1 MKKTKISG
9 IIGIALILSAVL
21 LIALTA
27 FFGVFDANRK
37 VNEFVDTL
45 PGNEENIETP
55 LPDEPE
61 TTLPDTP
68 DTPVTPDVTPSEP
81 PTVAEAAKAIS
92 QRLPSTVSNAGTYG
106 FPNNCWTSYN
116 KDSDGNDCDKCNP
129 SYGNSASN
137 LQGSGISATYTYV
150 TFKNT
155 HDRWIGSQDRYATFK
170 GSFTVNLSGKALNYA
185 RAGLLNC
192 TFGLEQKWSGG
203 GLNQSYTFKV
213 GSKSVSTNSSGEP
226 VSLNT
231 SSIDVAAVSSSS
243 SSFTVSF
250 SATMGAK
257 KNGNVSIG
265 YDFWIQISFDKDTT
279 KPNAYI
285 YASNSDGFST
295 VDPGS
300 NYFRATDNA
309 AGIKSV
315 KCTFTPFGSSAK
327 TSTKTIN
334 SDSLNAY
341 YTIKY
346 FFPSESNYFGTY
358 TFSVTD
364 NDGNTS
370 SNATIKYYK
379 ANVSFNA
386 DTGGSISNASAASN
400 LAVGATYNI
409 SATVTAN
416 EGYYFIGWDA
426 AGDGSPSDLGVGSYS
441 NGKWTNDSDS
451 FNVKAPSG
459 SVTGNI
465 TYTAKFRKISDISW
479 FSYTPNNSFVYA
491 YDTSRTNLNSYLN
504 ETDDFV
510 GNAFTVS
517 LTYTGTTDGGTAYDS
532 SDQPKYAGKYRAV
545 ITVSKDSIDF
555 AVIEANEFTITAKP
569 IYLVPN
575 LSSSSKYYDGST
587 DISIDSWVIYDDPAF
602 KTADNSDGLTV
613 PGTTGVNIRL
623 SSKNAGTQNIVSL
636 VNSENVK
643 ISHTNKDILN
653 SYSATVVTG
662 RAKFENNIITTY
674 TINKL
679 TVKITNMVIR
689 EKTAANASKVYAGK
703 VYDRTTALG
712 DNVVA
717 FVYTSL
723 DGAAEFNSLTQY
735 GAGTIGIGIKFDTN
749 DLTKVPDGE
758 NLSVQLVQNQ
768 SSVPET
774 DNTVYFTAPSFTGS
788 AVGTKLK
795 VGLPTTINNTSGNYM
810 MSSTAEQVDDL
821 EITKKPVSVSFS
833 LNTTLT
839 YDGSATVSG
848 NELTAT
854 LNGIIDGDNV
864 GVTGY
869 TGTLNDMNA
878 GDGRTITVS
887 DYTLSGTAAN
897 NYSISNTSFTISG
910 VTVGKRSV
918 TVSTYSYS
926 DPTKVYDGTVNA
938 EKDKL
943 SLSYSG
949 HVKGEDEN
957 NEGKKNNGV
966 GKIITGFSVKYSSAN
981 AGDVNII
988 ITVTPHSNYAIS
1000 QTQYSVTA
1008 TITAKPLNASGIA
1021 LALDNTSFVYS
1032 GDPYTPSLVTHTDVL
1047 GDGSKYTLVSGTDY
1061 SVSISPATAVGNNY
1075 YAVVEG
1081 IGNYSGSVSLNYSVT
1096 AGDYTVSLDKAATI
1110 TLPYGETLGGFGS
1123 YFIGNAVENQRG
1135 NAVPGSWSLDSSGIT
1150 YNKDGLDIYAAGN
1163 HTIYAVFTVD
1173 DSVKDNFKY
1182 ASKNIAVT
1190 LTVNKA
1196 DVTIT
1201 VDDMAYY
1208 YAGVYD
1214 FNFGSEYVVDRVTG
1228 MGSWGDHYTVS
1239 GVLSG
1244 DEENLYDL
1252 TFGFAASGDFDPE
1265 KGTLNGAG
1273 TYDGAI
1279 TLTGYSSANYIVT
1292 VEPGDVTIN
1301 PLPVTL
1307 TPVSGQYKYYGTA
1320 DPDLQY
1326 TLSTLE
1332 STLHGYTLNGNGEIE
1347 GSLLRTSGESVDYYN
1362 FDGSGLSSDNYALT
1376 VSINALISFR
1386 IIPLP
1391 ITIVPGNTEIY
1402 FGATFVSPSVD
1413 NGFSFT
1419 AEIDPAY
1426 ASDVMQ
1432 SGNTLVSELAGTN
1445 TLTIS
1450 FRTSAVQGS
1459 AAGEYPVTVEICS
1472 SADENGIN
1480 NFTFDLNAAGV
1491 YTIKAL
1497 PVQITANAVGKQF
1510 ADVDPGTAYYT
1521 ATILNGI
1528 QTDESFNLTTALKGN
1543 LARDPGENVGTYAW
1557 NIGTLTA
1564 EANPSFEITYD
1575 LSSAKFTVS
1584 RRNIA
1589 LQVSNINGIVYGESI
1604 PAILGTDGA
1613 GDGINSGEWSLAPG
1627 NTYYGT
1633 GFNTALY
1640 PDLDFTIVGGLKI
1653 VLTEGDFDS
1662 DGFLGTKRD
1671 EDGNAIAY
1679 DLAADSVLAE
1689 YLSADSDKNYFV
1701 TGITGLSKAFY
1712 VEPVKAVV
1720 YIDPTKSATFTFGTT
1735 TAEIN
1740 TALAGIYLIK
1750 DNRSDSLPL
1759 DPDEFTGLPVLA
1771 TTDGVAFADT
1781 YPKVGKYVMNVSNI
1795 EHINGGYDVEL
1806 LPDQYITVTA
1816 KTLTVTVTGGNTHE
1830 YGAATDSVI
1839 KYTLTGEVD
1848 GYRVTGAALSRDGA
1862 SDTFSKKMSAGSYV
1876 ITYGTLTNGN
1886 FPNYNFVFGA
1896 TYYYTITPRT
1906 ITVVPIAASSVYGDP
1921 EKVISYETYYNYGT
1935 ENQSAGLLNSD
1946 RLGGVLKRADS
1957 DNINVG
1963 EYAIERG
1970 TLNVQ
1975 GVNGYNANYSVTVMG
1990 GVYYSITRKAIQI
2003 FADTASSHAFG
2014 LTFYDP
2020 AVKGHRLN
2028 ITISSA
2034 GNFDVGLLNG
2044 SADIEISPEQ
2054 YSAANNVMLP
2064 GSYRIVQGTLTN
2076 ENNPNFNIT
2085 FVPRTPY
2092 YVVAKASVTYYVNS
2106 VEFNYGQ
2113 FDYDGNDLF
2122 NTPEFAAAVYVG
2134 GLVQSGVGNEY
2145 FGDFTGDISL
2155 YLQNADTGRLNAG
2168 NYGYSYE
2175 YLDTAYLPGQ
2185 SFETEYY
2192 VVNIS
2197 GANNALNVNAA
2208 PVTVSVQLDGE
2219 TLSENGNNVYSY
2231 NAAERVISLTY
2242 NGVIDGDDF
2251 AAQETVTVA
2260 FENAAA
2266 YAVTNGISA
2275 VGKYV
2280 VSVYVITDE
2289 RNYYI
2294 SGKGASSFNTLDI
2307 NVEIAKAE
2315 LSVSVDA
2322 LPETSFEKVYG
2333 SADPDFTAAVP
2344 GVGGESVTIAF
2355 VRQSGE
2361 DVGEYSFVS
2370 VNVGTEFAEN
2380 YNAVLSGSEKAFA
2393 VTPAKISADP
2403 DVLLADRLT
2412 KTYGDADPDFAA
2424 YADGVNGESV
2434 AVTFVRTSGEDAG
2447 EYQIASVTTENGNYT
2462 VTVTA
2467 AATFTVTPKAATVT
2481 ADNKSAIYDGND
2493 FSKTYSGLTYTVDGF
2508 INNDAPVGALA
2519 IASPA
2524 VNAGEY
2530 TIYAETAFENDNY
2543 EITFVPGTFTIE
2555 RRQITVTSSPMS
2567 GVEFLFDPELEY
2579 FYAADSFTYTVENIA
2594 DGEVLNGSLGDLR
2607 MQAGYG
2613 IAIPQG
2619 TLTDE
2624 NNPNYTITY
2633 IAGTIDVDKI
2643 TLLITPAAASSFYG
2657 EADTVIKYSVARED
2671 GKALPENFRLNGALS
2686 YAKISHTA
2694 FADVGNYVVTLGNLS
2709 EENPD
2714 YIIEFAEGAENVV
2727 YTVVQRPVT
2736 LTIDD
2741 AETVYGEALKE
2752 LTMVIGGMGLA
2763 TGETDFAVTLQKSD
2777 PDNRDV
2783 GEYVI
2788 YLADGYDTDN
2798 PNYAITVNEGKYTI
2812 VPRPITVHLLD
2823 QAADWNKD
2831 GIYTVD
2837 QKAYDVIEGNVVS
2850 GDDLGIV
2857 ISSEIGKQKRKYPIT
2872 AVSTNPNYAVTFN
2885 DDATFE
2891 VRKFRADIEVP
2902 SLTLEFIYS
2911 GEAFSIAATLNS
2923 GAEIVYTWEFGGTIY
2938 HDNAFVEVGRY
2949 VVTLSAGETE
2959 DYYAP
2964 ENVTVNLTIKRET
2977 LITEESGIEIVVDN
2991 EGGFNPE
2998 VELEVEKMDQ
3008 NDKDLNEVISGNETI
3023 VRAFNITTSDESSD
3037 ETTTI
3042 TVRVP
3047 EALKDLETVKVLVK
3061 QDGVYSVRM
3070 LNVDNGYVTIEAAE
3084 SVSAFAFVKE
3094 EASVNY
3100 LMIILI
3106 GGAALIIIVSTVMFM
3121 LKKRG

>member
-116 KDSDGNDCDKCNP
+116 KDSDGNDCGKCNP

-364 NDGNTS
+364 KDNNTS
-370 SNATIKYYK
+370 SSATVKYYK
-379 ANVSFNA
+379 AAVSFNA
-386 DTGGSISNASAASN
+386 DTGGSVSEASAATN
-400 LAVGATYNI
+400 LAVGATYNV
-409 SATVTAN
+409 SAKVTPN

-426 AGDGSPSDLGVGSYS
+426 AGDGSPLDLGVGSYS
-441 NGKWTNDSDS
+441 NGKWSNGS

-491 YDTSRTNLNSYLN
+491 YNTSRTNLSSYLN

-517 LTYTGTTDGGTAYDS
+517 LTYTGTTDGENNYNS

-545 ITVSKDSIDF
+545 ITVSKDSVKF
-555 AVIEANEFTITAKP
+555 AVIEANEFEITAKP
-569 IYLVPN
+569 VYLVPN
-575 LSSSSKYYDGST
+575 LSSSSKDYDGST
-587 DISIDSWVIYDDPAF
+587 DIPIGSWAIYDDAAL
-602 KTADNSDGLTV
+602 KTAVNSDGLTV

-623 SSKNAGTQNIVSL
+623 SSKDAGTQNIDSL
-636 VNSENVK
+636 VNSEKVT

-689 EKTAANASKVYAGK
+689 EKTSANASKVYTGK

-712 DNVVA
+712 ADVVA
-717 FVYTSL
+717 FVYTSS
-723 DGAAEFNSLTQY
+723 DGATEFNSLAQY

-788 AVGTKLK
+788 AVGTELK
-795 VGLPTTINNTSGNYM
+795 VGLPTNIYNTSGNYM
-810 MSSTAEQVDDL
+810 MSSTADRVGDL
-821 EITKKPVSVSFS
+821 IITEKPVSVSFS

-848 NELTAT
+848 NELTAR

-864 GVTGY
+864 AVSGY

-887 DYTLSGTAAN
+887 GYSLSN
-897 NYSISNTSFTISG
+897 DNYVLSNTTYQITG
-910 VTVGKRSV
+910 ITVAKRDVSV
-918 TVSTYSYS
+918 SAAYANPS
-926 DPTKVYDGTVNA
+926 KVYDGTTAALKENV
-938 EKDKL
+938 
-943 SLSYSG
+943 SLSYSNN
-949 HVKGEDEN
+949 VSGED
-957 NEGKKNNGV
+957 GNNGV
-966 GKIITGFSVKYSSAN
+966 DKIITGFSVQYSSAI
-981 AGDVNII
+981 AGDVYII
-988 ITVTPHSNYAIS
+988 ITVTPHSNYIITATEYRIA
-1000 QTQYSVTA
+1000 A
-1008 TITAKPLNASGIA
+1008 TITAKPLSASGIV
-1021 LALDNTSFVYS
+1021 LALDKTSFVYS
-1032 GDPYTPSLVTHTDVL
+1032 GDPYTPELDTHTDVL
-1047 GDGSKYTLVSGTDY
+1047 GDGSTYTLVSGTDY
-1061 SVSISPATAVGNNY
+1061 SVSISPATAVGNY
-1075 YAVVEG
+1075 SAVVTG
-1081 IGNYSGSVSLNYSVT
+1081 KGNYTGSKTLQYEVT
-1096 AGDYTVSLDKAATI
+1096 AGDYTISLDKAATI
-1110 TLPYGETLGGFGS
+1110 TLPYGEDLGGFDS
-1123 YFIGNAVENQRG
+1123 YFIGKAEENQHKNAVS
-1135 NAVPGSWSLDSSGIT
+1135 GSWTLDANGIT

-1163 HTIYAVFTVD
+1163 HTIYAVFTVAD
-1173 DSVKDNFKY
+1173 KIKNNFKV
-1182 ASKNIAVT
+1182 STKKVEVV

-1196 DVTIT
+1196 NVKIT
-1201 VDDMAYY
+1201 VDPMEYY

-1214 FNFGSEYVVDRVTG
+1214 LNFGSEYVEDRNTG
-1228 MGSWGDHYTVS
+1228 LGSWGDHYTVS

-1244 DEENLYDL
+1244 DEENLYGL
-1252 TFGFAASGDFDPE
+1252 TFGFAESDGFVPKNE
-1265 KGTLNGAG
+1265 TLNDARK
-1273 TYDGAI
+1273 YVGAI
-1279 TLTGYSSANYIVT
+1279 TLTEYSSPNYVVT
-1292 VEPGDVTIN
+1292 VVRGDVTIK

-1307 TPVSGQYKYYGTA
+1307 TPVSGQSKYYGTA
-1320 DPDLQY
+1320 DPVLQY

-1332 STLHGYTLNGNGEIE
+1332 RTLPGYTLNGNGEIK
-1347 GSLLRTSGESVDYYN
+1347 GSLLRTSGESAGYYN
-1362 FDGSGLSSDNYALT
+1362 FDGSGLSSVNYDLDVSDNK
-1376 VSINALISFR
+1376 LISFR
-1386 IIPLP
+1386 IMPLP

-1426 ASDVMQ
+1426 ASDVEQ
-1432 SGNTLVSELAGTN
+1432 SGNTLVSKIAGTN

-1450 FRTSAVQGS
+1450 FRTSAAQGS
-1459 AAGEYPVTVEICS
+1459 AAGEYSVRVERCS
-1472 SADENGIN
+1472 SADENGGKN
-1480 NFTFDLNAAGV
+1480 NFTFDLSAEGV
-1491 YTIKAL
+1491 YTVKPL
-1497 PVQITANAVGKQF
+1497 PVQITANAVRKQF
-1510 ADVDPGTAYYT
+1510 ADVDPATAYYT
-1521 ATILNGI
+1521 ATVLNGI
-1528 QTDESFNLTTALKGN
+1528 QTDESFNLATALKGN

-1557 NIGTLTA
+1557 NIGTLTE

-1575 LSSAKFTVS
+1575 LSSAKFTVY
-1584 RRNIA
+1584 RREIA
-1589 LQVSNINGIVYGESI
+1589 LQVSKINGIVYGESI
-1604 PAILGTDGA
+1604 PAILGEKGA

-1627 NTYYGT
+1627 NTYYGA

-1653 VLTEGDFDS
+1653 VLTEGDFDP
-1662 DGFLGTKRD
+1662 DGFLSTKRD
-1671 EDGNAIAY
+1671 EDDNAIGY

-1701 TGITGLSKAFY
+1701 TRIDGLSKAFF

-1720 YIDPTKSATFTFGTT
+1720 YIDPTKSATFTFGTSV
-1735 TAEIN
+1735 ADIN
-1740 TALAGIYLIK
+1740 TALKGMYLIK

-1759 DPDEFTGLPVLA
+1759 DLKEFTGFPVLD
-1771 TTDGVAFADT
+1771 TTDDEAFKGT
-1781 YPKVGKYVMNVSNI
+1781 YPTVGEYIMDVSNI
-1795 EHINGGYDVEL
+1795 EHIDDSYDVEL
-1806 LPDQYITVTA
+1806 LPDQFITVTA

-1830 YGAATDSVI
+1830 YGATKDSVI
-1839 KYTLTGEVD
+1839 EYSLTGVVD
-1848 GYRVTGAALSRDGA
+1848 GYPVTGAALSRDGA
-1862 SDTFSKKMSAGSYV
+1862 SGTFSEKMNAGSYV
-1876 ITYGTLTNGN
+1876 ITYGTLTNDR

-1906 ITVVPIAASSVYGDP
+1906 ITVVPVAASSVYGDP
-1921 EKVISYETYYNYGT
+1921 EKVISYQTYYNYGT

-1946 RLGGVLKRADS
+1946 RLGGSLQRANASVTDAG
-1957 DNINVG
+1957 DY
-1963 EYAIERG
+1963 EIEHG
-1970 TLNVQ
+1970 TLNLA
-1975 GVNGYNANYSVTVMG
+1975 GVNGYNPNYKVTVES
-1990 GVYYSITRKAIQI
+1990 GVYYTIKRKAITV

-2020 AVKGHRLN
+2020 AVKGHRLD

-2044 SADIEISPEQ
+2044 SADIEISSEQ
-2054 YSAANNVMLP
+2054 YSAANKVMLP

-2076 ENNPNFNIT
+2076 ENNPNFDIT

-2092 YVVAKASVTYYVNS
+2092 YVVAKATVTYYVNS

-2113 FDYDGNDLF
+2113 FEYDGNNLLE
-2122 NTPEFAAAVYVG
+2122 NPAFASAVYVG

-2175 YLDTAYLPGQ
+2175 YLGTSYLPGQ

-2219 TLSENGNNVYSY
+2219 TLSENGNVFNY

-2266 YAVTNGISA
+2266 YAVTNSISA

-2307 NVEIAKAE
+2307 NIEIAKAE

-2333 SADPDFTAAVP
+2333 SADPDFIAAVP

-2355 VRQSGE
+2355 VRKPGE
-2361 DVGEYSFVS
+2361 SVGEYSFVS

-2380 YNAVLSGSEKAFA
+2380 YNAVLIKSEKAFA
-2393 VTPAKISADP
+2393 VTPAQISVDP
-2403 DVLLADRLT
+2403 DVLLANRLT
-2412 KTYGDADPDFAA
+2412 KTYGDADPDFSA

-2434 AVTFVRTSGEDAG
+2434 AVTFVRTSGENAG
-2447 EYQIASVTTENGNYT
+2447 EYTIASVTTENGNYT

-2508 INNDAPVGALA
+2508 INDDAPVGALA
-2519 IASPA
+2519 IVSPA

-2567 GVEFLFDPELEY
+2567 GVEFLFDPALEC
-2579 FYAADSFTYTVENIA
+2579 FFAADSFVYTVENIV

-2643 TLLITPAAASSFYG
+2643 TLLITPTAASSVYG
-2657 EADTVIKYSVARED
+2657 EADTVIEYSVVRED
-2671 GKALPENFRLNGALS
+2671 GKALPENFSLNGALS
-2686 YAKISHTA
+2686 YAKISRTA

-2714 YIIEFAEGAENVV
+2714 YIIEFAEGAENIV

-2783 GEYVI
+2783 DEYVI
-2788 YLADGYDTDN
+2788 YLKEGYADDN

-2837 QKAYDVIEGNVVS
+2837 QKAYDVIKGNVVS
-2850 GDDLGIV
+2850 GDNLGIV

-2872 AVSTNPNYAVTFN
+2872 AVSTNRNYAVTFN

-2977 LITEESGIEIVVDN
+2977 LITEESGIEIVVDS
-2991 EGGFNPE
+2991 ESGFNPE

-3070 LNVDNGYVTIEAAE
+3070 LNVDNGYVTIESAE

>member
-1 MKKTKISG
+1 MNKTKLSG
-9 IIGIALILSAVL
+9 LIGIAIVLSAAL

-45 PGNEENIETP
+45 PGNKENIETP

-116 KDSDGNDCDKCNP
+116 KDSDGNDCGKCNP

-426 AGDGSPSDLGVGSYS
+426 SGDSKPSDLGVGSYS
-441 NGKWTNDSDS
+441 NGKWTNSS
-451 FNVKAPSG
+451 RTVPAPTAA
-459 SVTGNI
+459 VTGNI
-465 TYTAKFRKISDISW
+465 IYTAKFRKISDISW
-479 FSYTPNNSFVYA
+479 FSYTSNNSFVYA
-491 YDTSRTNLNSYLN
+491 YDTSRTNLSSYLN

-517 LTYTGTTDGGTAYDS
+517 LTYTGTTAGGNNYNS
-532 SDQPKYAGKYRAV
+532 SDQPKYAGTYRAV
-545 ITVSKDSIDF
+545 ITVSKDSVNF
-555 AVIEANEFTITAKP
+555 AVIEGQEFTITAKP
-569 IYLVPN
+569 VYLVPN
-575 LSSSSKYYDGST
+575 LSSSSKDYDGST
-587 DISIDSWVIYDDPAF
+587 DIPIGSWAIYDDAAL
-602 KTADNSDGLTV
+602 KTAVNSDGLTV

-623 SSKNAGTQNIVSL
+623 SSKDAGTQNIVSL
-636 VNSENVK
+636 VNSEKVT

-662 RAKFENNIITTY
+662 RAKFENNTITTY

-689 EKTAANASKVYAGK
+689 EKTAANASKVYTGK
-703 VYDRTTALG
+703 VYDKTTALG
-712 DNVVA
+712 GNVVA
-717 FVYTSL
+717 FVYTSS
-723 DGAAEFNSLTQY
+723 DGAAEFNATDY

-758 NLSVQLVQNQ
+758 NLSVQLVRNQ

-774 DNTVYFTAPSFTGS
+774 DNMVYFTAPSFTGS
-788 AVGTKLK
+788 AVGTELK
-795 VGLPTTINNTSGNYM
+795 VGLPTTIYNTSGNYI
-810 MSSTAEQVDDL
+810 MSSTAEQVGGL
-821 EITKKPVSVSFS
+821 AITKKPVSVSFK

-839 YDGSATVSG
+839 YDGSATVSDD
-848 NELTAT
+848 ELTAT
-854 LNGIIDGDNV
+854 LNGIIAGDNV

-887 DYTLSGTAAN
+887 GYSLSNVNSGTAAN
-897 NYSISNTSFTISG
+897 NYSISNTSFTISD
-910 VTVGKRSV
+910 VTVAARDVSV
-918 TVSTYSYS
+918 NASYTNPS
-926 DPTKVYDGTVNA
+926 KVYDGTTDA
-938 EKDKL
+938 EKDKV

-949 HVKGEDEN
+949 HVTGEDA
-957 NEGKKNNGV
+957 KNGV
-966 GKIITGFSVKYSSAN
+966 DKIITGYSVKYSSAS

-988 ITVTPHSNYAIS
+988 ITVTPHSNYTIS
-1000 QTQYSVTA
+1000 QTQYSIAA
-1008 TITAKPLNASGIA
+1008 TITAKPLDAKGIT
-1021 LALDNTSFVYS
+1021 LALNQTSFVYS
-1032 GDPYTPSLVTHTDVL
+1032 GDPYTPSLDTHTDVL
-1047 GDGSKYTLVSGTDY
+1047 GDGSPYTLVLETDY
-1061 SVSISPATAVGNNY
+1061 TVSIPSATTVDDYTATVTGK
-1075 YAVVEG
+1075 
-1081 IGNYSGSVSLNYSVT
+1081 GNYTGTVSLDYSVT

-1110 TLPYGETLGGFGS
+1110 TLPYGEDLDDFSS
-1123 YFIGNAVENQRG
+1123 YFSGKAVENKHGNAVS
-1135 NAVPGSWSLDSSGIT
+1135 GSWSLDANDIT

-1163 HTIYAVFTVD
+1163 HTIYAVFTVAD
-1173 DSVKDNFKY
+1173 EIKNNFKV
-1182 ASKNIAVT
+1182 STKKVEVV

-1201 VDDMAYY
+1201 VDDMEYY

-1214 FNFGSEYVVDRVTG
+1214 FNFGSEYVVDRG
-1228 MGSWGDHYTVS
+1228 LGSWGDHYSVS

-1244 DEENLYDL
+1244 DEENLYGL
-1252 TFGFAASGDFDPE
+1252 TFGFAESDGFVPE
-1265 KGTLNGAG
+1265 NETLNDAR
-1273 TYDGAI
+1273 TRAYVGAI
-1279 TLTGYSSANYIVT
+1279 TLTDYSSPNYVVT
-1292 VEPGDVTIN
+1292 VIPGDVTIK

-1307 TPVSGQYKYYGTA
+1307 TPVSGQSKYYGTA

-1332 STLHGYTLNGNGEIE
+1332 HTLPGYTLNGNGEIE
-1347 GSLLRTSGESVDYYN
+1347 GSLSRTSGESAGYYN
-1362 FDGSGLSSDNYALT
+1362 FDGSGLSSVNYDLT
-1376 VSINALISFR
+1376 VPDNALISFR
-1386 IIPLP
+1386 IMPLP

-1419 AEIDPAY
+1419 ATADNSVG
-1426 ASDVMQ
+1426 SDVVQ

-1459 AAGEYPVTVEICS
+1459 AAGEYSVRVERCS
-1472 SADENGIN
+1472 SADVNGIN
-1480 NFTFDLNAAGV
+1480 NFTFDLSALGV
-1491 YTIKAL
+1491 YTVKPL
-1497 PVQITANAVGKQF
+1497 PVQIAANAVSKQF
-1510 ADVDPGTAYYT
+1510 ADVDPATAYYT
-1521 ATILNGI
+1521 ATILNDI

-1543 LARDPGENVGTYAW
+1543 LERDPGENVGTYAW
-1557 NIGTLTA
+1557 NIGTLTE

-1575 LSSAKFTVS
+1575 LSSAEFTVS
-1584 RRNIA
+1584 RRKIA

-1604 PAILGTDGA
+1604 PAIFGEKGA

-1653 VLTEGDFDS
+1653 VLTEGDFDP
-1662 DGFLGTKRD
+1662 DGFLSTKRD
-1671 EDGNAIAY
+1671 ENNNAIGY

-1701 TGITGLSKAFY
+1701 TGIDGLSKAFF

-1735 TAEIN
+1735 VDDIN
-1740 TALAGIYLIK
+1740 GALKNIYLIK

-1759 DPDEFTGLPVLA
+1759 EISEFSGYPVLA
-1771 TTDGVAFADT
+1771 VADDVD
-1781 YPKVGKYVMNVSNI
+1781 YPAVGDKYIMDISDVR
-1795 EHINGGYDVEL
+1795 HKGGSYDVEL
-1806 LPDQYITVTA
+1806 LSNQYITITP

-1830 YGAATDSVI
+1830 YGAAKDSVI
-1839 KYTLTGEVD
+1839 EYSLTGEVD
-1848 GYRVTGAALSRDGA
+1848 VYRVTGAALSRDGA
-1862 SDTFSKKMSAGSYV
+1862 PGTFSEKMNAGSYV
-1876 ITYGTLTNGN
+1876 ITYGTLTNDR

-1906 ITVVPIAASSVYGDP
+1906 ITVVPVAASSVYGDP

-1946 RLGGVLKRADS
+1946 RLGGSLQRANASVTDAG
-1957 DNINVG
+1957 DY
-1963 EYAIERG
+1963 EIEHG
-1970 TLNVQ
+1970 TLNLA
-1975 GVNGYNANYSVTVMG
+1975 GVNGYNPNYKVTVES
-1990 GVYYSITRKAIQI
+1990 GVYYTIKRKAITV

-2020 AVKGHRLN
+2020 KVEGHRLD

-2034 GNFDVGLLNG
+2034 GNFDVGLLKG
-2044 SADIEISPEQ
+2044 TPDIKISSEQ
-2054 YSAANNVMLP
+2054 YSAENNVMLP
-2064 GSYRIVQGTLTN
+2064 GSYLIVQGTLTN
-2076 ENNPNFNIT
+2076 EKNPNFDIE
-2085 FVPRTPY
+2085 FVPRTTY
-2092 YVVAKASVTYYVNS
+2092 YVVSKASVTYYVNS
-2106 VEFNYGQ
+2106 VEFDYGQ
-2113 FDYDGNDLF
+2113 FDYDGNDLL
-2122 NTPEFAAAVYVG
+2122 TVPEIASAVYVG

-2168 NYGYSYE
+2168 NYSYSYK
-2175 YLDTAYLPGQ
+2175 YRDTAYLPGQ
-2185 SFETEYY
+2185 SFETDYY

-2266 YAVTNGISA
+2266 YAVTNSISA

-2294 SGKGASSFNTLDI
+2294 SGKGASSFNTLNI

-2315 LSVSVDA
+2315 LSVSADV

-2355 VRQSGE
+2355 VRKPGKN
-2361 DVGEYSFVS
+2361 VGEYPFVS

-2380 YNAVLSGSEKAFA
+2380 YNAVLINSEKVFA
-2393 VTPAKISADP
+2393 VTPAQISADP
-2403 DVLLADRLT
+2403 NVLLADRLT
-2412 KTYGDADPDFAA
+2412 KTYGEDDPDFSA

-2434 AVTFVRTSGEDAG
+2434 AVTFVRTSGEDAD
-2447 EYQIASVTTENGNYT
+2447 EYQITSVTTENGNYI

-2493 FSKTYSGLTYTVDGF
+2493 FSETYSGLTYTVDGF
-2508 INNDAPVGALA
+2508 ITGDAPVGALA

-2530 TIYAETAFENDNY
+2530 TIYAETAFVHDNY

-2555 RRQITVTSSPMS
+2555 RRQITVTSSPML

-2579 FYAADSFTYTVENIA
+2579 FYAADSFVYAVENIV

-2613 IAIPQG
+2613 IPIPQG

-2643 TLLITPAAASSFYG
+2643 TLLITPAAASSVYG
-2657 EADTVIKYSVARED
+2657 EADTVIDYSVVRAD
-2671 GKALPENFRLNGALS
+2671 DKPLPENFSLNGALS
-2686 YAKISHTA
+2686 YAKISRTA

-2714 YIIEFAEGAENVV
+2714 YIIGFAAGAENVG
-2727 YTVVQRPVT
+2727 YTVVKRSVT
-2736 LTIDD
+2736 LTISDV
-2741 AETVYGEALKE
+2741 ETVYGEALKE

-2777 PDNRDV
+2777 PDSVHV

-2850 GDDLGIV
+2850 GDNLGIV

-2872 AVSTNPNYAVTFN
+2872 AVATNPNYAVTFN

-2891 VRKFRADIEVP
+2891 VRKFRSDITVP

-2977 LITEESGIEIVVDN
+2977 LITEESGIEIVVDS
-2991 EGGFNPE
+2991 ESGFNPE

-3070 LNVDNGYVTIEAAE
+3070 LNVDNGYITIESAE

>member
-1 MKKTKISG
+1 MKKRALTSVCG
-9 IIGIALILSAVL
+9 LVLILAVL
-21 LIALTA
+21 LT
-27 FFGVFDANRK
+27 FVCVFTIYRDPI
-37 VNEFVDTL
+37 NEAVLNTL
-45 PGNEENIETP
+45 NDIGIDGTH
-55 LPDEPE
+55 LSAAPE
-61 TTLPDTP
+61 
-68 DTPVTPDVTPSEP
+68 SAS
-81 PTVAEAAKAIS
+81 VAEAAGS
-92 QRLPSTVSNAGTYG
+92 LSVSNAGKYW
-106 FPNNCWTSYN
+106 FPSGAWTASSAQSGPYKWTTGALWWKEEHTGYLKWTSA
-116 KDSDGNDCDKCNP
+116 DSGSHNGA
-129 SYGNSASN
+129 SFSHGFLRLENSANKTLSH
-137 LQGSGISATYTYV
+137 AFT
-150 TFKNT
+150 
-155 HDRWIGSQDRYATFK
+155 
-170 GSFTVNLSGKALNYA
+170 GSFTVKLSGKALNYA
-185 RAGLLNC
+185 KSGLLNC
-192 TFGLEQKWSGG
+192 SFGFNQYWSGG
-203 GLNQSYTFKV
+203 GTNQSYKFSIPNS
-213 GSKSVSTNSSGEP
+213 GNLSKTTTENGNGEVSTDSNL
-226 VSLNT
+226 SLKAA
-231 SSIDVAAVSSSS
+231 SISNN
-243 SSFTVSF
+243 SFTVNL
-250 SATMGAK
+250 SATLGAK
-257 KNGNVSIG
+257 KDGNVSIAH
-265 YDFWIQISFDKDTT
+265 DFWINLSFDKDTT
-279 KPNAYI
+279 KPT
-285 YASNSDGFST
+285 ASIAAASQPNGYST
-295 VDPGS
+295 VDPG
-300 NYFRATDNA
+300 NTYFKATDNA
-309 AGIKSV
+309 SGIKSV
-315 KCTFTPFGSSAK
+315 KCTFQAFGSSSSK
-327 TSTKTIN
+327 TATKNISTYSVST
-334 SDSLNAY
+334 S
-341 YTIKY
+341 YTIKN
-346 FFPSESNYFGTY
+346 FFSFSNHSDYFGTY

-364 NDGNTS
+364 NENYTS
-370 SNATIKYYK
+370 SSATVKYYK
-379 ANVSFNA
+379 AAVSFNA
-386 DTGGSISNASAASN
+386 DTGGSVSETSAAAN
-400 LAVGATYNI
+400 LAVGATYNV
-409 SATVTAN
+409 SAKVTAAD
-416 EGYYFIGWDA
+416 GYYFIGWDA
-426 AGDGSPSDLGVGSYS
+426 AGDGNPSDLGVGNYS

-465 TYTAKFRKISDISW
+465 TYTAKFQKISEITW
-479 FSYTPNNSFVYA
+479 FSHTANNSFVYA
-491 YDTSRTNLNSYLN
+491 YNTSRTNLNSYLN
-504 ETDDFV
+504 ETDDFG

-517 LTYTGTTDGGTAYDS
+517 LTYTGKTAGENNYNS

-545 ITVSKDSIDF
+545 ITVSKDSINF
-555 AVIEANEFTITAKP
+555 AVIEGTEFTITAKSV
-569 IYLVPN
+569 YLVPN
-575 LSSSSKYYDGST
+575 LSSSSKDYDGSI
-587 DISIDSWVIYDDPAF
+587 DIPIGSWVIYDDEAL

-623 SSKNAGTQNIVSL
+623 SSKDAGTQNIVSL
-636 VNSENVK
+636 VNSEKVT

-662 RAKFENNIITTY
+662 RAKFENDIITTY

-679 TVKITNMVIR
+679 TVKITNIVIR

-703 VYDRTTALG
+703 VYDKTTALG
-712 DNVVA
+712 GNVVA
-717 FVYTSL
+717 YVYSSS
-723 DGAAEFNSLTQY
+723 DGAAEFNATDY

-758 NLSVQLVQNQ
+758 NLSVQLVRNQ

-774 DNTVYFTAPSFTGS
+774 DNTVYFTAPSFTS
-788 AVGTKLK
+788 SVVGTDLK
-795 VGLPTTINNTSGNYM
+795 VGLPTTIYNTSGNYI
-810 MSSTAEQVDDL
+810 MSSTAEQVGGL
-821 EITKKPVSVSFS
+821 AITKKPVSVSFK

-839 YDGSATVSG
+839 YDGSATVSDD
-848 NELTAT
+848 ELTAT
-854 LNGIIDGDNV
+854 LNGIIAGDNV

-869 TGTLNDMNA
+869 TGTLNDKNA
-878 GDGRTITVS
+878 GDGRTINVSGYSLSNANYALSNDTYQITGITV
-887 DYTLSGTAAN
+887 A
-897 NYSISNTSFTISG
+897 
-910 VTVGKRSV
+910 KRDVSV
-918 TVSTYSYS
+918 SASYKNPS
-926 DPTKVYDGTVNA
+926 KVYDGTTVALKENV
-938 EKDKL
+938 
-943 SLSYSG
+943 SLSYSNN
-949 HVKGEDEN
+949 VSGEDA
-957 NEGKKNNGV
+957 KNGV
-966 GKIITGFSVKYSSAN
+966 KTIITGFTVVYSSAN
-981 AGDVNII
+981 AGDVYII
-988 ITVTPHSNYAIS
+988 ITVTPHSNYTITDTEYRIPAK
-1000 QTQYSVTA
+1000 
-1008 TITAKPLNASGIA
+1008 ITAKPLDAKGIT
-1021 LALDNTSFVYS
+1021 LALNQTSFVYS

-1047 GDGSKYTLVSGTDY
+1047 GDGRPYTLVSGKDY
-1061 SVSISPATAVGNNY
+1061 SVSISSVTAVGNY
-1075 YAVVEG
+1075 SAKVEG
-1081 IGNYSGSVSLNYSVT
+1081 INNYSGSVSLDYYVT

-1110 TLPYGETLGGFGS
+1110 TLPYGETLDGFGS
-1123 YFIGNAVENQRG
+1123 YFIGKAVETAVENQRD
-1135 NAVPGSWSLDSSGIT
+1135 NAVPGSWALDANGIT
-1150 YNKDGLDIYAAGN
+1150 YNKDGLHIYAAGN

-1173 DSVKDNFKY
+1173 DSVKDNFKD

-1196 DVTIT
+1196 VVTIT
-1201 VDDMAYY
+1201 VDDMEYY

-1228 MGSWGDHYTVS
+1228 LGSWGDHYNVS

-1244 DEENLYDL
+1244 DEENLYGL
-1252 TFGFAASGDFDPE
+1252 TFGFAESDGFDPKNE
-1265 KGTLNGAG
+1265 TRNDAR
-1273 TYDGAI
+1273 TYSGAI
-1279 TLTGYSSANYIVT
+1279 TLTAYSSPNYVVT
-1292 VEPGDVTIN
+1292 VVRGDVTIT

-1307 TPVSGQYKYYGTA
+1307 TPVSGQSKYYGTA
-1320 DPDLQY
+1320 DPVLQY

-1332 STLHGYTLNGNGEIE
+1332 RTLPEYTLNNGEIE
-1347 GSLLRTSGESVDYYN
+1347 GSLLRDSGESAGYYN
-1362 FDGSGLSSDNYALT
+1362 FDDSGLSSDNYALT
-1376 VSINALISFR
+1376 VSVNALISFR

-1419 AEIDPAY
+1419 ATADNSVG
-1426 ASDVMQ
+1426 SDVVQ
-1432 SGNTLVSELAGTN
+1432 SGNALVSELAGTN

-1459 AAGEYPVTVEICS
+1459 AAGEYSVRVERCS
-1472 SADENGIN
+1472 SADENGKN
-1480 NFTFDLNAAGV
+1480 NFTFDLSALGV
-1491 YTIKAL
+1491 YTVKPL
-1497 PVQITANAVGKQF
+1497 PVKITANAVGKQF
-1510 ADVDPGTAYYT
+1510 ADIDPGTAYYT

-1564 EANPSFEITYD
+1564 EANPSFKITYD
-1575 LSSAKFTVS
+1575 LLSAKFTVY
-1584 RRNIA
+1584 RRKIA
-1589 LQVSNINGIVYGESI
+1589 LQVSKINGIVYGESI
-1604 PAILGTDGA
+1604 PAILGEKGA

-1662 DGFLGTKRD
+1662 DGFLRTKR
-1671 EDGNAIAY
+1671 EDGNAIGY

-1701 TGITGLSKAFY
+1701 TGIDGLSKAFF

-1735 TAEIN
+1735 VDDIN
-1740 TALAGIYLIK
+1740 GALKNIYLIK

-1759 DPDEFTGLPVLA
+1759 EISEFSGYPVLA
-1771 TTDGVAFADT
+1771 TTDGKAFKGT
-1781 YPKVGKYVMNVSNI
+1781 YPTVGEYIMDVSNI
-1795 EHINGGYDVEL
+1795 EHIDDSYDVEL
-1806 LPDQYITVTA
+1806 LPDQFITVTA

-1830 YGAATDSVI
+1830 YGAAKDSVI
-1839 KYTLTGEVD
+1839 EYSLTGEVD
-1848 GYRVTGAALSRDGA
+1848 VYRVTGAALSRDGA
-1862 SDTFSKKMSAGSYV
+1862 PGTFSEKMNAGSYV
-1876 ITYGTLTNGN
+1876 ITYGTLTNDR

-1906 ITVVPIAASSVYGDP
+1906 ITVVPVAASSVYGDP

-1946 RLGGVLKRADS
+1946 RLGGSLQRANASVTDAG
-1957 DNINVG
+1957 DY
-1963 EYAIERG
+1963 EIEHG
-1970 TLNVQ
+1970 TLNLA
-1975 GVNGYNANYSVTVMG
+1975 GVNGYNPNYKVTVES
-1990 GVYYSITRKAIQI
+1990 GVYYTIKRKAITV

-2020 AVKGHRLN
+2020 KVEGHRLD

-2034 GNFDVGLLNG
+2034 GNFDVGLLKG
-2044 SADIEISPEQ
+2044 TPDIKISSEQ
-2054 YSAANNVMLP
+2054 YSAENNVMLP
-2064 GSYRIVQGTLTN
+2064 GSYLIVQGTLTN
-2076 ENNPNFNIT
+2076 ENNPNFDIT
-2085 FVPRTPY
+2085 FVSRTPY

-2113 FDYDGNDLF
+2113 FDYDGNDLL
-2122 NTPEFAAAVYVG
+2122 TVPAFASAVYVG

-2175 YLDTAYLPGQ
+2175 YLGTAYLPGQ
-2185 SFETEYY
+2185 SFETDYY

-2219 TLSENGNNVYSY
+2219 TLSENGNVFNY

-2266 YAVTNGISA
+2266 YAVTNSISA

-2307 NVEIAKAE
+2307 NIEIAKAE

-2344 GVGGESVTIAF
+2344 GVGGESVNVTF
-2355 VRQSGE
+2355 VRETGE
-2361 DVGEYSFVS
+2361 DVDEYSFVS

-2393 VTPAKISADP
+2393 VTPAQISADP
-2403 DVLLADRLT
+2403 NVLLADRLT

-2434 AVTFVRTSGEDAG
+2434 AVTFVRTSGEDAR
-2447 EYQIASVTTENGNYT
+2447 EYQITSVTTENRNYT

-2508 INNDAPVGALA
+2508 INDDAPVGALA
-2519 IASPA
+2519 IVSPA

-2530 TIYAETAFENDNY
+2530 TIYAETAFVHDNY

-2579 FYAADSFTYTVENIA
+2579 FYAADSFTYTVENIV

-2613 IAIPQG
+2613 IPIPQG

-2643 TLLITPAAASSFYG
+2643 TLLITPMAASSVYG
-2657 EADTVIKYSVARED
+2657 EADTVIKYSVVRED
-2671 GKALPENFRLNGALS
+2671 GKALPENFSLNGALS
-2686 YAKISHTA
+2686 YAKLSRTA
-2694 FADVGNYVVTLGNLS
+2694 FADVGDYVVTLGNLS

-2714 YIIEFAEGAENVV
+2714 YIIEFAEGAENVR
-2727 YTVVQRPVT
+2727 YTVVKRPVT

-2763 TGETDFAVTLQKSD
+2763 AGETDFAVTLQKSD
-2777 PDNRDV
+2777 PDNVHVD
-2783 GEYVI
+2783 EYVI
-2788 YLADGYDTDN
+2788 YLKEGYADDN

-2850 GDDLGIV
+2850 GDNLGIV

-2872 AVSTNPNYAVTFN
+2872 AVATNPNYAVTFN

-2891 VRKFRADIEVP
+2891 VRKFRSDITVP

-2911 GEAFSIAATLNS
+2911 GEAFSIEATLNS

-2977 LITEESGIEIVVDN
+2977 LITEESGIEIVVDS
-2991 EGGFNPE
+2991 ESGFNPE

-3070 LNVDNGYVTIEAAE
+3070 LNVDNGYVTIESAE

>member
-9 IIGIALILSAVL
+9 IIGIAIVLSAAL

-27 FFGVFDANRK
+27 FFGVFDFNRK

-45 PGNEENIETP
+45 PGNEEDIATP

-61 TTLPDTP
+61 TTLPD
-68 DTPVTPDVTPSEP
+68 VTPNIPSSEP
-81 PTVAEAAKAIS
+81 PTVAEAAS
-92 QRLPSTVSNAGTYG
+92 YSVSNLDTVTYLG
-106 FPNNCWTSYN
+106 RHEFT
-116 KDSDGNDCDKCNP
+116 
-129 SYGNSASN
+129 
-137 LQGSGISATYTYV
+137 TY
-150 TFKNT
+150 FSK
-155 HDRWIGSQDRYATFK
+155 K
-170 GSFTVNLSGKALNYA
+170 GSTKDDYEKITIDKT
-185 RAGLLNC
+185 LLNAARG
-192 TFGLEQKWSGG
+192 FGLKLIVTVKFNNATGQGTQDSWIAVK
-203 GLNQSYTFKV
+203 Y
-213 GSKSVSTNSSGEP
+213 TNSSGNLAELSKIYLP
-226 VSLNT
+226 NEKSASDGTSKDYEFDLFNSSIQNKVSTTNGTLAFSSYGYEGRFATFDIELSATISKNDFSAPDFNIATNTTTSVPTFTVTDNVAGLNRVSYTYNGTSKGDIYSAGDRKISTTITIPAGAPGEYVFTAYDNLNNSRSIAVKYCEIDLKLSAYTNGTATT
-231 SSIDVAAVSSSS
+231 SSDNKTVTTAGGKITTTSTVTGLNSGETATYSVTVNPGYVFVGFNYSTNTESTNSYMTGTALSNFTVTVQNVVSAATTTHTVCGYFIQIGISSPTGAVYNTTEQPATASVNSTNITNTKNVAPNGIDTFINTLFPNNVPSSSYFSITYSGTTAGGTTTTAVPKYAGTYTPTVKCTYNNTVYGTYTAAAFKISPMTVYIAPSVSSSS
-243 SSFTVSF
+243 
-250 SATMGAK
+250 
-257 KNGNVSIG
+257 
-265 YDFWIQISFDKDTT
+265 
-279 KPNAYI
+279 
-285 YASNSDGFST
+285 
-295 VDPGS
+295 
-300 NYFRATDNA
+300 
-309 AGIKSV
+309 
-315 KCTFTPFGSSAK
+315 K
-327 TSTKTIN
+327 T
-334 SDSLNAY
+334 
-341 YTIKY
+341 
-346 FFPSESNYFGTY
+346 
-358 TFSVTD
+358 
-364 NDGNTS
+364 
-370 SNATIKYYK
+370 
-379 ANVSFNA
+379 
-386 DTGGSISNASAASN
+386 
-400 LAVGATYNI
+400 
-409 SATVTAN
+409 
-416 EGYYFIGWDA
+416 
-426 AGDGSPSDLGVGSYS
+426 
-441 NGKWTNDSDS
+441 
-451 FNVKAPSG
+451 
-459 SVTGNI
+459 
-465 TYTAKFRKISDISW
+465 
-479 FSYTPNNSFVYA
+479 
-491 YDTSRTNLNSYLN
+491 
-504 ETDDFV
+504 
-510 GNAFTVS
+510 
-517 LTYTGTTDGGTAYDS
+517 
-532 SDQPKYAGKYRAV
+532 
-545 ITVSKDSIDF
+545 
-555 AVIEANEFTITAKP
+555 
-569 IYLVPN
+569 
-575 LSSSSKYYDGST
+575 YDGSDT
-587 DISIDSWVIYDDPAF
+587 VSPSGWAIY
-602 KTADNSDGLTV
+602 SDANINTSYSGESELSV
-613 PGTTGVNIRL
+613 AGTSGAYIRL
-623 SSKNAGTQNIVSL
+623 SSANVGQPTISL
-636 VNSENVK
+636 VNHSNIKVF
-643 ISHTNKDILN
+643 HTNKDILN

-662 RAKFENNIITTY
+662 RAKFEKNVITTY
-674 TINKL
+674 TINKRP
-679 TVKITNMVIR
+679 VNIVGMVIR
-689 EKTAANASKVYAGK
+689 EKTAANASKVYTGK
-703 VYDRTTALG
+703 VYDGTNALG
-712 DNVVA
+712 ANVVA
-717 FVYTSL
+717 YVYSSS
-723 DGAAEFNSLTQY
+723 DGATEFNSLTQY
-735 GAGTIGIGIKFDTN
+735 GAGTVGIGIKLGNLVSGESLNIAFTPSSETVSFD
-749 DLTKVPDGE
+749 KPVFA
-758 NLSVQLVQNQ
+758 S
-768 SSVPET
+768 SSVKAYNIYLT
-774 DNTVYFTAPSFTGS
+774 NVTV
-788 AVGTKLK
+788 
-795 VGLPTTINNTSGNYM
+795 NSGNYSKG
-810 MSSTAEQVDDL
+810 SSGISVRDL
-821 EITKKPVSVSFS
+821 NITEKPVSVSFS
-833 LNTTLT
+833 LNTALT

-854 LNGIIDGDNV
+854 LNGIIDGDTV
-864 GVTGY
+864 AVSGY
-869 TGTLNDMNA
+869 TGTLNDKNA
-878 GDGRTITVS
+878 GDGRTISVS
-887 DYTLSGTAAN
+887 GYTLSGTAAN
-897 NYSISNTSFTISG
+897 NYSISNTSFTLSD

-918 TVSTYSYS
+918 TLSTYSYS
-926 DPTKVYDGTVNA
+926 DPTKVYDGTTDA
-938 EKDKL
+938 DTDKVF
-943 SLSYSG
+943 LSYSG
-949 HVKGEDEN
+949 HVAGEEN
-957 NEGKKNNGV
+957 NNGV
-966 GKIITGFSVKYSSAN
+966 GKIITGYSVKYSSAN
-981 AGDVNII
+981 AGNVNIV

-1047 GDGSKYTLVSGTDY
+1047 GDGSTYTLVSGTDY
-1061 SVSISPATAVGNNY
+1061 SVSISPATAVGNY
-1075 YAVVEG
+1075 SAVVTG
-1081 IGNYSGSVSLNYSVT
+1081 IGNYSGTVSLNYSVT

-1110 TLPYGETLGGFGS
+1110 TLPYGEALDGFGS
-1123 YFIGNAVENQRG
+1123 YFIGNAVENQHN
-1135 NAVPGSWSLDSSGIT
+1135 NAVPGSWALDANSIT
-1150 YNKDGLDIYAAGN
+1150 YNKDGLNIYAAGN

-1173 DSVKDNFKY
+1173 DSVKNNFNY
-1182 ASKNIAVT
+1182 ASKNITVT

-1228 MGSWGDHYTVS
+1228 LGSWGDHYNVS

-1244 DEENLYDL
+1244 DEENLYGL
-1252 TFGFAASGDFDPE
+1252 TFGFAESDGFVPE
-1265 KGTLNGAG
+1265 KETLNDAR
-1273 TYDGAI
+1273 TYVGAI
-1279 TLTGYSSANYIVT
+1279 TLTAYSSPNYVVT
-1292 VEPGDVTIN
+1292 VVSGDVTIN

-1307 TPVSGQYKYYGTA
+1307 TPVSGQSKYYGTA

-1332 STLHGYTLNGNGEIE
+1332 LTLPGYTLNGNGEIE
-1347 GSLLRTSGESVDYYN
+1347 GSLLRTSGESAGYYN
-1362 FDGSGLSSDNYALT
+1362 FDESGLSSDNYDLT
-1376 VSINALISFR
+1376 VSVNALISFR
-1386 IIPLP
+1386 IMPLP

-1426 ASDVMQ
+1426 ASDVEQ
-1432 SGNTLVSELAGTN
+1432 SGNTLVSKLAGTKAGTN

-1450 FRTSAVQGS
+1450 FRTSAAQGS
-1459 AAGEYPVTVEICS
+1459 AAGEYSVRVERCS
-1472 SADENGIN
+1472 SADENDIN
-1480 NFTFDLNAAGV
+1480 NFTFDLDALGV
-1491 YTIKAL
+1491 YTVKPL
-1497 PVQITANAVGKQF
+1497 PVKITANAVGKQF

-1528 QTDESFNLTTALKGN
+1528 QTDESFNLATALKGN
-1543 LARDPGENVGTYAW
+1543 LARDPGENVGPYAW

-1575 LSSAKFTVS
+1575 LSSAKFTVY
-1584 RRNIA
+1584 RRKIA
-1589 LQVSNINGIVYGESI
+1589 LQASKINGIVYGESI
-1604 PAILGTDGA
+1604 PAILGEKGA

-1671 EDGNAIAY
+1671 EYGNAIAY

-1701 TGITGLSKAFY
+1701 TGITGLTEAFF

-1720 YIDPTKSATFTFGTT
+1720 YIDPTKSATFTFGTSA
-1735 TAEIN
+1735 AEIN

-1771 TTDGVAFADT
+1771 VADGVT
-1781 YPKVGKYVMNVSNI
+1781 YPTVGEYVMDISAVK
-1795 EHINGGYDVEL
+1795 HINGSYDVEL
-1806 LPDQYITVTA
+1806 LPDQFITVTA
-1816 KTLTVTVTGGNTHE
+1816 KTLTITVTGGNTHE

-1839 KYTLTGEVD
+1839 EYSLQGEIPGFEVD
-1848 GYRVTGAALSRDGA
+1848 DSATLSRDGA
-1862 SDTFSKKMSAGSYV
+1862 SGTFSEKMNAGSYV
-1876 ITYGTLTNGN
+1876 ITYGTLTNGK
-1886 FPNYNFVFGA
+1886 FPNYNFVFDA
-1896 TYYYTITPRT
+1896 TYYYTITPRK
-1906 ITVVPIAASSVYGDP
+1906 ITVVPSDDASSVYGDP
-1921 EKVISYETYYNYGT
+1921 EKVISYETYYNYDPKTGT
-1935 ENQSAGLLNSD
+1935 GETGLLGTD

-1963 EYAIERG
+1963 KYEIERG

-1975 GVNGYNANYSVTVMG
+1975 GVNGYNANYSVTVLD
-1990 GVYYSITRKAIQI
+1990 GVYYSITRKAIKI

-2014 LTFYDP
+2014 LTFYD
-2020 AVKGHRLN
+2020 RLD
-2028 ITISSA
+2028 ITISSV
-2034 GNFDVGLLNG
+2034 DVDVKLLKG
-2044 SADIEISPEQ
+2044 SANIYIKPDSN
-2054 YSAANNVMLP
+2054 SVVNGVLLP
-2064 GSYRIVQGTLTN
+2064 GSYPIVQGTLTN
-2076 ENNPNFNIT
+2076 ENNPNFDIE
-2085 FVPRTPY
+2085 FVPRTSY

-2106 VEFNYGQ
+2106 VEFNYGK
-2113 FDYDGNDLF
+2113 FEYDGNNLL
-2122 NTPEFAAAVYVG
+2122 PEFADSVYVS
-2134 GLVQSGVGNEY
+2134 GLVQTGEDNKY

-2175 YLDTAYLPGQ
+2175 YLGTSYLPGQ
-2185 SFETEYY
+2185 SFETDYY

-2219 TLSENGNNVYSY
+2219 TLSENGNVFNY

-2266 YAVTNGISA
+2266 YAVTNSISA

-2294 SGKGASSFNTLDI
+2294 SGKGASSFNTLNI
-2307 NVEIAKAE
+2307 NVEIVKAK
-2315 LSVSVDA
+2315 LSVSADV

-2344 GVGGESVTIAF
+2344 GVGGESVNVTF
-2355 VRQSGE
+2355 VRATGE

-2380 YNAVLSGSEKAFA
+2380 YNAVLINSEKAFA
-2393 VTPAKISADP
+2393 VTPAQISADP
-2403 DVLLADRLT
+2403 NVLLADRLT

-2434 AVTFVRTSGEDAG
+2434 AVTFVRASGENAG
-2447 EYQIASVTTENGNYT
+2447 EYTIASVTTENGNYT

-2481 ADNKSAIYDGND
+2481 ADNKSAIYDGSD

-2508 INNDAPVGALA
+2508 INGDAPVGALA

-2530 TIYAETAFENDNY
+2530 TIYAETAFENANY

-2579 FYAADSFTYTVENIA
+2579 FYAADSFVYTVENIV

-2607 MQAGYG
+2607 MQAGYD

-2643 TLLITPAAASSFYG
+2643 TLLITPTAAYSVYG
-2657 EADTVIKYSVARED
+2657 EADTVIGYSVVRED
-2671 GKALPENFRLNGALS
+2671 GKALPENFSLNGALS
-2686 YAKISHTA
+2686 YAKISRTA

-2714 YIIEFAEGAENVV
+2714 YIIEFAEGAENIV

-2736 LTIDD
+2736 LTISDV
-2741 AETVYGEALKE
+2741 ETVYGEALKE
-2752 LTMVIGGMGLA
+2752 LTMEIGGMGLA
-2763 TGETDFAVTLQKSD
+2763 TGETDFAVTLQKSY
-2777 PDNRDV
+2777 PDNVHV

-2788 YLADGYDTDN
+2788 CLKEGYADDN

-2923 GAEIVYTWEFGGTIY
+2923 GAEIVYTWELGGTIY

-2964 ENVTVNLTIKRET
+2964 ENVTVNLTIKREA
-2977 LITEESGIEIVVDN
+2977 LVAEESGIEIVVDS

-3070 LNVDNGYVTIEAAE
+3070 LNVDNGYVTIESAE

>member
-1 MKKTKISG
+1 MKKRALTSVCG
-9 IIGIALILSAVL
+9 LVLILAVL
-21 LIALTA
+21 LT
-27 FFGVFDANRK
+27 FVCVFTIYRDSI
-37 VNEFVDTL
+37 NEAVLNTL
-45 PGNEENIETP
+45 NDIGIDGTH
-55 LPDEPE
+55 LSAAPE
-61 TTLPDTP
+61 
-68 DTPVTPDVTPSEP
+68 SAS
-81 PTVAEAAKAIS
+81 VAEAAES
-92 QRLPSTVSNAGTYG
+92 LPADGVKDAGTYW
-106 FPNNCWTSYN
+106 FPSGSWTGCSNDTDDTDCN
-116 KDSDGNDCDKCNP
+116 KCKK
-129 SYGNSASN
+129 SYGDTASN
-137 LQGSGISATYTYV
+137 LPKDGVNPEHTYIS
-150 TFKNT
+150 FKNE
-155 HDRWIGSQDRYATFK
+155 HNRLIGSQDRYGTFK
-170 GSFTVNLSGKALNYA
+170 GSFTVKLSKKALNYA
-185 RAGLLNC
+185 KEGLLKC
-192 TFGLEQKWSGG
+192 SFGFNQYWSGD
-203 GLNQSYTFKV
+203 GLTQSYTFSIPDS
-213 GSKSVSTNSSGEP
+213 GDLSKTTTENSNQEVSTDSDLSLRAASISSDG
-226 VSLNT
+226 
-231 SSIDVAAVSSSS
+231 
-243 SSFTVSF
+243 SFTVNL
-250 SATMGAK
+250 SATLGAK
-257 KNGNVSIG
+257 KKNHAFAYNFFIN
-265 YDFWIQISFDKDTT
+265 ISFDKDTT
-279 KPNAYI
+279 KPT
-285 YASNSDGFST
+285 ASIAADQTNGYST

-300 NYFRATDNA
+300 TYFEAADNVS
-309 AGIKSV
+309 GIKSV
-315 KCTFTPFGSSAK
+315 ACTFQEFGSS
-327 TSTKTIN
+327 SSDTKTKDIN
-334 SDSLNAY
+334 EYSLSKS
-341 YTIKY
+341 YTIKD
-346 FFPSESNYFGTY
+346 FFSFDEDSKYFGTY

-364 NDGNTS
+364 NDNNTS
-370 SNATIKYYK
+370 SSQTVKYYK
-379 ANVSFNA
+379 VAVSFKA
-386 DTGGSISNASAASN
+386 DPEEGSVSETSAAAN
-400 LAVGATYNI
+400 LAVGATYNV
-409 SATVTAN
+409 SAKVTAAD
-416 EGYYFIGWDA
+416 GYYFIGWEA
-426 AGDGSPSDLGVGSYS
+426 AGDGSPSNLGVGSYS
-441 NGKWTNDSDS
+441 NGKWTNGPID
-451 FNVKAPSG
+451 VEEPSG

-465 TYTAKFRKISDISW
+465 TYTAKFKKISEITW
-479 FSYTPNNSFVYA
+479 FSHTANNSFVYA
-491 YDTSRTNLNSYLN
+491 YNTSRTNLNSYLN
-504 ETDDFV
+504 ETGDLV

-517 LTYTGTTDGGTAYDS
+517 LTYTGTTAGETAYNS

-545 ITVSKDSIDF
+545 ITVSKDSINF
-555 AVIEANEFTITAKP
+555 AVIEGTEFTITAKSV
-569 IYLVPN
+569 YLVPN
-575 LSSSSKYYDGST
+575 LSSSSKDYDGST
-587 DISIDSWVIYDDPAF
+587 DIPIDSWVIYDDDQAF

-613 PGTTGVNIRL
+613 SGTTGVNIRL
-623 SSKNAGTQNIVSL
+623 SSKDAGTQNIDSL
-636 VNSENVK
+636 VNSEKVT

-653 SYSATVVTG
+653 SYSAKVVTG
-662 RAKFENNIITTY
+662 RAKCGNSVITTY
-674 TINKL
+674 TINKRP
-679 TVKITNMVIR
+679 VNIVGMVIR
-689 EKTAANASKVYAGK
+689 EKTAANASEVYTGK
-703 VYDRTTALG
+703 VYDRTNALG
-712 DNVVA
+712 ANVVA
-717 FVYTSL
+717 YVYSSS
-723 DGAAEFNSLTQY
+723 DGAAEFNATDY
-735 GAGTIGIGIKFDTN
+735 GAGTVGIGIKLSN
-749 DLTKVPDGE
+749 LIAGE
-758 NLSVQLVQNQ
+758 NLSA
-768 SSVPET
+768 SFSAAAET
-774 DNTVYFTAPSFTGS
+774 IYFS
-788 AVGTKLK
+788 
-795 VGLPTTINNTSGNYM
+795 LPTFQNANAGSKPNITLNNVNVNSVNYSKGSVSATATGLTI
-810 MSSTAEQVDDL
+810 A
-821 EITKKPVSVSFS
+821 KKQVSVSFS
-833 LNTTLT
+833 LSGSLT
-839 YDGSATVSG
+839 YDGSADVTGDLSPSID
-848 NELTAT
+848 
-854 LNGIIDGDNV
+854 GIIAGDNV
-864 GVTGY
+864 AVSGY
-869 TGTLNDMNA
+869 TGTLNDKNA

-887 DYTLSGTAAN
+887 GYSLSNANYALSNATYQITGITVKKRAASVNASYTNPS
-897 NYSISNTSFTISG
+897 
-910 VTVGKRSV
+910 
-918 TVSTYSYS
+918 
-926 DPTKVYDGTVNA
+926 KVYDGTTVALKENV
-938 EKDKL
+938 
-943 SLSYSG
+943 SLSYSNN
-949 HVKGEDEN
+949 VSGEDA
-957 NEGKKNNGV
+957 KNGV
-966 GKIITGFSVKYSSAN
+966 GTIITGFTVVYSSAI

-988 ITVTPHSNYAIS
+988 ITVTPHSNYKI
-1000 QTQYSVTA
+1000 TTTEYSVA
-1008 TITAKPLNASGIA
+1008 AKIYPKPLTSAGIS
-1021 LALDNTSFVYS
+1021 LALDENSFVYS
-1032 GDPYTPSLVTHTDVL
+1032 GNKYLPKLTTHTDVL
-1047 GDGSKYTLVSGTDY
+1047 GDGSTYTLVSGTDY
-1061 SVSISPATAVGNNY
+1061 TVSIPSATTVDDYTATVTG
-1075 YAVVEG
+1075 E
-1081 IGNYSGSVSLNYSVT
+1081 GNYTGSKTLQYEVT
-1096 AGDYTVSLDKAATI
+1096 AGDYTLDLGADAKI
-1110 TLPYGETLGGFGS
+1110 ILDYGETLKSVLAHFADLS
-1123 YFIGNAVENQRG
+1123 VVENQQGNAVNGAWAFDYG
-1135 NAVPGSWSLDSSGIT
+1135 NLT
-1150 YNKDGLDIYAAGN
+1150 YNKNGIRSRYTAGN
-1163 HTIYAVFTVD
+1163 YTIYAVFTVAD
-1173 DSVKDNFKY
+1173 EIKNNFKV
-1182 ASKNIAVT
+1182 STKKVEVV

-1196 DVTIT
+1196 DATIT

-1214 FNFGSEYVVDRVTG
+1214 LNFGSEYTVDKNTNIG
-1228 MGSWGDHYTVS
+1228 KWGNHYTVE
-1239 GVLSG
+1239 GIPEG
-1244 DEENLYDL
+1244 DEANLYGL
-1252 TFGFAASGDFDPE
+1252 TFGFAESDGFVPE
-1265 KGTLNGAG
+1265 KKTLNDAR
-1273 TYDGAI
+1273 TYSGAI
-1279 TLTGYSSANYIVT
+1279 TLTEYSSPNYNVT
-1292 VEPGDVTIN
+1292 VVPGDVTIK

-1320 DPDLQY
+1320 DPVLQY

-1332 STLHGYTLNGNGEIE
+1332 LTLPGYTLNGNGEIV
-1347 GSLLRTSGESVDYYN
+1347 GSLSRDSGESAGYYN
-1362 FDGSGLSSDNYALT
+1362 FNESGLSSDNYALD
-1376 VSINALISFR
+1376 VSINSLISFR

-1419 AEIDPAY
+1419 ATADNSVG
-1426 ASDVMQ
+1426 SDVVQ
-1432 SGNTLVSELAGTN
+1432 SGNTLVSKLAGTN

-1459 AAGEYPVTVEICS
+1459 AAGEYSVTVERCS
-1472 SADENGIN
+1472 SADENGKN
-1480 NFTFDLNAAGV
+1480 NFTFDLSAAGV
-1491 YTIKAL
+1491 YTVKPL
-1497 PVQITANAVGKQF
+1497 PVKITANAVSKQF

-1521 ATILNGI
+1521 ATILDGI
-1528 QTDESFNLTTALKGN
+1528 QTDESFNLATALKGN
-1543 LARDPGENVGTYAW
+1543 LERDPGENVGTYAW
-1557 NIGTLTA
+1557 NIGTLTK

-1575 LSSAKFTVS
+1575 LSSAEFTVY

-1604 PAILGTDGA
+1604 PAILGEKGA

-1671 EDGNAIAY
+1671 ESGNAIAY

-1701 TGITGLSKAFY
+1701 TGIDGLTEAFF

-1740 TALAGIYLIK
+1740 AALAGIYLIK

-1771 TTDGVAFADT
+1771 VADDVV
-1781 YPKVGKYVMNVSNI
+1781 YPTVGEYVMDISAVK
-1795 EHINGGYDVEL
+1795 HINGSYDVEL
-1806 LPDQYITVTA
+1806 LSDQFITVTA

-1830 YGAATDSVI
+1830 YGAETDSVI
-1839 KYTLTGEVD
+1839 KYSLQGEIPGFEVD
-1848 GYRVTGAALSRDGA
+1848 DSATLSRDGA
-1862 SDTFSKKMSAGSYV
+1862 SGTFSEKMNAGSYV

-1886 FPNYNFVFGA
+1886 FSNYNFVFGA

-1906 ITVVPIAASSVYGDP
+1906 ITVVPIATSSVYGDP

-1963 EYAIERG
+1963 KYEIECG

-1975 GVNGYNANYSVTVMG
+1975 GVNGYNANYSVTVLG
-1990 GVYYSITRKAIQI
+1990 GVYYSITRKDIQI

-2020 AVKGHRLN
+2020 EVEGHRLD
-2028 ITISSA
+2028 ITISA
-2034 GNFDVGLLNG
+2034 VGNFDVGLLKG
-2044 SADIEISPEQ
+2044 TPDIEISTEE
-2054 YSAANNVMLP
+2054 YSDANNVMLP
-2064 GSYRIVQGTLTN
+2064 GSYPIVQGTLTN

-2092 YVVAKASVTYYVNS
+2092 YVVSKASVTYYVNS

-2113 FDYDGNDLF
+2113 FEYDGNNLLEI
-2122 NTPEFAAAVYVG
+2122 PAFASAVYVG

-2185 SFETEYY
+2185 SFETDYY

-2219 TLSENGNNVYSY
+2219 TLSENGNVFNY
-2231 NAAERVISLTY
+2231 NAAERIIGIVYKGIIEGDEFITIENIDIGVFNGTKYQVTDVI
-2242 NGVIDGDDF
+2242 N
-2251 AAQETVTVA
+2251 
-2260 FENAAA
+2260 
-2266 YAVTNGISA
+2266 A
-2275 VGKYV
+2275 VGQYI
-2280 VSVYVITDE
+2280 VSVYVKSDNI
-2289 RNYYI
+2289 NYYI
-2294 SGKGASSFNTLDI
+2294 AGKGSSVTNTLDI
-2307 NVEIAKAE
+2307 NIEIVKAE
-2315 LSVSVDA
+2315 LSVSADV

-2344 GVGGESVTIAF
+2344 GVGGESVNVTF
-2355 VRQSGE
+2355 VRKTGE

-2380 YNAVLSGSEKAFA
+2380 YNAVLINSEKAFA
-2393 VTPAKISADP
+2393 VTRAKISADP
-2403 DVLLADRLT
+2403 NVLLANRLT

-2434 AVTFVRTSGEDAG
+2434 AVTFVRASGEDAG

-2481 ADNKSAIYDGND
+2481 ADNKSAIYEGND
-2493 FSKTYSGLTYTVDGF
+2493 FSKTYPGLTYTVDGF
-2508 INNDAPVGALA
+2508 IDGDAPVGALA
-2519 IASPA
+2519 IVSPA

-2579 FYAADSFTYTVENIA
+2579 FYAADSFTYTVENIVE
-2594 DGEVLNGSLGDLR
+2594 GEVLNGSLGDLR

-2643 TLLITPAAASSFYG
+2643 TLLITPTAASSVYG
-2657 EADTVIKYSVARED
+2657 EADTVIKYSVVRED
-2671 GKALPENFRLNGALS
+2671 GKALPENFSLNGALS
-2686 YAKISHTA
+2686 YAKISRTA

-2714 YIIEFAEGAENVV
+2714 YIIEFAEGAENIG

-2741 AETVYGEALKE
+2741 VETVYGEALKE

-2777 PDNRDV
+2777 PDNVHVD
-2783 GEYVI
+2783 EYVI
-2788 YLADGYDTDN
+2788 YLQEGYADDN

-2837 QKAYDVIEGNVVS
+2837 QKAYDVIKGDVVS
-2850 GDDLGIV
+2850 GDNLGIV

-2872 AVSTNPNYAVTFN
+2872 AVATNPNYAVTFN

-2891 VRKFRADIEVP
+2891 VRKFRSDITVP

-3023 VRAFNITTSDESSD
+3023 VRAFNITTSEESSD

-3070 LNVDNGYVTIEAAE
+3070 LNVDNGYVTIESAE

-3106 GGAALIIIVSTVMFM
+3106 GGAALIIIVSTAMFM

>member
-1 MKKTKISG
+1 MNKTKLSG
-9 IIGIALILSAVL
+9 LIGIAIVLSAAL

-27 FFGVFDANRK
+27 FFGVFDFNRK

-45 PGNEENIETP
+45 PGNEENIATP

-61 TTLPDTP
+61 TTLPDATP
-68 DTPVTPDVTPSEP
+68 NVPSSES
-81 PTVAEAAKAIS
+81 PTVAEAANETWPTADNPVKATFGTYKISSASWSKSKISSGSEFKYYSISVTLNNGGSNIPNLAYAIS
-92 QRLPSTVSNAGTYG
+92 GGAVNAYFSLDILNQCDDENMELHCSIDNNTDYKLSGSQKSGTINSTETTLTKTSFTVYFKMKLCWGSWWDEGKIGNLYITLVKNDSTAPDFNIATNTTTSVPTFTVTDNVAGLNRVSYTYNGTSKGDIYSAGDRKISTTITIPAGAPGEYVFTAYDNLNNSRSIAVKYCEIDLKLSAYTNGTATTSSDNKTVTTAGGKITTTSTVTGLNSGETATYSVTVNPG
-106 FPNNCWTSYN
+106 YVFVGFNYSTNTESTNSYMTSTALSGIKVTVQNIVSYDKTTHSVCGYFIQIGISSPTGAVYNTTERPATASVSATNITNTKNVAPNGIDTFINTLFPNNV
-116 KDSDGNDCDKCNP
+116 P
-129 SYGNSASN
+129 
-137 LQGSGISATYTYV
+137 
-150 TFKNT
+150 
-155 HDRWIGSQDRYATFK
+155 
-170 GSFTVNLSGKALNYA
+170 
-185 RAGLLNC
+185 
-192 TFGLEQKWSGG
+192 
-203 GLNQSYTFKV
+203 
-213 GSKSVSTNSSGEP
+213 
-226 VSLNT
+226 
-231 SSIDVAAVSSSS
+231 SSSY
-243 SSFTVSF
+243 F
-250 SATMGAK
+250 S
-257 KNGNVSIG
+257 
-265 YDFWIQISFDKDTT
+265 
-279 KPNAYI
+279 
-285 YASNSDGFST
+285 
-295 VDPGS
+295 
-300 NYFRATDNA
+300 
-309 AGIKSV
+309 
-315 KCTFTPFGSSAK
+315 
-327 TSTKTIN
+327 
-334 SDSLNAY
+334 
-341 YTIKY
+341 
-346 FFPSESNYFGTY
+346 
-358 TFSVTD
+358 
-364 NDGNTS
+364 
-370 SNATIKYYK
+370 
-379 ANVSFNA
+379 
-386 DTGGSISNASAASN
+386 
-400 LAVGATYNI
+400 
-409 SATVTAN
+409 
-416 EGYYFIGWDA
+416 
-426 AGDGSPSDLGVGSYS
+426 
-441 NGKWTNDSDS
+441 
-451 FNVKAPSG
+451 
-459 SVTGNI
+459 I
-465 TYTAKFRKISDISW
+465 TYS
-479 FSYTPNNSFVYA
+479 
-491 YDTSRTNLNSYLN
+491 
-504 ETDDFV
+504 
-510 GNAFTVS
+510 
-517 LTYTGTTDGGTAYDS
+517 GTTDGGTTTTAV
-532 SDQPKYAGKYRAV
+532 PKYAGTYTP
-545 ITVSKDSIDF
+545 TVKCTYNNTVYGTYTGAAFKISPMTVYIAPS
-555 AVIEANEFTITAKP
+555 V
-569 IYLVPN
+569 
-575 LSSSSKYYDGST
+575 SSSSKTYDGSDT
-587 DISIDSWVIYDDPAF
+587 VSPSGWAIY
-602 KTADNSDGLTV
+602 SDANINTSYSGESELSV
-613 PGTTGVNIRL
+613 AGTSGAYIRL
-623 SSKNAGTQNIVSL
+623 SSANVGQPTISL
-636 VNSENVK
+636 VNHSNIKVF
-643 ISHTNKDILN
+643 HTNKDILN

-662 RAKFENNIITTY
+662 RAKFEKNVITTY
-674 TINKL
+674 TINKRP
-679 TVKITNMVIR
+679 VNIVGMVIR
-689 EKTAANASKVYAGK
+689 EKTAANASKVYTGK
-703 VYDRTTALG
+703 VYDGTNALG
-712 DNVVA
+712 ANVVA
-717 FVYTSL
+717 YVYSSS
-723 DGAAEFNSLTQY
+723 DGATEFNSLTQY
-735 GAGTIGIGIKFDTN
+735 GAGTVGIGIKLGNLVSGESLNIAFTPSSETVSFD
-749 DLTKVPDGE
+749 KPVFA
-758 NLSVQLVQNQ
+758 S
-768 SSVPET
+768 SSVKAYNIYLT
-774 DNTVYFTAPSFTGS
+774 NVTV
-788 AVGTKLK
+788 
-795 VGLPTTINNTSGNYM
+795 NSGNYSKG
-810 MSSTAEQVDDL
+810 SSGISVRDL
-821 EITKKPVSVSFS
+821 NITEKPVSVSFS
-833 LNTTLT
+833 LNTALT

-854 LNGIIDGDNV
+854 LNGIIDGDTV
-864 GVTGY
+864 AVSGY
-869 TGTLNDMNA
+869 TGTLNDKNA
-878 GDGRTITVS
+878 GSGRTISVS
-887 DYTLSGTAAN
+887 GYTLSGTAAN

-926 DPTKVYDGTVNA
+926 DPTKVYDGTSNA
-938 EKDKL
+938 DTDKVF
-943 SLSYSG
+943 LSYSG
-949 HVKGEDEN
+949 HVAGEEN
-957 NEGKKNNGV
+957 NNGV
-966 GKIITGFSVKYSSAN
+966 GKIITGYSVQYSSAN
-981 AGDVNII
+981 AGNVTII

-1000 QTQYSVTA
+1000 NTQYSVAA
-1008 TITAKPLNASGIA
+1008 TITAKPLNAGGIA
-1021 LALDNTSFVYS
+1021 LALDKTSFVYS

-1047 GDGSKYTLVSGTDY
+1047 GDESTYTLVSGTDY
-1061 SVSISPATAVGNNY
+1061 SVSISPATAVGNY
-1075 YAVVEG
+1075 SAVVTG
-1081 IGNYSGSVSLNYSVT
+1081 IGNYSGTVSLNYSVT

-1123 YFIGNAVENQRG
+1123 YFIGNAVENQYG
-1135 NAVPGSWSLDSSGIT
+1135 NAVPGSWALDSNGIT
-1150 YNKDGLDIYAAGN
+1150 YNKDGLNIYAAGN

-1173 DSVKDNFKY
+1173 DSVKNNFNS
-1182 ASKNIAVT
+1182 ASKKIAVT

-1201 VDDMAYY
+1201 VDDMEYY

-1214 FNFGSEYVVDRVTG
+1214 FNFGSEYVV
-1228 MGSWGDHYTVS
+1228 GSWGDHYTVS

-1252 TFGFAASGDFDPE
+1252 TFGFAESDGFVPE
-1265 KGTLNGAG
+1265 KKTLNDVRTR
-1273 TYDGAI
+1273 TYVGAI
-1279 TLTGYSSANYIVT
+1279 TLTAYSSPNYIVT
-1292 VEPGDVTIN
+1292 VIPGDVTIN

-1307 TPVSGQYKYYGTA
+1307 TPVSGQSKYYGTA
-1320 DPDLQY
+1320 DPVLQY

-1332 STLHGYTLNGNGEIE
+1332 LTLPGYTLNGNGEIV
-1347 GSLLRTSGESVDYYN
+1347 GSLSRDSGESAGYYN
-1362 FDGSGLSSDNYALT
+1362 FNESGLSSDNYALT

-1386 IIPLP
+1386 IMPLP

-1419 AEIDPAY
+1419 AEIDRAY
-1426 ASDVMQ
+1426 ASDVEQ
-1432 SGNTLVSELAGTN
+1432 QGNALVSERAGTN

-1450 FRTSAVQGS
+1450 FRTSAAQGS
-1459 AAGEYPVTVEICS
+1459 AAGEYSVRVERCS

-1480 NFTFDLNAAGV
+1480 NFTFDLSAEGV
-1491 YTIKAL
+1491 YTVKRL

-1510 ADVDPGTAYYT
+1510 ADVDPATAYYT

-1557 NIGTLTA
+1557 NIGTLTE
-1564 EANPSFEITYD
+1564 EANPSFKISYD
-1575 LSSAKFTVS
+1575 LSSAEFTVS

-1589 LQVSNINGIVYGESI
+1589 LQVSKINGIVYGESI
-1604 PAILGTDGA
+1604 PAILGEKGA

-1640 PDLDFTIVGGLKI
+1640 PDLDFTIVGGLRI

-1662 DGFLGTKRD
+1662 DGFLSTKRD
-1671 EDGNAIAY
+1671 EDDNAIAY
-1679 DLAADSVLAE
+1679 NLAADSVLAE
-1689 YLSADSDKNYFV
+1689 YLSADSDKNYYV
-1701 TGITGLSKAFY
+1701 TGIDGLSKAFF

-1759 DPDEFTGLPVLA
+1759 DLKKFTGLPILA
-1771 TTDGVAFADT
+1771 TTEGKAFAGT
-1781 YPKVGKYVMNVSNI
+1781 YPTVGKYIMDVSNI
-1795 EHINGGYDVEL
+1795 KHIDDGYDVEL
-1806 LPDQYITVTA
+1806 LPDQFITVTA

-1839 KYTLTGEVD
+1839 EYSLQGEIPGFEVD
-1848 GYRVTGAALSRDGA
+1848 DSATLSRDGA
-1862 SDTFSKKMSAGSYV
+1862 FGTFSEKMNAGSYV

-1886 FPNYNFVFGA
+1886 SPNYNFVFGA

-1906 ITVVPIAASSVYGDP
+1906 ITVVPIATSSVYGDP

-1946 RLGGVLKRADS
+1946 RLGGSLQRANS
-1957 DNINVG
+1957 DKINVG
-1963 EYAIERG
+1963 DYEIERG

-1975 GVNGYNANYSVTVMG
+1975 GVNGYNANYSVTVLD
-1990 GVYYSITRKAIQI
+1990 GVYYSITRKAIRI

-2014 LTFYDP
+2014 LTFYEP
-2020 AVKGHRLN
+2020 AVEGHRLD
-2028 ITISSA
+2028 ITISSV

-2044 SADIEISPEQ
+2044 SADIEISSEQ
-2054 YSAANNVMLP
+2054 YSSENNVMLP

-2076 ENNPNFNIT
+2076 ENNPNFDIT

-2092 YVVAKASVTYYVNS
+2092 YVVAKATVTYYVNS

-2113 FDYDGNDLF
+2113 FEYDGNNLLE
-2122 NTPEFAAAVYVG
+2122 NPAFASAVYVG

-2145 FGDFTGDISL
+2145 FGDFTGNISL

-2175 YLDTAYLPGQ
+2175 YRGTAYLPGQ
-2185 SFETEYY
+2185 SFETDYY

-2219 TLSENGNNVYSY
+2219 TLSENGNVFNY

-2266 YAVTNGISA
+2266 YAVTNSISA

-2294 SGKGASSFNTLDI
+2294 SGKGASSFNTLNI

-2315 LSVSVDA
+2315 LSVSADA

-2355 VRQSGE
+2355 VRKSGE
-2361 DVGEYSFVS
+2361 NVGEYSFVS

-2393 VTPAKISADP
+2393 VTPAQISADP
-2403 DVLLADRLT
+2403 NVLLADRLT
-2412 KTYGDADPDFAA
+2412 KTYGDADPDFSA

-2434 AVTFVRTSGEDAG
+2434 AVTFVRASGEDAG

-2493 FSKTYSGLTYTVDGF
+2493 FSKTSFGLTYTVDGF
-2508 INNDAPVGALA
+2508 INGDAPVGALA

-2524 VNAGEY
+2524 VDAGEY

-2543 EITFVPGTFTIE
+2543 EITFVPGKFTIE
-2555 RRQITVTSSPMS
+2555 RRQITVTSSPML

-2579 FYAADSFTYTVENIA
+2579 FYAADSFTYTVENIV

-2613 IAIPQG
+2613 IPIPQG

-2633 IAGTIDVDKI
+2633 IAGTIDVEKI
-2643 TLLITPAAASSFYG
+2643 TLLITPAAASSVYG
-2657 EADTVIKYSVARED
+2657 EADTVIDYSVVRAD
-2671 GKALPENFRLNGALS
+2671 GKALPENFSLNGALS
-2686 YAKISHTA
+2686 YAKISRTA

-2714 YIIEFAEGAENVV
+2714 YIIEFAEGAENVG

-2788 YLADGYDTDN
+2788 YLKEGYADEN

-2812 VPRPITVHLLD
+2812 VPRPINVHLLD

-2837 QKAYDVIEGNVVS
+2837 QKAYDVIEGGVVS

-2911 GEAFSIAATLNS
+2911 GEAFSIEATLNS

-2964 ENVTVNLTIKRET
+2964 ENVTVNLTIKREA
-2977 LITEESGIEIVVDN
+2977 LVTEESGIEIVVDN

-3070 LNVDNGYVTIEAAE
+3070 LNVDNGYVTIESAE

>member
-1 MKKTKISG
+1 MKKRALTSVCG
-9 IIGIALILSAVL
+9 LVLILAVL
-21 LIALTA
+21 LT
-27 FFGVFDANRK
+27 FVCVFTIYRDPI
-37 VNEFVDTL
+37 NEAVLNTL
-45 PGNEENIETP
+45 NDIGIDGTH
-55 LPDEPE
+55 LSAAPE
-61 TTLPDTP
+61 
-68 DTPVTPDVTPSEP
+68 SAS
-81 PTVAEAAKAIS
+81 VAEAAGSLSVPDA
-92 QRLPSTVSNAGTYG
+92 RTYD
-106 FPNNCWTSYN
+106 FPNGSWT
-116 KDSDGNDCDKCNP
+116 GCVNDENNCDKCK
-129 SYGNSASN
+129 SKYGDTASN
-137 LQGSGISATYTYV
+137 LPEDGVNPKHTYIS
-150 TFKNT
+150 FKNE
-155 HDRWIGSQDRYATFK
+155 HNRWFGSQDRYGTFT
-170 GSFTVNLSGKALNYA
+170 GSFTVKLSGKALNYA
-185 RAGLLNC
+185 KEGLLKC
-192 TFGLEQKWSGG
+192 SFGWTQKWSGG
-203 GLNQSYTFKV
+203 GLNQSYTFSIPDS
-213 GSKSVSTNSSGEP
+213 GNLSKTSTENSNRGVSTDSTL
-226 VSLNT
+226 SLKAA
-231 SSIDVAAVSSSS
+231 SISNN
-243 SSFTVSF
+243 SFTVNL
-250 SATMGAK
+250 SAKLGAK
-257 KNGNVSIG
+257 KKNHAFA
-265 YDFWIQISFDKDTT
+265 YDFWIKISFDKDTT
-279 KPNAYI
+279 NPGASIAADSQPNGY
-285 YASNSDGFST
+285 ST
-295 VDPGS
+295 VDPG
-300 NYFRATDNA
+300 NTYFKATDNA
-309 AGIKSV
+309 SGIKSV
-315 KCTFTPFGSSAK
+315 KCTFQAFGSSSS
-327 TSTKTIN
+327 TTKTKNI
-334 SDSLNAY
+334 STYSVSTS
-341 YTIKY
+341 YTIKN
-346 FFPSESNYFGTY
+346 FFSFSNHSDYFGTY

-364 NDGNTS
+364 NDNNTS
-370 SNATIKYYK
+370 SAAVKYYK
-379 ANVSFNA
+379 ATVSFNA
-386 DTGGSISNASAASN
+386 DTGGSVSETSAATD
-400 LAVGATYNI
+400 LAVGATYNV
-409 SATVTAN
+409 SAKVTPN

-426 AGDGSPSDLGVGSYS
+426 AGDGSPLDLGVGSYS
-441 NGKWTNDSDS
+441 NGKWSNGS
-451 FNVKAPSG
+451 FDVKAPSD
-459 SVTGNI
+459 SAVTGNI

-479 FSYTPNNSFVYA
+479 FSYTSNNSFVYA
-491 YDTSRTNLNSYLN
+491 YNTSRTNLSSYLDK
-504 ETDDFV
+504 TDDFV

-517 LTYTGTTDGGTAYDS
+517 LTYTGTTAGGNNYNS
-532 SDQPKYAGKYRAV
+532 SDQPKYAGTYRAV
-545 ITVSKDSIDF
+545 ITVSKDSVKF
-555 AVIEANEFTITAKP
+555 AVIEANEFEITAKP
-569 IYLVPN
+569 VYLVPN
-575 LSSSSKYYDGST
+575 LSSSSKDYDGST
-587 DISIDSWVIYDDPAF
+587 DIPIGSWAIYDDAAL
-602 KTADNSDGLTV
+602 KTAVNSDGLTV

-623 SSKNAGTQNIVSL
+623 SSKDAGTQNIVSL

-653 SYSATVVTG
+653 SYSASVVTG
-662 RAKFENNIITTY
+662 RAKFENNTITTY

-703 VYDRTTALG
+703 VYDKTTALG

-717 FVYTSL
+717 FVYTSS
-723 DGAAEFNSLTQY
+723 DGATEFNNLTQY
-735 GAGTIGIGIKFDTN
+735 GAGTIGIGIKFATN

-788 AVGTKLK
+788 AVGTELK
-795 VGLPTTINNTSGNYM
+795 VGLPTTIYNTSGNYS
-810 MSSTAEQVDDL
+810 MSSTADRVGDL
-821 EITKKPVSVSFS
+821 AITKKPVSVSFS
-833 LNTTLT
+833 LNTALT

-854 LNGIIDGDNV
+854 LNGIIYGDTV
-864 GVTGY
+864 AVSGY

-878 GDGRTITVS
+878 GDGRTISVSGYSLSNANYALSNLTYQITGITVAKRDVS
-887 DYTLSGTAAN
+887 VSAAYAN
-897 NYSISNTSFTISG
+897 PS
-910 VTVGKRSV
+910 
-918 TVSTYSYS
+918 
-926 DPTKVYDGTVNA
+926 KVYDGTTVALKENV
-938 EKDKL
+938 
-943 SLSYSG
+943 SLSYSNN
-949 HVKGEDEN
+949 VSGED
-957 NEGKKNNGV
+957 GNNGV
-966 GKIITGFSVKYSSAN
+966 GTIITGFTVVYSSAK
-981 AGDVNII
+981 AEDVNII
-988 ITVTPHSNYAIS
+988 ITVTPHSNYTIS
-1000 QTQYSVTA
+1000 QTQYSIAA
-1008 TITAKPLNASGIA
+1008 TITAKPLDAKGIT
-1021 LALDNTSFVYS
+1021 LALNQTSFVYS

-1047 GDGSKYTLVSGTDY
+1047 GDGSTYTLVSGTDY
-1061 SVSISPATAVGNNY
+1061 SVSISPATAVGNY
-1075 YAVVEG
+1075 YADVTG

-1096 AGDYTVSLDKAATI
+1096 AGDYTISLDKAATI
-1110 TLPYGETLGGFGS
+1110 TLPYGEDLGGFDS
-1123 YFIGNAVENQRG
+1123 YFIGKAEENQHNNAVS
-1135 NAVPGSWSLDSSGIT
+1135 GSWTLDANGIT

-1182 ASKNIAVT
+1182 ASKNIAVE

-1196 DVTIT
+1196 NVKIT

-1228 MGSWGDHYTVS
+1228 QGSWGDHYNVS

-1244 DEENLYDL
+1244 DEENLDGL
-1252 TFGFAASGDFDPE
+1252 TFGFAESDGFDPE
-1265 KGTLNGAG
+1265 KKTLNDAG
-1273 TYDGAI
+1273 TYVGAI
-1279 TLTGYSSANYIVT
+1279 TLTAYSSTNYVVT
-1292 VEPGDVTIN
+1292 VDAGDVTIN

-1307 TPVSGQYKYYGTA
+1307 TPVSGQSKYYGVA
-1320 DPDLQY
+1320 DPVLQY

-1332 STLHGYTLNGNGEIE
+1332 RTLPGYTLNGNGEIV
-1347 GSLLRTSGESVDYYN
+1347 GSLSRDSGESAGYYN
-1362 FDGSGLSSDNYALT
+1362 FNKSGLSSVNYALD
-1376 VSINALISFR
+1376 VSINSLISFR
-1386 IIPLP
+1386 IMPLP

-1419 AEIDPAY
+1419 ATADNSVG
-1426 ASDVMQ
+1426 SDVVQ

-1450 FRTSAVQGS
+1450 FRTSAAQGS
-1459 AAGEYPVTVEICS
+1459 AAGKYSVTTDICF
-1472 SADENGIN
+1472 AEDENDIN
-1480 NFTFDLNAAGV
+1480 NFTFDLSAAGV

-1497 PVQITANAVGKQF
+1497 PVQITANAVSKQF
-1510 ADVDPGTAYYT
+1510 ADVDPATAYYT

-1528 QTDESFNLTTALKGN
+1528 ETDKSFNLTTALKGN
-1543 LARDPGENVGTYAW
+1543 LERDPGENVGTYAW

-1564 EANPSFEITYD
+1564 EANPSFKISYD
-1575 LSSAKFTVS
+1575 LSSAEFTVY

-1604 PAILGTDGA
+1604 PAILGEKGA

-1671 EDGNAIAY
+1671 KDGNAIGY

-1701 TGITGLSKAFY
+1701 TDIKGLTEAFF

-1735 TAEIN
+1735 VDDIN
-1740 TALAGIYLIK
+1740 GALKNIYLIK

-1759 DPDEFTGLPVLA
+1759 EISEFSGYPVLA
-1771 TTDGVAFADT
+1771 TTDGKAFKGT
-1781 YPKVGKYVMNVSNI
+1781 YPTVGEYIMDVSGI
-1795 EHINGGYDVEL
+1795 KHKNGSYDVEL
-1806 LPDQYITVTA
+1806 LPDQFITVTA

-1830 YGAATDSVI
+1830 YGTATDSEI
-1839 KYTLTGEVD
+1839 EYTLTGVVD
-1848 GYRVTGAALSRDGA
+1848 GYPVTGAALSRDGA
-1862 SDTFSKKMSAGSYV
+1862 SGTFSEKMNAGSYV

-1906 ITVVPIAASSVYGDP
+1906 ITVVPIATSSVYGDP

-1963 EYAIERG
+1963 EYEIERG

-1975 GVNGYNANYSVTVMG
+1975 GVNGYNANYSVTVLG

-2020 AVKGHRLN
+2020 EVEGHRLD

-2034 GNFDVGLLNG
+2034 GNFDVGLLKG
-2044 SADIEISPEQ
+2044 TPDIEISSEQ

-2076 ENNPNFNIT
+2076 ENNPNFDIT

-2092 YVVAKASVTYYVNS
+2092 YVVAKATVTYYVNS

-2113 FDYDGNDLF
+2113 FEYDGKNLLE
-2122 NTPEFAAAVYVG
+2122 NPAFASAVYVG
-2134 GLVQSGVGNEY
+2134 GLVQSGKGNEY

-2175 YLDTAYLPGQ
+2175 YRGTAYLPGQ
-2185 SFETEYY
+2185 SFETDYY

-2231 NAAERVISLTY
+2231 NAAERVITLTY

-2266 YAVTNGISA
+2266 YAVTNSISA

-2294 SGKGASSFNTLDI
+2294 SGKGASSFNTLNI
-2307 NVEIAKAE
+2307 NVEIVKAE

-2355 VRQSGE
+2355 VREPGE
-2361 DVGEYSFVS
+2361 DVGKYSFVS

-2393 VTPAKISADP
+2393 VTRAKISADP
-2403 DVLLADRLT
+2403 NVLLADRLT
-2412 KTYGDADPDFAA
+2412 KTYGEADPDFSA

-2434 AVTFVRTSGEDAG
+2434 AVTFVRASGEDAG
-2447 EYQIASVTTENGNYT
+2447 EYQIASVTTENVNYT

-2493 FSKTYSGLTYTVDGF
+2493 FSETYSGLTYTVDGF
-2508 INNDAPVGALA
+2508 INGDAPVGALA
-2519 IASPA
+2519 IVSPA
-2524 VNAGEY
+2524 VDAGEY
-2530 TIYAETAFENDNY
+2530 TIYAETAFENANY

-2579 FYAADSFTYTVENIA
+2579 FYAADSFTYTVENIVG
-2594 DGEVLNGSLGDLR
+2594 GEVLNGSLGDLR

-2613 IAIPQG
+2613 IPIPQG

-2643 TLLITPAAASSFYG
+2643 TLLITPAAASSVYG
-2657 EADTVIKYSVARED
+2657 EADTVIDYSVVRAD
-2671 GKALPENFRLNGALS
+2671 GKALPENFSLNGALS
-2686 YAKISHTA
+2686 YAKISRTA

-2714 YIIEFAEGAENVV
+2714 YIIEFAEGAENVG

-2788 YLADGYDTDN
+2788 YLKEGYADEN

-2812 VPRPITVHLLD
+2812 VPRPINVHLLD

-2837 QKAYDVIEGNVVS
+2837 QKAYDVIEGGVVS

-2991 EGGFNPE
+2991 EDGFNPE

-3070 LNVDNGYVTIEAAE
+3070 LNVDNGYVTIESAE

>member
-45 PGNEENIETP
+45 PRNEEDIATP

-61 TTLPDTP
+61 TTLPD
-68 DTPVTPDVTPSEP
+68 VTPNIPSSEP
-81 PTVAEAAKAIS
+81 PTVAEAASYSVSNLGVETDLGKHEFTNYNIFGGDKQEDHNHGTITLDRSLLNAARGGGLTLKLRVKLNNPSGEGPQDSWILVKYTNSNNSLTDWIRQYLPNEDQVSDGTEKTYSFTLFDSSTQSKAHTTNGTLEFWSHGREKGAGEFKIQLWATIS
-92 QRLPSTVSNAGTYG
+92 KNDSTAPSFSISTNTTTSVRTFTVSDNVSGLNKVSYTYNGTSKGNIYSTGNREISTTITIPAGAPGEYVFTAYDNLNNSKSIAVNYCEIDLKLSAYTNGTATTSSDNKTVTTTGGTITTASTVTGLNSGETATYSVTVNPGYVFVGFNYSTNTESTNSYMTSTALSGIKVTVQNIVSSAKTTHTVCGYFIQIGISSPTGAVYNTTEQPATASVNSTNITNTKNVAPNGIDTFINTLFPNNVPSSSYFSITYSGTTAGGTTTTAVPKYAGTYT
-106 FPNNCWTSYN
+106 PTVKCTYNNTV
-116 KDSDGNDCDKCNP
+116 
-129 SYGNSASN
+129 YG
-137 LQGSGISATYTYV
+137 TYTAAA
-150 TFKNT
+150 FK
-155 HDRWIGSQDRYATFK
+155 ISPM
-170 GSFTVNLSGKALNYA
+170 TVYIAPS
-185 RAGLLNC
+185 
-192 TFGLEQKWSGG
+192 
-203 GLNQSYTFKV
+203 
-213 GSKSVSTNSSGEP
+213 
-226 VSLNT
+226 
-231 SSIDVAAVSSSS
+231 VSSSS
-243 SSFTVSF
+243 
-250 SATMGAK
+250 
-257 KNGNVSIG
+257 
-265 YDFWIQISFDKDTT
+265 
-279 KPNAYI
+279 
-285 YASNSDGFST
+285 
-295 VDPGS
+295 
-300 NYFRATDNA
+300 
-309 AGIKSV
+309 
-315 KCTFTPFGSSAK
+315 K
-327 TSTKTIN
+327 T
-334 SDSLNAY
+334 
-341 YTIKY
+341 
-346 FFPSESNYFGTY
+346 
-358 TFSVTD
+358 
-364 NDGNTS
+364 
-370 SNATIKYYK
+370 
-379 ANVSFNA
+379 
-386 DTGGSISNASAASN
+386 
-400 LAVGATYNI
+400 
-409 SATVTAN
+409 
-416 EGYYFIGWDA
+416 
-426 AGDGSPSDLGVGSYS
+426 
-441 NGKWTNDSDS
+441 
-451 FNVKAPSG
+451 
-459 SVTGNI
+459 
-465 TYTAKFRKISDISW
+465 
-479 FSYTPNNSFVYA
+479 
-491 YDTSRTNLNSYLN
+491 
-504 ETDDFV
+504 
-510 GNAFTVS
+510 
-517 LTYTGTTDGGTAYDS
+517 
-532 SDQPKYAGKYRAV
+532 
-545 ITVSKDSIDF
+545 
-555 AVIEANEFTITAKP
+555 
-569 IYLVPN
+569 
-575 LSSSSKYYDGST
+575 YDGSDT
-587 DISIDSWVIYDDPAF
+587 VYPSGWAIY
-602 KTADNSDGLTV
+602 SDANINTSYSGESGLSV
-613 PGTTGVNIRL
+613 AGMSGAYIRL
-623 SSKNAGTQNIVSL
+623 SSANVGQPTISL
-636 VNSENVK
+636 VNHSNIKV
-643 ISHTNKDILN
+643 SHTNKDILN

-662 RAKFENNIITTY
+662 RAKCGNSVITTY
-674 TINKL
+674 TINKRP
-679 TVKITNMVIR
+679 VNIVGMVIR
-689 EKTAANASKVYAGK
+689 EKTAANASEVYTGK
-703 VYDRTTALG
+703 VYDRTNALG
-712 DNVVA
+712 TNVVA
-717 FVYTSL
+717 FVYTSS
-723 DGAAEFNSLTQY
+723 DGATEFNSLTQY
-735 GAGTIGIGIKFDTN
+735 GAGTVGIGIKLGNLVSGESLNIAFTPSSETVSFD
-749 DLTKVPDGE
+749 KPVFA
-758 NLSVQLVQNQ
+758 S
-768 SSVPET
+768 SSVKAYSISLT
-774 DNTVYFTAPSFTGS
+774 NVTV
-788 AVGTKLK
+788 
-795 VGLPTTINNTSGNYM
+795 NSGNYSKGSSG
-810 MSSTAEQVDDL
+810 MSVSGL
-821 EITKKPVSVSFS
+821 NITKKPVSVSFS

-854 LNGIIDGDNV
+854 LSGIIDGDNV
-864 GVTGY
+864 AVSGY
-869 TGTLNDMNA
+869 TGTLNDKNA
-878 GDGRTITVS
+878 GDSRTISVS
-887 DYTLSGTAAN
+887 GYTLSGTAAN
-897 NYSISNTSFTISG
+897 NYSISNTSFTISD

-926 DPTKVYDGTVNA
+926 DPTKVYDGTANA
-938 EKDKL
+938 DTDKVF
-943 SLSYSG
+943 LSYSG
-949 HVKGEDEN
+949 HVAGEEN
-957 NEGKKNNGV
+957 NNGV
-966 GKIITGFSVKYSSAN
+966 GKIITGYSVKYSSAN
-981 AGDVNII
+981 AGNVNIV

-1008 TITAKPLNASGIA
+1008 TITAKPLNAGGIA

-1047 GDGSKYTLVSGTDY
+1047 GNGSTYTLVSGTDY
-1061 SVSISPATAVGNNY
+1061 SVSISPATAVGNY
-1075 YAVVEG
+1075 SAVVTG
-1081 IGNYSGSVSLNYSVT
+1081 IGNYSGTVSLDYSVT
-1096 AGDYTVSLDKAATI
+1096 TGDYTISLDKAATI

-1123 YFIGNAVENQRG
+1123 YFIGNAVENQHG
-1135 NAVPGSWSLDSSGIT
+1135 NAVPGSWTLDANGIT
-1150 YNKDGLDIYAAGN
+1150 YNEDGLDIYAAGN

-1173 DSVKDNFKY
+1173 DSVKDNFDY
-1182 ASKNIAVT
+1182 ASKNIAVK

-1201 VDDMAYY
+1201 VDDMEYY

-1228 MGSWGDHYTVS
+1228 LGSWGDHYSVS

-1244 DEENLYDL
+1244 DEENLYGL
-1252 TFGFAASGDFDPE
+1252 TFGFAESDGFVPE
-1265 KGTLNGAG
+1265 KKTLNDAG
-1273 TYDGAI
+1273 TYGGAI
-1279 TLTGYSSANYIVT
+1279 TLTTYSSPNYVVT
-1292 VEPGDVTIN
+1292 VIPGDVTIN

-1307 TPVSGQYKYYGTA
+1307 TPVSGQSKYYGTA
-1320 DPDLQY
+1320 DPVLQY
-1326 TLSTLE
+1326 KLSTLE
-1332 STLHGYTLNGNGEIE
+1332 RTLPEHTLNGNGEIE
-1347 GSLLRTSGESVDYYN
+1347 GSLLRTSGESAGYYK
-1362 FDGSGLSSDNYALT
+1362 FEGSGLSSVNYALT
-1376 VSINALISFR
+1376 VSADNALISFR
-1386 IIPLP
+1386 IMPLP
-1391 ITIVPGNTEIY
+1391 VTILPGNTEIY

-1426 ASDVMQ
+1426 GSDVVQ
-1432 SGNTLVSELAGTN
+1432 SGNTLVSKIAGTN

-1450 FRTSAVQGS
+1450 FRTSAAQGS
-1459 AAGEYPVTVEICS
+1459 AAGEYSVTTDKCFATDEN
-1472 SADENGIN
+1472 ENGIN
-1480 NFTFDLNAAGV
+1480 NFTFDLSAKGI
-1491 YTIKAL
+1491 YTIKPL

-1528 QTDESFNLTTALKGN
+1528 QTDESFNLATALKGN
-1543 LARDPGENVGTYAW
+1543 LERDPGENVGTYAW
-1557 NIGTLTA
+1557 NIGTLTE
-1564 EANPSFEITYD
+1564 EANPSFKITYD
-1575 LSSAKFTVS
+1575 LFSAKFTVY
-1584 RRNIA
+1584 RREIA
-1589 LQVSNINGIVYGESI
+1589 LQVSKINGIVYGESI
-1604 PAILGTDGA
+1604 PAILGEKGA

-1662 DGFLGTKRD
+1662 DGFLRTKR
-1671 EDGNAIAY
+1671 EDGNAIGY

-1701 TGITGLSKAFY
+1701 TGITGLSEAFF

-1735 TAEIN
+1735 VDDIN
-1740 TALAGIYLIK
+1740 GALKNIYLIK

-1759 DPDEFTGLPVLA
+1759 EISEFSGYPVLA
-1771 TTDGVAFADT
+1771 VADDVD
-1781 YPKVGKYVMNVSNI
+1781 YPAVGDKYIMDISDVR
-1795 EHINGGYDVEL
+1795 HKGGSYDVEL
-1806 LPDQYITVTA
+1806 LSNQYITITP

-1830 YGAATDSVI
+1830 YGATKDSVI
-1839 KYTLTGEVD
+1839 KYSLTGVVD
-1848 GYRVTGAALSRDGA
+1848 GYPVKDAALSRDGA
-1862 SDTFSKKMSAGSYV
+1862 SDTFSKKMNAGSYV
-1876 ITYGTLTNGN
+1876 ITYGTLTNDK

-1906 ITVVPIAASSVYGDP
+1906 ITVVPVATSSVYGDP
-1921 EKVISYETYYNYGT
+1921 EKVISYETYYNYDPKTGT
-1935 ENQSAGLLNSD
+1935 GEKGLLGTD

-1963 EYAIERG
+1963 EYKIERG

-1975 GVNGYNANYSVTVMG
+1975 GVNGYNANYSVTVLD
-1990 GVYYSITRKAIQI
+1990 GVYYSITPKAIQI

-2020 AVKGHRLN
+2020 AVEGHRLD

-2034 GNFDVGLLNG
+2034 GNFDVGLLKG
-2044 SADIEISPEQ
+2044 SADIEISTEQ
-2054 YSAANNVMLP
+2054 YSAENNVMLP

-2076 ENNPNFNIT
+2076 ENNPNFDIT
-2085 FVPRTPY
+2085 FVSRTPY
-2092 YVVAKASVTYYVNS
+2092 YVVSKATVTYYVNS
-2106 VEFNYGQ
+2106 VEFDYGQ
-2113 FDYDGNDLF
+2113 FEYDGKNLL
-2122 NTPEFAAAVYVG
+2122 EKKAFADSVYVS
-2134 GLVQSGVGNEY
+2134 GLVQTGKGNEY

-2155 YLQNADTGRLNAG
+2155 YLQNAGTGRLNAG

-2175 YLDTAYLPGQ
+2175 YLGTAYLPGQ
-2185 SFETEYY
+2185 SFETDYY

-2219 TLSENGNNVYSY
+2219 TLSENGNVFNY

-2266 YAVTNGISA
+2266 YAVTNSISA

-2315 LSVSVDA
+2315 LSVSADV

-2355 VRQSGE
+2355 VRESGE
-2361 DVGEYSFVS
+2361 SVGEYSFVS

-2393 VTPAKISADP
+2393 VTPAQISADP
-2403 DVLLADRLT
+2403 NVLLADRLI
-2412 KTYGDADPDFAA
+2412 KTYGEADPDFSA

-2493 FSKTYSGLTYTVDGF
+2493 FSKTYSGLTYAVDGF
-2508 INNDAPVGALA
+2508 INGDAPVGALA

-2530 TIYAETAFENDNY
+2530 TIYAEAAFENANY
-2543 EITFVPGTFTIE
+2543 EITFVPGKFTIE

-2579 FYAADSFTYTVENIA
+2579 FYAADSFVYTVENIV

-2607 MQAGYG
+2607 MQAGYD

-2633 IAGTIDVDKI
+2633 IAGTIVVDKI
-2643 TLLITPAAASSFYG
+2643 TLLITPTAASSVYG
-2657 EADTVIKYSVARED
+2657 EADAVIDYSVVRED
-2671 GKALPENFRLNGALS
+2671 GKALPENFSLNGALS
-2686 YAKISHTA
+2686 YAKISRTA

-2714 YIIEFAEGAENVV
+2714 YIIEFAEGAENVG

-2736 LTIDD
+2736 LTISDV
-2741 AETVYGEALKE
+2741 ETVYGEALKE
-2752 LTMVIGGMGLA
+2752 LTMEIGGMGLA

-2777 PDNRDV
+2777 PDNVHV
-2783 GEYVI
+2783 GKYVI
-2788 YLADGYDTDN
+2788 YLKEGYADEN

-2812 VPRPITVHLLD
+2812 VPRPINVHLLD

-2850 GDDLGIV
+2850 GDNLGIV

-2872 AVSTNPNYAVTFN
+2872 AVATNPNYAVTFN

-3008 NDKDLNEVISGNETI
+3008 NDKDLNEVISGNETV

-3070 LNVDNGYVTIEAAE
+3070 LNVDNGYVTIESAE

-3106 GGAALIIIVSTVMFM
+3106 GGAALIIIVSTAMFM

>member
-116 KDSDGNDCDKCNP
+116 KDSDGNDCGKCNP

-185 RAGLLNC
+185 KAGLLNC
-192 TFGLEQKWSGG
+192 SFGLEQKWSGG

-426 AGDGSPSDLGVGSYS
+426 SGDSKPSDLGVGSYS
-441 NGKWTNDSDS
+441 NGKWTNSS
-451 FNVKAPSG
+451 RTVPAPTAA
-459 SVTGNI
+459 VTGNI

-479 FSYTPNNSFVYA
+479 FSYTSNNSFVYA
-491 YDTSRTNLNSYLN
+491 YDTSRTNLSSYLDK
-504 ETDDFV
+504 TDDFV

-517 LTYTGTTDGGTAYDS
+517 LTYTGTTAGGNNYNS
-532 SDQPKYAGKYRAV
+532 SDQPKYAGTYRAV
-545 ITVSKDSIDF
+545 ITVSKDSVNF
-555 AVIEANEFTITAKP
+555 AVIEGQEFTITAKSV
-569 IYLVPN
+569 YLVPN
-575 LSSSSKYYDGST
+575 LSSSSKDYDGST
-587 DISIDSWVIYDDPAF
+587 DIPISSWVIYDDEAL

-623 SSKNAGTQNIVSL
+623 SSKNAGEQNIVSL

-653 SYSATVVTG
+653 SYSAKVVTG

-689 EKTAANASKVYAGK
+689 EKTTATASKVYTGK

-712 DNVVA
+712 ANVVA
-717 FVYTSL
+717 YVYSSS

-735 GAGTIGIGIKFDTN
+735 DAGTIGIGIKFDTN

-758 NLSVQLVQNQ
+758 NLSVQLVRNQ
-768 SSVPET
+768 SNVPET
-774 DNTVYFTAPSFTGS
+774 DNTVYFTAPSFTS
-788 AVGTKLK
+788 SVVGTKLK
-795 VGLPTTINNTSGNYM
+795 VGLPTTISNTSGNYS
-810 MSSTAEQVDDL
+810 MSSTAEQVGDL
-821 EITKKPVSVSFS
+821 EITKKPVSVSFR

-854 LNGIIDGDNV
+854 LNGIIAGDNV
-864 GVTGY
+864 GVSGY
-869 TGTLNDMNA
+869 TGTLNNMNA
-878 GDGRTITVS
+878 GDGRTISVS
-887 DYTLSGTAAN
+887 GYSLSNAN
-897 NYSISNTSFTISG
+897 YALSNTTYQIPG
-910 VTVGKRSV
+910 ITVAKRDVSV
-918 TVSTYSYS
+918 SAAYANPS
-926 DPTKVYDGTVNA
+926 KVYDGTTVALKENV
-938 EKDKL
+938 
-943 SLSYSG
+943 SLSYSNN
-949 HVKGEDEN
+949 VSGED
-957 NEGKKNNGV
+957 GNNGV
-966 GKIITGFSVKYSSAN
+966 GTIITGFTVVYSSAN

-988 ITVTPHSNYAIS
+988 ITVTPHSNYTIS
-1000 QTQYSVTA
+1000 QTQYSIAA
-1008 TITAKPLNASGIA
+1008 TITAKPLDAKGIT
-1021 LALDNTSFVYS
+1021 LALNQTSFVYS

-1047 GDGSKYTLVSGTDY
+1047 GDKSEYTLDGDDY
-1061 SVSISPATAVGNNY
+1061 DVDIPTAVGKGKY
-1075 YAVVEG
+1075 TAKITG
-1081 IGNYSGSVSLNYSVT
+1081 KGNYTGSKTLQYEVT
-1096 AGDYTVSLDKAATI
+1096 AGDYTVSLNKAATI
-1110 TLPYGETLGGFGS
+1110 TLPYGEDLDGFDS
-1123 YFIGNAVENQRG
+1123 YFIGNAVENQHN
-1135 NAVPGSWSLDSSGIT
+1135 NAVPGSWSLDANGIT
-1150 YNKDGLDIYAAGN
+1150 YNKDGLHIYAAGN

-1173 DSVKDNFKY
+1173 DSVIDNFDS
-1182 ASKNIAVT
+1182 ASKNIAVK

-1196 DVTIT
+1196 HVKIT
-1201 VDDMAYY
+1201 VDPMEYY

-1228 MGSWGDHYTVS
+1228 LGSWGDHYSVS

-1252 TFGFAASGDFDPE
+1252 TFGFAESDGFDPE
-1265 KGTLNGAG
+1265 KKTLNDAR
-1273 TYDGAI
+1273 TYVGAI
-1279 TLTGYSSANYIVT
+1279 TLTDYSSPNYVVT
-1292 VEPGDVTIN
+1292 VVPGDVTIK

-1307 TPVSGQYKYYGTA
+1307 TPVSGQSKYYGAA
-1320 DPDLQY
+1320 DPELQY
-1326 TLSTLE
+1326 DLST
-1332 STLHGYTLNGNGEIE
+1332 SATTLPGYTLNNGEIE
-1347 GSLLRTSGESVDYYN
+1347 GSLLRTSGESAGYYN
-1362 FDGSGLSSDNYALT
+1362 FDGSGLSSVNYDLT
-1376 VSINALISFR
+1376 VPDNALISFR
-1386 IIPLP
+1386 IMPLP

-1413 NGFSFT
+1413 NGFSIT

-1426 ASDVMQ
+1426 GSDVEQ

-1450 FRTSAVQGS
+1450 FRTSAAQGS
-1459 AAGEYPVTVEICS
+1459 AAGEYSVTTDKCF
-1472 SADENGIN
+1472 ATDENGININ
-1480 NFTFDLNAAGV
+1480 NFTFDLSAKGV
-1491 YTIKAL
+1491 YTVKRL
-1497 PVQITANAVGKQF
+1497 PIQIAANAVGKQF
-1510 ADVDPGTAYYT
+1510 ADVDPATAYYT

-1528 QTDESFNLTTALKGN
+1528 ETDESFNLTTALKGN

-1564 EANPSFEITYD
+1564 EANPSFKITYD
-1575 LSSAKFTVS
+1575 LSSAKFTVY

-1604 PAILGTDGA
+1604 PAFLGEKGA

-1653 VLTEGDFDS
+1653 DLTEGDFDP
-1662 DGFLGTKRD
+1662 DGFLSTKRD
-1671 EDGNAIAY
+1671 EDNSAIGY
-1679 DLAADSVLAE
+1679 DLAADSVLSE
-1689 YLSADSDKNYFV
+1689 YLDENSDKNYFV
-1701 TGITGLSKAFY
+1701 TDITGLTRAFF

-1740 TALAGIYLIK
+1740 TALAGMYLIK

-1759 DPDEFTGLPVLA
+1759 DPVEFTGLPVLA
-1771 TTDGVAFADT
+1771 VKDDVI
-1781 YPKVGKYVMNVSNI
+1781 YPTVGSKYIMDVSGI
-1795 EHINGGYDVEL
+1795 KHKNGGYDVEL

-1839 KYTLTGEVD
+1839 EYSLQGEIPGFEVD
-1848 GYRVTGAALSRDGA
+1848 DSATLSRDGA
-1862 SDTFSKKMSAGSYV
+1862 FGTFSEKMNAGSYV

-1886 FPNYNFVFGA
+1886 SPNYNFVFGA
-1896 TYYYTITPRT
+1896 TYYYTITPRK

-1921 EKVISYETYYNYGT
+1921 EKVITYETYYNYGT

-1957 DNINVG
+1957 DNIDVG
-1963 EYAIERG
+1963 KYEIERG

-1975 GVNGYNANYSVTVMG
+1975 GVNGYNANYSVTVLE

-2020 AVKGHRLN
+2020 AVKGHRLD
-2028 ITISSA
+2028 ITISSV

-2054 YSAANNVMLP
+2054 YSAANKVMLP
-2064 GSYRIVQGTLTN
+2064 GSYPIVQGTLTN
-2076 ENNPNFNIT
+2076 ENNPNFDIE
-2085 FVPRTPY
+2085 FVPRTSY
-2092 YVVAKASVTYYVNS
+2092 YVVSKATVTYYVNS
-2106 VEFNYGQ
+2106 VEFDYGQ
-2113 FDYDGNDLF
+2113 FKYDGNNLLE
-2122 NTPEFAAAVYVG
+2122 NPAFASAVYVG

-2155 YLQNADTGRLNAG
+2155 HLQTADTGRLNAG
-2168 NYGYSYE
+2168 NYGYSYK
-2175 YLDTAYLPGQ
+2175 YKGTAYLPGQ
-2185 SFETEYY
+2185 SFETDYY

-2260 FENAAA
+2260 FENASA
-2266 YAVTNGISA
+2266 YAVTNSISA

-2294 SGKGASSFNTLDI
+2294 SGKGASSFNTLNI
-2307 NVEIAKAE
+2307 NVEIVKAK
-2315 LSVSVDA
+2315 LSVSADA

-2344 GVGGESVTIAF
+2344 GVGGESVNVTF
-2355 VRQSGE
+2355 VRKTGE

-2380 YNAVLSGSEKAFA
+2380 YNAVLINSEKVFA
-2393 VTPAKISADP
+2393 VTRAKISADP
-2403 DVLLADRLT
+2403 NVLLADRLT

-2434 AVTFVRTSGEDAG
+2434 AVTFVRTPGDDAD

-2508 INNDAPVGALA
+2508 INGDAPVGALA

-2555 RRQITVTSSPMS
+2555 RRQITVTSSPML

-2579 FYAADSFTYTVENIA
+2579 FYAADSFTYTVENIV

-2643 TLLITPAAASSFYG
+2643 TLLITPAAASSVYG
-2657 EADTVIKYSVARED
+2657 EADTVIGYSVVRAD
-2671 GKALPENFRLNGALS
+2671 GKALPENFSLNGALS
-2686 YAKISHTA
+2686 YAKISRTA

-2714 YIIEFAEGAENVV
+2714 YIIEFAEGAENIV

-2736 LTIDD
+2736 LTISDV
-2741 AETVYGEALKE
+2741 ETVYGEALKE
-2752 LTMVIGGMGLA
+2752 LTMKIGGMGLA
-2763 TGETDFAVTLQKSD
+2763 AGETDFAVTLQKSD

-2788 YLADGYDTDN
+2788 YLQEGYADEN

-2812 VPRPITVHLLD
+2812 VPRPINVHLLD

-2837 QKAYDVIEGNVVS
+2837 QKAYDVIKGNVVS
-2850 GDDLGIV
+2850 GDNLGIV

-2872 AVSTNPNYAVTFN
+2872 AVSTNRNYAVTFN

-2891 VRKFRADIEVP
+2891 VRKFRADITVP

-2977 LITEESGIEIVVDN
+2977 LITEESGIEIVVDS
-2991 EGGFNPE
+2991 ESGFNPE

-3070 LNVDNGYVTIEAAE
+3070 LNVDNGYVTIESAE

-3106 GGAALIIIVSTVMFM
+3106 GGAALIIIVGTVMFM

>member
-1 MKKTKISG
+1 MNKTKLSG
-9 IIGIALILSAVL
+9 LIGIAIVLSAAL

-27 FFGVFDANRK
+27 FFGVFDFNRK

-45 PGNEENIETP
+45 PGNEEDIATP

-61 TTLPDTP
+61 TTLPD
-68 DTPVTPDVTPSEP
+68 VTPNIPSSEP
-81 PTVAEAAKAIS
+81 PTVAEAASYSVSNLGVETDLGKHEFTNANIFGGDKQEDHNHGTITLDRSLLNAARGGGLTLKLRVKLNNPSGEGSQDSWILVKYTNSNNSLTDWIKQYLPNEDQVSDGTEKTYSFTLFDSSTQSKAHTTNGTLEFWSHGREKGAGQFKIQLWATIS
-92 QRLPSTVSNAGTYG
+92 KNDSTAPSFSISTNTTTSVRTFTVSDNVAGLNKVSYTYNGTSKGDIYSTSNREQSTTITIPAGAPGKYVFTAYDNLNNSKSITVNYCEIDLKLSAYTNGTATTSSDNKTVTTAGGKITTSSTVTGLNSGETATYSVTVNPGYVFVGFNYSTNTESTNSYMTSTALSGIKVTVQNIVSSAKTTHTVCGYFIQIGISSPTGAVYNTTEQPATASVSSTNITNTKNVAPNGIDTFINTLFPNNVPSSSYFSITYSGTTAGGTTTTAVPKYAGTYT
-106 FPNNCWTSYN
+106 PTVKCTYNNTV
-116 KDSDGNDCDKCNP
+116 
-129 SYGNSASN
+129 YG
-137 LQGSGISATYTYV
+137 TYTAAA
-150 TFKNT
+150 FK
-155 HDRWIGSQDRYATFK
+155 ISPM
-170 GSFTVNLSGKALNYA
+170 TVYIAPS
-185 RAGLLNC
+185 
-192 TFGLEQKWSGG
+192 
-203 GLNQSYTFKV
+203 
-213 GSKSVSTNSSGEP
+213 
-226 VSLNT
+226 
-231 SSIDVAAVSSSS
+231 VSSSS
-243 SSFTVSF
+243 
-250 SATMGAK
+250 
-257 KNGNVSIG
+257 
-265 YDFWIQISFDKDTT
+265 
-279 KPNAYI
+279 
-285 YASNSDGFST
+285 
-295 VDPGS
+295 
-300 NYFRATDNA
+300 
-309 AGIKSV
+309 
-315 KCTFTPFGSSAK
+315 K
-327 TSTKTIN
+327 T
-334 SDSLNAY
+334 
-341 YTIKY
+341 
-346 FFPSESNYFGTY
+346 
-358 TFSVTD
+358 
-364 NDGNTS
+364 
-370 SNATIKYYK
+370 
-379 ANVSFNA
+379 
-386 DTGGSISNASAASN
+386 
-400 LAVGATYNI
+400 
-409 SATVTAN
+409 
-416 EGYYFIGWDA
+416 
-426 AGDGSPSDLGVGSYS
+426 
-441 NGKWTNDSDS
+441 
-451 FNVKAPSG
+451 
-459 SVTGNI
+459 
-465 TYTAKFRKISDISW
+465 
-479 FSYTPNNSFVYA
+479 
-491 YDTSRTNLNSYLN
+491 
-504 ETDDFV
+504 
-510 GNAFTVS
+510 
-517 LTYTGTTDGGTAYDS
+517 
-532 SDQPKYAGKYRAV
+532 
-545 ITVSKDSIDF
+545 
-555 AVIEANEFTITAKP
+555 
-569 IYLVPN
+569 
-575 LSSSSKYYDGST
+575 YDGSDT
-587 DISIDSWVIYDDPAF
+587 VSPSGWAIY
-602 KTADNSDGLTV
+602 SDANINTSYSGESGLSV
-613 PGTTGVNIRL
+613 AGMSGAYIRL
-623 SSKNAGTQNIVSL
+623 SSANVGQPTISL
-636 VNSENVK
+636 VNHSNIKV
-643 ISHTNKDILN
+643 SHTNKDILN

-662 RAKFENNIITTY
+662 RAKFGNSVITTY
-674 TINKL
+674 TINKRP
-679 TVKITNMVIR
+679 VNIVGMVIR
-689 EKTAANASKVYAGK
+689 EKTAANASKVYTGK
-703 VYDRTTALG
+703 VYDRTNALG
-712 DNVVA
+712 TNVVA
-717 FVYTSL
+717 FVYTSS
-723 DGAAEFNSLTQY
+723 DGATEFNSLTQY
-735 GAGTIGIGIKFDTN
+735 GAGTVGIGIKLGNLVSGESLNIAFTPSSETVSFDKPVFASSNVKAYSISLTN
-749 DLTKVPDGE
+749 V
-758 NLSVQLVQNQ
+758 
-768 SSVPET
+768 
-774 DNTVYFTAPSFTGS
+774 TV
-788 AVGTKLK
+788 
-795 VGLPTTINNTSGNYM
+795 NSGNYSKGSSG
-810 MSSTAEQVDDL
+810 MSVSGL
-821 EITKKPVSVSFS
+821 NITKKPVSVSFS

-854 LNGIIDGDNV
+854 LNGIIAGDNL

-869 TGTLNDMNA
+869 IGTLNDKNA
-878 GDGRTITVS
+878 GDGRTISVS
-887 DYTLSGTAAN
+887 GYTLSGTAAN
-897 NYSISNTSFTISG
+897 NYSISNNSFTISG
-910 VTVGKRSV
+910 ATVGKRSV

-926 DPTKVYDGTVNA
+926 DPTKVYDGTANA
-938 EKDKL
+938 DTDKVF
-943 SLSYSG
+943 LSYSG
-949 HVKGEDEN
+949 HVSGEEN
-957 NEGKKNNGV
+957 NNGV
-966 GKIITGFSVKYSSAN
+966 GKIITGYSVKYSSAN
-981 AGDVNII
+981 AGNVTII

-1000 QTQYSVTA
+1000 NTQYSVAA

-1047 GDGSKYTLVSGTDY
+1047 GNGNTYTLVSGTDY
-1061 SVSISPATAVGNNY
+1061 SVSISPATAVGNY
-1075 YAVVEG
+1075 SAVVTG

-1096 AGDYTVSLDKAATI
+1096 AGDYTISLDKAATI
-1110 TLPYGETLGGFGS
+1110 TLPYGEALGDFSS
-1123 YFIGNAVENQRG
+1123 YFSGKAEENQRK
-1135 NAVPGSWSLDSSGIT
+1135 NAVSGSWALDANDIT
-1150 YNKDGLDIYAAGN
+1150 YNKDGLHKYAAGN
-1163 HTIYAVFTVD
+1163 HTIYAVFTVAD
-1173 DSVKDNFKY
+1173 EIKNNFKV
-1182 ASKNIAVT
+1182 STKKVEVV

-1201 VDDMAYY
+1201 VDDMTYY

-1214 FNFGSEYVVDRVTG
+1214 FNFGSEYTVDKNTNIG
-1228 MGSWGDHYTVS
+1228 KWGNHYTVE
-1239 GVLSG
+1239 GILEG

-1252 TFGFAASGDFDPE
+1252 TFGFAESDGFDPE
-1265 KGTLNGAG
+1265 KKTLNDARKYG
-1273 TYDGAI
+1273 GAI
-1279 TLTGYSSANYIVT
+1279 TLTAYSSPNYVVT
-1292 VEPGDVTIN
+1292 VVPGDVTIK

-1307 TPVSGQYKYYGTA
+1307 TPVSDQSKYYGTA
-1320 DPDLQY
+1320 DPVLQY
-1326 TLSTLE
+1326 KLSTLE
-1332 STLHGYTLNGNGEIE
+1332 LILPVHTLNGNGEIK
-1347 GSLLRTSGESVDYYN
+1347 GSLLRTSGESAGYYN
-1362 FDGSGLSSDNYALT
+1362 FDGSGLSSVNYDLDVSDNK
-1376 VSINALISFR
+1376 LISFR
-1386 IIPLP
+1386 IMPLP

-1426 ASDVMQ
+1426 ASDVEQ
-1432 SGNTLVSELAGTN
+1432 SGNTLVSKLAGTKAGTN

-1450 FRTSAVQGS
+1450 FRTSAAQGS
-1459 AAGEYPVTVEICS
+1459 AAGEYSVTVERCS
-1472 SADENGIN
+1472 SADKNDIN
-1480 NFTFDLNAAGV
+1480 NFTFDLSAKGV
-1491 YTIKAL
+1491 YTVKRL
-1497 PVQITANAVGKQF
+1497 PVQIAANAVSKQF

-1528 QTDESFNLTTALKGN
+1528 ETDESFNLATALKGN
-1543 LARDPGENVGTYAW
+1543 LERDPGENVGTYAW
-1557 NIGTLTA
+1557 NIGTLTE
-1564 EANPSFEITYD
+1564 EANPSFKITYD
-1575 LSSAKFTVS
+1575 LSSAKFTVY
-1584 RRNIA
+1584 RRKIA
-1589 LQVSNINGIVYGESI
+1589 LQVSKINGIVYGESI
-1604 PAILGTDGA
+1604 PAILGEKGA

-1653 VLTEGDFDS
+1653 VLTEDDFDS
-1662 DGFLGTKRD
+1662 DGFLRTKR
-1671 EDGNAIAY
+1671 EDGNAIGY

-1701 TGITGLSKAFY
+1701 TGIDDLSKAFF

-1720 YIDPTKSATFTFGTT
+1720 YIDPTKSATFTFGTS
-1735 TAEIN
+1735 AADIN
-1740 TALAGIYLIK
+1740 TALKGIYLIK

-1759 DPDEFTGLPVLA
+1759 NPNEFTGLPVLA
-1771 TTDGVAFADT
+1771 TTDGKAFKGT
-1781 YPKVGKYVMNVSNI
+1781 YPTVGEYIMDVSGI
-1795 EHINGGYDVEL
+1795 KHKNGSYDVEL
-1806 LPDQYITVTA
+1806 LPDQFITVTA

-1839 KYTLTGEVD
+1839 EYTLTGEVD
-1848 GYRVTGAALSRDGA
+1848 GYPVTGAALSRDGA
-1862 SDTFSKKMSAGSYV
+1862 SGTFSEKMNAGSYV
-1876 ITYGTLTNGN
+1876 ITYGTLTNGD

-1906 ITVVPIAASSVYGDP
+1906 ITVVPNAASSVYGDP
-1921 EKVISYETYYNYGT
+1921 EKVISYETYYNYDPETGT
-1935 ENQSAGLLNSD
+1935 GKIGLLGTD
-1946 RLGGVLKRADS
+1946 RLGGVLKRANS

-1975 GVNGYNANYSVTVMG
+1975 GVNGYNANYSVTVLG

-2020 AVKGHRLN
+2020 AVKGHRLD

-2054 YSAANNVMLP
+2054 YSAANKVMLP

-2076 ENNPNFNIT
+2076 ENNPNFDIT
-2085 FVPRTPY
+2085 FVSRTPY

-2113 FDYDGNDLF
+2113 FKYDGNDLL
-2122 NTPEFAAAVYVG
+2122 TVPEIASAVYVG

-2155 YLQNADTGRLNAG
+2155 YLQNAGTGRLNAG

-2175 YLDTAYLPGQ
+2175 YLGTSYLPGQ
-2185 SFETEYY
+2185 SFETDYY

-2231 NAAERVISLTY
+2231 NAAERVITLTY
-2242 NGVIDGDDF
+2242 NGIIDGDDF

-2344 GVGGESVTIAF
+2344 GVGGESVNVTF
-2355 VRQSGE
+2355 VRETGE
-2361 DVGEYSFVS
+2361 DVDEYSFVS

-2380 YNAVLSGSEKAFA
+2380 YNAVLINSEKAFA
-2393 VTPAKISADP
+2393 VTPAQISADP
-2403 DVLLADRLT
+2403 NVLLADRLT
-2412 KTYGDADPDFAA
+2412 KTYGEDDPDFSA

-2434 AVTFVRTSGEDAG
+2434 AVTFVRASGEDAD
-2447 EYQIASVTTENGNYT
+2447 EYQIDSVTTENGNYT

-2579 FYAADSFTYTVENIA
+2579 FYAADSFVYTVENIV

-2607 MQAGYG
+2607 MQAGYD

-2643 TLLITPAAASSFYG
+2643 TLLITPVATSSVYG
-2657 EADTVIKYSVARED
+2657 EADTVIEYSVVRED
-2671 GKALPENFRLNGALS
+2671 GKALPENFSLNGALS
-2686 YAKISHTA
+2686 YAKISRTA

-2714 YIIEFAEGAENVV
+2714 YIIDFAEGAENVG
-2727 YTVVQRPVT
+2727 YTVVQRPII
-2736 LTIDD
+2736 LTIYDVK
-2741 AETVYGEALKE
+2741 AVYGEALKE
-2752 LTMVIGGMGLA
+2752 LTMKIGGMGLA

-2798 PNYAITVNEGKYTI
+2798 PNYDITVNEGKYTI

-2837 QKAYDVIEGNVVS
+2837 QKAYDVIEGGVVP

-2891 VRKFRADIEVP
+2891 VRKFRSDIEVP

-2977 LITEESGIEIVVDN
+2977 LITEESGIEIVVDS
-2991 EGGFNPE
+2991 ESGFNPE

-3061 QDGVYSVRM
+3061 QDGVYSVRI
-3070 LNVDNGYVTIEAAE
+3070 LSVDNGYVTIESAE

-3094 EASVNY
+3094 EAPVNY

>member
-116 KDSDGNDCDKCNP
+116 KDSDGNDCGKCNP

-364 NDGNTS
+364 KDNNTS
-370 SNATIKYYK
+370 SSATVKYYK
-379 ANVSFNA
+379 AAVSFNA
-386 DTGGSISNASAASN
+386 DTGGSVSEASAATN
-400 LAVGATYNI
+400 LAVGATYNV
-409 SATVTAN
+409 SAKVTPN

-426 AGDGSPSDLGVGSYS
+426 AGDGSPLDLGVGSYS
-441 NGKWTNDSDS
+441 NGKWSNGS

-491 YDTSRTNLNSYLN
+491 YNTSRTNLSSYLN

-517 LTYTGTTDGGTAYDS
+517 LTYTGTTDGENNYNS

-545 ITVSKDSIDF
+545 ITVSKDSVKF
-555 AVIEANEFTITAKP
+555 AVIEANEFEITAKP
-569 IYLVPN
+569 VYLVPN
-575 LSSSSKYYDGST
+575 LSSSSKDYDGST
-587 DISIDSWVIYDDPAF
+587 DIPIGSWAIYDDAAL
-602 KTADNSDGLTV
+602 KTAVNSDGLTV

-623 SSKNAGTQNIVSL
+623 SSKDAGTQNIDSL
-636 VNSENVK
+636 VNSEKVT

-689 EKTAANASKVYAGK
+689 EKTSANASKVYTGK

-712 DNVVA
+712 ADVVA
-717 FVYTSL
+717 FVYTSS
-723 DGAAEFNSLTQY
+723 DGATEFNSLAQY

-788 AVGTKLK
+788 AVGTELK
-795 VGLPTTINNTSGNYM
+795 VGLPTNIYNTSGNYM
-810 MSSTAEQVDDL
+810 MSSTADRVGDL
-821 EITKKPVSVSFS
+821 IITEKPVSVSFS

-848 NELTAT
+848 NELTAR

-864 GVTGY
+864 AVSGY

-887 DYTLSGTAAN
+887 GYSLSN
-897 NYSISNTSFTISG
+897 DNYVLSNTTYQITG
-910 VTVGKRSV
+910 ITVAKRDVSV
-918 TVSTYSYS
+918 SAAYANPS
-926 DPTKVYDGTVNA
+926 KVYDGTTAALKENV
-938 EKDKL
+938 
-943 SLSYSG
+943 SLSYSNN
-949 HVKGEDEN
+949 VSGED
-957 NEGKKNNGV
+957 GNNGV
-966 GKIITGFSVKYSSAN
+966 DKIITGFSVQYSSAI
-981 AGDVNII
+981 AGDVYII
-988 ITVTPHSNYAIS
+988 ITVTPHSNYIITATEYRIA
-1000 QTQYSVTA
+1000 A
-1008 TITAKPLNASGIA
+1008 TITAKPLDAKGIT
-1021 LALDNTSFVYS
+1021 LALNQTSFVYS

-1047 GDGSKYTLVSGTDY
+1047 GNGSTYTLVSGTDY
-1061 SVSISPATAVGNNY
+1061 SVSISPATAVGNY
-1075 YAVVEG
+1075 SAVVTG
-1081 IGNYSGSVSLNYSVT
+1081 IGNYSGSVSLSYSVT
-1096 AGDYTVSLDKAATI
+1096 AGDYTISLDKAATI
-1110 TLPYGETLGGFGS
+1110 TLPYGEALGGFDS
-1123 YFIGNAVENQRG
+1123 YFIGNAVENQYG
-1135 NAVPGSWSLDSSGIT
+1135 NAVPGSWALDANGIT
-1150 YNKDGLDIYAAGN
+1150 YNKDGLNIYAAGN

-1173 DSVKDNFKY
+1173 DSVKNNFNS

-1228 MGSWGDHYTVS
+1228 LGSWGDHYTVS

-1244 DEENLYDL
+1244 DEENLYGL
-1252 TFGFAASGDFDPE
+1252 TFGFAKSDGFDPKNE
-1265 KGTLNGAG
+1265 TRNDAR
-1273 TYDGAI
+1273 TYSGAI
-1279 TLTGYSSANYIVT
+1279 TLTTYSSPNYIVT
-1292 VEPGDVTIN
+1292 VVPGDVTIS

-1307 TPVSGQYKYYGTA
+1307 TPVSGQSKYYGTA
-1320 DPDLQY
+1320 DPVLQY

-1332 STLHGYTLNGNGEIE
+1332 LTLPGYTLNGNGEIV
-1347 GSLLRTSGESVDYYN
+1347 GSLSRDSGESAGYYN
-1362 FDGSGLSSDNYALT
+1362 FNESGLSSVNYALD
-1376 VSINALISFR
+1376 VSINSLISFR

-1426 ASDVMQ
+1426 GSDVEQ

-1459 AAGEYPVTVEICS
+1459 AAGEYSVTVERCS
-1472 SADENGIN
+1472 SVDVNGIN
-1480 NFTFDLNAAGV
+1480 NFTFDLSAAGV
-1491 YTIKAL
+1491 YTIKPL
-1497 PVQITANAVGKQF
+1497 PVQIAANAVGKQF

-1521 ATILNGI
+1521 ATILDGI
-1528 QTDESFNLTTALKGN
+1528 ETDKSFNLTTALKGN
-1543 LARDPGENVGTYAW
+1543 LERDPGENVGTYAW
-1557 NIGTLTA
+1557 NIGTLTE
-1564 EANPSFEITYD
+1564 EANPSFKITYD
-1575 LSSAKFTVS
+1575 LSSAEFTVY

-1604 PAILGTDGA
+1604 PAILGEKGA

-1671 EDGNAIAY
+1671 ESGNAIAY
-1679 DLAADSVLAE
+1679 DLAADSVLSE
-1689 YLSADSDKNYFV
+1689 YLDENSDKNYFV
-1701 TGITGLSKAFY
+1701 TGITGLSEAFF

-1740 TALAGIYLIK
+1740 TALAGMYLIK

-1759 DPDEFTGLPVLA
+1759 DPNEFTGLPVLA
-1771 TTDGVAFADT
+1771 VADDVV
-1781 YPKVGKYVMNVSNI
+1781 YPTVGEYVMDVSGI
-1795 EHINGGYDVEL
+1795 KHINGSYDVEL
-1806 LPDQYITVTA
+1806 LSDQFITVTA

-1830 YGAATDSVI
+1830 YGTVSDSEI
-1839 KYTLTGEVD
+1839 EYTLTGEVD
-1848 GYRVTGAALSRDGA
+1848 DYPVTGAALSRDGA
-1862 SDTFSKKMSAGSYV
+1862 SGTFSEKMNAGSYV

-1896 TYYYTITPRT
+1896 TYYYTITPRK
-1906 ITVVPIAASSVYGDP
+1906 ITVVPVAAESVYGNR
-1921 EKVISYETYYNYGT
+1921 ETAISYNTYYNYDPETGT
-1935 ENQSAGLLNSD
+1935 GETGLLGTD

-1963 EYAIERG
+1963 KYKIERG

-1975 GVNGYNANYSVTVMG
+1975 GVNGYNANYSVTVLG
-1990 GVYYSITRKAIQI
+1990 GVYYSITPKAIQI

-2020 AVKGHRLN
+2020 AV
-2028 ITISSA
+2028 
-2034 GNFDVGLLNG
+2034 
-2044 SADIEISPEQ
+2044 
-2054 YSAANNVMLP
+2054 
-2064 GSYRIVQGTLTN
+2064 
-2076 ENNPNFNIT
+2076 
-2085 FVPRTPY
+2085 
-2092 YVVAKASVTYYVNS
+2092 
-2106 VEFNYGQ
+2106 
-2113 FDYDGNDLF
+2113 
-2122 NTPEFAAAVYVG
+2122 
-2134 GLVQSGVGNEY
+2134 
-2145 FGDFTGDISL
+2145 
-2155 YLQNADTGRLNAG
+2155 
-2168 NYGYSYE
+2168 
-2175 YLDTAYLPGQ
+2175 
-2185 SFETEYY
+2185 
-2192 VVNIS
+2192 
-2197 GANNALNVNAA
+2197 
-2208 PVTVSVQLDGE
+2208 
-2219 TLSENGNNVYSY
+2219 
-2231 NAAERVISLTY
+2231 
-2242 NGVIDGDDF
+2242 
-2251 AAQETVTVA
+2251 
-2260 FENAAA
+2260 
-2266 YAVTNGISA
+2266 
-2275 VGKYV
+2275 
-2280 VSVYVITDE
+2280 
-2289 RNYYI
+2289 
-2294 SGKGASSFNTLDI
+2294 
-2307 NVEIAKAE
+2307 
-2315 LSVSVDA
+2315 
-2322 LPETSFEKVYG
+2322 
-2333 SADPDFTAAVP
+2333 
-2344 GVGGESVTIAF
+2344 
-2355 VRQSGE
+2355 
-2361 DVGEYSFVS
+2361 
-2370 VNVGTEFAEN
+2370 
-2380 YNAVLSGSEKAFA
+2380 
-2393 VTPAKISADP
+2393 
-2403 DVLLADRLT
+2403 
-2412 KTYGDADPDFAA
+2412 
-2424 YADGVNGESV
+2424 
-2434 AVTFVRTSGEDAG
+2434 
-2447 EYQIASVTTENGNYT
+2447 
-2462 VTVTA
+2462 
-2467 AATFTVTPKAATVT
+2467 
-2481 ADNKSAIYDGND
+2481 
-2493 FSKTYSGLTYTVDGF
+2493 
-2508 INNDAPVGALA
+2508 
-2519 IASPA
+2519 
-2524 VNAGEY
+2524 
-2530 TIYAETAFENDNY
+2530 
-2543 EITFVPGTFTIE
+2543 
-2555 RRQITVTSSPMS
+2555 
-2567 GVEFLFDPELEY
+2567 
-2579 FYAADSFTYTVENIA
+2579 
-2594 DGEVLNGSLGDLR
+2594 
-2607 MQAGYG
+2607 
-2613 IAIPQG
+2613 
-2619 TLTDE
+2619 
-2624 NNPNYTITY
+2624 
-2633 IAGTIDVDKI
+2633 
-2643 TLLITPAAASSFYG
+2643 
-2657 EADTVIKYSVARED
+2657 
-2671 GKALPENFRLNGALS
+2671 
-2686 YAKISHTA
+2686 
-2694 FADVGNYVVTLGNLS
+2694 
-2709 EENPD
+2709 
-2714 YIIEFAEGAENVV
+2714 
-2727 YTVVQRPVT
+2727 
-2736 LTIDD
+2736 
-2741 AETVYGEALKE
+2741 
-2752 LTMVIGGMGLA
+2752 
-2763 TGETDFAVTLQKSD
+2763 
-2777 PDNRDV
+2777 
-2783 GEYVI
+2783 
-2788 YLADGYDTDN
+2788 
-2798 PNYAITVNEGKYTI
+2798 
-2812 VPRPITVHLLD
+2812 
-2823 QAADWNKD
+2823 
-2831 GIYTVD
+2831 
-2837 QKAYDVIEGNVVS
+2837 
-2850 GDDLGIV
+2850 
-2857 ISSEIGKQKRKYPIT
+2857 
-2872 AVSTNPNYAVTFN
+2872 
-2885 DDATFE
+2885 
-2891 VRKFRADIEVP
+2891 
-2902 SLTLEFIYS
+2902 
-2911 GEAFSIAATLNS
+2911 
-2923 GAEIVYTWEFGGTIY
+2923 
-2938 HDNAFVEVGRY
+2938 
-2949 VVTLSAGETE
+2949 
-2959 DYYAP
+2959 
-2964 ENVTVNLTIKRET
+2964 
-2977 LITEESGIEIVVDN
+2977 
-2991 EGGFNPE
+2991 
-2998 VELEVEKMDQ
+2998 
-3008 NDKDLNEVISGNETI
+3008 
-3023 VRAFNITTSDESSD
+3023 
-3037 ETTTI
+3037 
-3042 TVRVP
+3042 
-3047 EALKDLETVKVLVK
+3047 
-3061 QDGVYSVRM
+3061 
-3070 LNVDNGYVTIEAAE
+3070 
-3084 SVSAFAFVKE
+3084 
-3094 EASVNY
+3094 
-3100 LMIILI
+3100 
-3106 GGAALIIIVSTVMFM
+3106 
-3121 LKKRG
+3121 

>member
-1 MKKTKISG
+1 MKKRAITSVCG
-9 IIGIALILSAVL
+9 LVLILAVL
-21 LIALTA
+21 LT
-27 FFGVFDANRK
+27 FVCVFTIYRDPI
-37 VNEFVDTL
+37 NEAVLNTL
-45 PGNEENIETP
+45 NDIGIDGTH
-55 LPDEPE
+55 LSAAPE
-61 TTLPDTP
+61 
-68 DTPVTPDVTPSEP
+68 SAS
-81 PTVAEAAKAIS
+81 VAEAAGSLSIS
-92 QRLPSTVSNAGTYG
+92 GTGQRSFPSGA
-106 FPNNCWTSYN
+106 WT
-116 KDSDGNDCDKCNP
+116 KSDGKKTY
-129 SYGNSASN
+129 SWTTGAWFWEETKYGDLLWKSGDSGTNNGTSFSN
-137 LQGSGISATYTYV
+137 GFLRLENKANNTYTH
-150 TFKNT
+150 TFT
-155 HDRWIGSQDRYATFK
+155 
-170 GSFTVNLSGKALNYA
+170 GSFTVTLSGKALNYA
-185 RAGLLNC
+185 KSGLLNC
-192 TFGLEQKWSGG
+192 SFGFNQYWSGG
-203 GLNQSYTFKV
+203 GTNQSYTFSIPNS
-213 GSKSVSTNSSGEP
+213 GNLSKTTTENGNGEVSTDSNL
-226 VSLNT
+226 SLKAA
-231 SSIDVAAVSSSS
+231 SISNN
-243 SSFTVSF
+243 SFTVNL
-250 SATMGAK
+250 SATLGAK
-257 KNGNVSIG
+257 KDGNVSIAH
-265 YDFWIQISFDKDTT
+265 DFWINISFDKDNT
-279 KPNAYI
+279 KPT
-285 YASNSDGFST
+285 ASIAADSEPNGYST
-295 VDPGS
+295 VDPG
-300 NYFRATDNA
+300 NTYFKATDNA
-309 AGIKSV
+309 SGIKSV
-315 KCTFTPFGSSAK
+315 KCTFQAFGSSSSK
-327 TSTKTIN
+327 TATKNISNYSVST
-334 SDSLNAY
+334 S
-341 YTIKY
+341 YTIKN
-346 FFPSESNYFGTY
+346 FFSFSNHSDYFGTY

-364 NDGNTS
+364 NENYTS
-370 SNATIKYYK
+370 SSVTVNYYK
-379 ANVSFNA
+379 AAVSFNA
-386 DTGGSISNASAASN
+386 DTGGSVSETSAATN
-400 LAVGATYNI
+400 LAVGATYNV
-409 SATVTAN
+409 SAKVTAN
-416 EGYYFIGWDA
+416 SGYYFIGWDA

-441 NGKWTNDSDS
+441 NGKWSNGS

-465 TYTAKFRKISDISW
+465 TYTAKFQKISDISW

-491 YDTSRTNLNSYLN
+491 YDTSRTNLSSYLN

-517 LTYTGTTDGGTAYDS
+517 LTYTGTTAGGNNYNS
-532 SDQPKYAGKYRAV
+532 SVQPEYAGTYRAV
-545 ITVSKDSIDF
+545 ITVSKNNVKF
-555 AVIEANEFTITAKP
+555 AVIEANEFKITAKP
-569 IYLVPN
+569 VYLVPN
-575 LSSSSKYYDGST
+575 LSSSSKDYDGST
-587 DISIDSWVIYDDPAF
+587 DIPIGSWAIYDDAAL
-602 KTADNSDGLTV
+602 KTAVNSDGLTV

-636 VNSENVK
+636 INSDNVI
-643 ISHTNKDILN
+643 ISHSDKDILN

-689 EKTAANASKVYAGK
+689 EKTSANASKVYTGK

-712 DNVVA
+712 GNVVA
-717 FVYTSL
+717 FVYSSS

-735 GAGTIGIGIKFDTN
+735 GARTIGIGIKFDSEN
-749 DLTKVPDGE
+749 LAKVPEGE
-758 NLSVQLVQNQ
+758 NLSVQIVQNLN
-768 SSVPET
+768 SVPET

-795 VGLPTTINNTSGNYM
+795 VSLPTTIYNTSGNYS
-810 MSSTAEQVDDL
+810 MSSTAEKVGDL
-821 EITKKPVSVSFS
+821 AITKKPVSVSFS

-848 NELTAT
+848 NELTAK
-854 LNGIIDGDNV
+854 LNDIIAGDNV
-864 GVTGY
+864 AVSGY
-869 TGTLNDMNA
+869 TGTLNDKNA

-887 DYTLSGTAAN
+887 GYSLSNANYALSNATYQITGITVKKRAASVNASYTN
-897 NYSISNTSFTISG
+897 
-910 VTVGKRSV
+910 
-918 TVSTYSYS
+918 
-926 DPTKVYDGTVNA
+926 PEKVFDGTTNA
-938 EKDKL
+938 I
-943 SLSYSG
+943 
-949 HVKGEDEN
+949 KGNVQFGFVDQVEGEEN
-957 NEGKKNNGV
+957 NNGV
-966 GKIITGFSVKYSSAN
+966 GKIITGYSVKYSSAN
-981 AGDVNII
+981 AGDVTII
-988 ITVTPHSNYAIS
+988 ITVTPHSNYTIS
-1000 QTQYSVTA
+1000 NTQYSVA
-1008 TITAKPLNASGIA
+1008 AKITAKPLNANGIA
-1021 LALDNTSFVYS
+1021 LALNNTSFVYS
-1032 GDPYTPSLVTHTDVL
+1032 GDPYTPSLDTHTDVL
-1047 GDGSKYTLVSGTDY
+1047 GDRSTYTLVSGKDY
-1061 SVSISPATAVGNNY
+1061 SVSISPATDVGNY
-1075 YAVVEG
+1075 SAVVTG
-1081 IGNYSGSVSLNYSVT
+1081 INNYSGSVSLNYYVT

-1110 TLPYGETLGGFGS
+1110 TLPYGETLDGFGS
-1123 YFIGNAVENQRG
+1123 YFIGNAVENQHK
-1135 NAVPGSWSLDSSGIT
+1135 NAVPGSWALDANDIK
-1150 YNKDGLDIYAAGN
+1150 YNKDGLNIYSAGN

-1173 DSVKDNFKY
+1173 DSVKANFKY
-1182 ASKNIAVT
+1182 ASKNIAVE

-1228 MGSWGDHYTVS
+1228 LGSWGDHYNVS

-1244 DEENLYDL
+1244 DEENLCAL
-1252 TFGFAASGDFDPE
+1252 TFGFAKSDGFVPKNE
-1265 KGTLNGAG
+1265 TLNDAR
-1273 TYDGAI
+1273 TYVGAI
-1279 TLTGYSSANYIVT
+1279 TLTAYSSTNYIVT
-1292 VEPGDVTIN
+1292 VDPGDVTIR

-1307 TPVSGQYKYYGTA
+1307 TPVSGQFKYYGAA
-1320 DPDLQY
+1320 DPVLQY

-1332 STLHGYTLNGNGEIE
+1332 LTLPGYTLNGNGEIE
-1347 GSLLRTSGESVDYYN
+1347 GSLLRASGESAGYYS
-1362 FDGSGLSSDNYALT
+1362 FDETGLSSDNYALT

-1426 ASDVMQ
+1426 ASDVVQ
-1432 SGNTLVSELAGTN
+1432 SGNALVSELAGTN
-1445 TLTIS
+1445 TLAIS

-1459 AAGEYPVTVEICS
+1459 AAGEYSVTVERCS
-1472 SADENGIN
+1472 SADGNGIN
-1480 NFTFDLNAAGV
+1480 NFTFDLNALGV
-1491 YTIKAL
+1491 YTVKPL
-1497 PVQITANAVGKQF
+1497 PVKITANAVGKQF

-1521 ATILNGI
+1521 ATIPDGI
-1528 QTDESFNLTTALKGN
+1528 QTDKSFNLATALKGN

-1557 NIGTLTA
+1557 NIGTLTE

-1575 LSSAKFTVS
+1575 LSSAEFTVY

-1589 LQVSNINGIVYGESI
+1589 LQVSKINGIVYGESI
-1604 PAILGTDGA
+1604 PAILGEKGA

-1653 VLTEGDFDS
+1653 VLTASDFDS
-1662 DGFLGTKRD
+1662 NGFLGTKRD
-1671 EDGNAIAY
+1671 ESGNAIAY
-1679 DLAADSVLAE
+1679 NLAADSVLAE

-1701 TGITGLSKAFY
+1701 TGITGLSEAFF

-1720 YIDPTKSATFTFGTT
+1720 YIDPTKSATFTFGTSA
-1735 TAEIN
+1735 AEIN

-1771 TTDGVAFADT
+1771 TEDGVT
-1781 YPKVGKYVMNVSNI
+1781 YPTVGKYVMDVSNI

-1806 LPDQYITVTA
+1806 LRDQYITVTA

-1830 YGAATDSVI
+1830 YGATTDSVI
-1839 KYTLTGEVD
+1839 EYSLTGEVD

-1862 SDTFSKKMSAGSYV
+1862 SGTFSEKMNVGSYV

-1963 EYAIERG
+1963 KYEIERG
-1970 TLNVQ
+1970 TLNVL
-1975 GVNGYNANYSVTVMG
+1975 GVNGYNANYFVTVLG
-1990 GVYYSITRKAIQI
+1990 DVYYSITRKDIQI

-2020 AVKGHRLN
+2020 KVEGHRLD
-2028 ITISSA
+2028 ITISSV

-2044 SADIEISPEQ
+2044 SADIEISVDQ
-2054 YSAANNVMLP
+2054 YSAANKVMLP
-2064 GSYRIVQGTLTN
+2064 GSYPIVQGTLTN
-2076 ENNPNFNIT
+2076 ENNPNFNIS

-2113 FDYDGNDLF
+2113 FEYDGKDLLEI
-2122 NTPEFAAAVYVG
+2122 PAFAAGVYVG
-2134 GLVQSGVGNEY
+2134 GLVQSGEGNEY

-2175 YLDTAYLPGQ
+2175 HLGTAYLPGQ
-2185 SFETEYY
+2185 SFETDYY

-2242 NGVIDGDDF
+2242 NGIVDGDDLSVS
-2251 AAQETVTVA
+2251 ETITIG
-2260 FENAAA
+2260 FENASA
-2266 YAVTNGISA
+2266 YAVTNSIST

-2315 LSVSVDA
+2315 LSVSADV

-2355 VRQSGE
+2355 VRKSGE
-2361 DVGEYSFVS
+2361 NVGKYPFVS

-2380 YNAVLSGSEKAFA
+2380 YNAVLINSEKAFA
-2393 VTPAKISADP
+2393 VTQAQISVDP
-2403 DVLLADRLT
+2403 NVLLADRLT

-2434 AVTFVRTSGEDAG
+2434 AVTFVRTPNEDAG

-2508 INNDAPVGALA
+2508 IDDDAPVGALA

-2530 TIYAETAFENDNY
+2530 AIYAETAFENANY

-2579 FYAADSFTYTVENIA
+2579 FYAADSFTYTVENIV

-2607 MQAGYG
+2607 MQAGYD

-2643 TLLITPAAASSFYG
+2643 TLLITPAAASSVYG
-2657 EADTVIKYSVARED
+2657 EADTVIDYSVVRED
-2671 GKALPENFRLNGALS
+2671 GKALPENFSLNGALS
-2686 YAKISHTA
+2686 YAKISRTA

-2714 YIIEFAEGAENVV
+2714 YIIEFAEGAENVG

-2736 LTIDD
+2736 LTIYDV
-2741 AETVYGEALKE
+2741 ETVYGEALKE
-2752 LTMVIGGMGLA
+2752 LTMKIGGMGLA

-2783 GEYVI
+2783 DEYVI

-2798 PNYAITVNEGKYTI
+2798 PNYAITVNEGTYTI
-2812 VPRPITVHLLD
+2812 VPRPVTVHLLD

-2837 QKAYDVIEGNVVS
+2837 QKAYDVIEGDVVS
-2850 GDDLGIV
+2850 GDNLGIV

-2977 LITEESGIEIVVDN
+2977 LITEESGIEIVVDS

-3070 LNVDNGYVTIEAAE
+3070 LNVDNGYVTIESAE

-3106 GGAALIIIVSTVMFM
+3106 GGAALIIIVGTVMFM

>member
-1 MKKTKISG
+1 MKKKALNKFFGLIVILVAMFAFVCLFTLYRGPVDSAVKDVLDN
-9 IIGIALILSAVL
+9 IGIEDSVISSSVNDANVAYAAGQQGSTLQSRVPSLQSGVTSYNISLATSVGVLGRKWATDTDHTNTDALYSATEWHFGNTDIHSTSGCSSVWLDIDLGQQVGLLAAAGKATLSFSGTFSKGGNLDNGTFNIFSSSSDFGRGVPGDIHGESRDGSGPNAMFSGENTGDRTYSATKALGGRYVRIILSAYDKGGFLYKWGPVYMRNMSL
-21 LIALTA
+21 KLNITDTTSPTITPTA
-27 FFGVFDANRK
+27 SSVNSNKISISDDTGIRSYSIKYTKPQSSETITAATGGSTSSNVKSYSYTMTSFGYYTVTATDQANR
-37 VNEFVDTL
+37 
-45 PGNEENIETP
+45 
-55 LPDEPE
+55 
-61 TTLPDTP
+61 TTTRSFYYYSAS
-68 DTPVTPDVTPSEP
+68 VS
-81 PTVAEAAKAIS
+81 AAS
-92 QRLPSTVSNAGTYG
+92 SNGTYG
-106 FPNNCWTSYN
+106 TASTNGGSGMLYNAAYTLTAKLNSANNGYYFAGWQGGNGVSGQNLGIGSYN
-116 KDSDGNDCDKCNP
+116 S
-129 SYGNSASN
+129 SN
-137 LQGSGISATYTYV
+137 GSWNINTNVQYLANGTQSWTAM
-150 TFKNT
+150 FKSIGELVSVPT
-155 HDRWIGSQDRYATFK
+155 DPVYDRTPK
-170 GSFTVNLSGKALNYA
+170 G
-185 RAGLLNC
+185 
-192 TFGLEQKWSGG
+192 
-203 GLNQSYTFKV
+203 
-213 GSKSVSTNSSGEP
+213 VS
-226 VSLNT
+226 
-231 SSIDVAAVSSSS
+231 VAAVKD
-243 SSFTVSF
+243 VL
-250 SATMGAK
+250 
-257 KNGNVSIG
+257 GN
-265 YDFWIQISFDKDTT
+265 
-279 KPNAYI
+279 
-285 YASNSDGFST
+285 
-295 VDPGS
+295 
-300 NYFRATDNA
+300 
-309 AGIKSV
+309 
-315 KCTFTPFGSSAK
+315 
-327 TSTKTIN
+327 
-334 SDSLNAY
+334 SL
-341 YTIKY
+341 
-346 FFPSESNYFGTY
+346 
-358 TFSVTD
+358 
-364 NDGNTS
+364 
-370 SNATIKYYK
+370 
-379 ANVSFNA
+379 
-386 DTGGSISNASAASN
+386 
-400 LAVGATYNI
+400 
-409 SATVTAN
+409 TVT
-416 EGYYFIGWDA
+416 
-426 AGDGSPSDLGVGSYS
+426 V
-441 NGKWTNDSDS
+441 
-451 FNVKAPSG
+451 
-459 SVTGNI
+459 
-465 TYTAKFRKISDISW
+465 
-479 FSYTPNNSFVYA
+479 
-491 YDTSRTNLNSYLN
+491 
-504 ETDDFV
+504 
-510 GNAFTVS
+510 
-517 LTYTGTTDGGTAYDS
+517 TYTGTTYGGTAYNSTSAPTYAGDYTATVAVSYNGSPLGSGSFGYSVGKVSLEIMPYVYSAEKVYDGTNTVLPDGWNIYTDS
-532 SDQPKYAGKYRAV
+532 NRLAQFSDESGLSITGTSSVLITLSDQNCG
-545 ITVSKDSIDF
+545 
-555 AVIEANEFTITAKP
+555 AK
-569 IYLVPN
+569 N
-575 LSSSSKYYDGST
+575 
-587 DISIDSWVIYDDPAF
+587 IDSLTNIGNV
-602 KTADNSDGLTV
+602 KLSHSNSDV
-613 PGTTGVNIRL
+613 
-623 SSKNAGTQNIVSL
+623 
-636 VNSENVK
+636 
-643 ISHTNKDILN
+643 LN

-662 RAKFENNIITTY
+662 RAKCGNSVITTY
-674 TINKL
+674 TINKRP
-679 TVKITNMVIR
+679 VNIVGMVIR
-689 EKTAANASKVYAGK
+689 EKTAANASKVYTGK
-703 VYDRTTALG
+703 VYDRTNALG
-712 DNVVA
+712 ANVVA
-717 FVYTSL
+717 FVYTSS
-723 DGAAEFNSLTQY
+723 DGATEFNSLTQY
-735 GAGTIGIGIKFDTN
+735 GAGTVGIGIKLSN
-749 DLTKVPDGE
+749 LIAGE
-758 NLSVQLVQNQ
+758 NLSA
-768 SSVPET
+768 SFSAAAET
-774 DNTVYFTAPSFTGS
+774 IYFS
-788 AVGTKLK
+788 
-795 VGLPTTINNTSGNYM
+795 LPTFQNANAGSKPNITLNNVNVNSVNYSKGSVSATATGLTI
-810 MSSTAEQVDDL
+810 A
-821 EITKKPVSVSFS
+821 KKQVSVSFS
-833 LNTTLT
+833 LSGSLT
-839 YDGSATVSG
+839 YDGSADVTGDLSPSID
-848 NELTAT
+848 
-854 LNGIIDGDNV
+854 GIIAGDNV

-869 TGTLNDMNA
+869 TGTLNDKNA
-878 GDGRTITVS
+878 GDGRTISVSGYSLSNANYALSNATYQITGITVAKRAAS
-887 DYTLSGTAAN
+887 VNASYTN
-897 NYSISNTSFTISG
+897 
-910 VTVGKRSV
+910 
-918 TVSTYSYS
+918 
-926 DPTKVYDGTVNA
+926 PEKVFDGTTNA
-938 EKDKL
+938 IK
-943 SLSYSG
+943 G
-949 HVKGEDEN
+949 NVQFGFVGQVKGEEAA
-957 NEGKKNNGV
+957 NGI
-966 GKIITGFSVKYSSAN
+966 GTIISAYAVAYSQSDAGN
-981 AGDVNII
+981 AFVVVTI
-988 ITVTPHSNYAIS
+988 TPHSNYTITATEYRIA
-1000 QTQYSVTA
+1000 A

-1021 LALDNTSFVYS
+1021 LALDNASFVYS

-1047 GDGSKYTLVSGTDY
+1047 GDGSTYTLVSGTDY
-1061 SVSISPATAVGNNY
+1061 SVSISPATAVGNY
-1075 YAVVEG
+1075 SAVVTG
-1081 IGNYSGSVSLNYSVT
+1081 IGNYSGSVSLDYSVT

-1110 TLPYGETLGGFGS
+1110 TLPYGETLGGFDS
-1123 YFIGNAVENQRG
+1123 YFIGEAVENQYG
-1135 NAVPGSWSLDSSGIT
+1135 NAVPGRWALDANGIT

-1163 HTIYAVFTVD
+1163 HTIYAIFTVD
-1173 DSVKDNFKY
+1173 DSVIDNFDS
-1182 ASKNIAVT
+1182 ASKNIAVK

-1201 VDDMAYY
+1201 VDDMEYY

-1214 FNFGSEYVVDRVTG
+1214 FNFGSEYVVDRG
-1228 MGSWGDHYTVS
+1228 LGSWGDHYSVS

-1244 DEENLYDL
+1244 DEENLYGL
-1252 TFGFAASGDFDPE
+1252 TFGFAKSNGFVPE
-1265 KGTLNGAG
+1265 KETLNDAG
-1273 TYDGAI
+1273 TYGGAI
-1279 TLTGYSSANYIVT
+1279 TLTEYSSPNYIVT
-1292 VEPGDVTIN
+1292 VVPGDVKIK

-1307 TPVSGQYKYYGTA
+1307 TPVSGQSKYYGTA

-1332 STLHGYTLNGNGEIE
+1332 RTLPGYTLNGNGEIV
-1347 GSLLRTSGESVDYYN
+1347 GSLSRDSGESAGYYKFN
-1362 FDGSGLSSDNYALT
+1362 EFGLSSVNYALT
-1376 VSINALISFR
+1376 VSADNALISFR
-1386 IIPLP
+1386 IMPLP
-1391 ITIVPGNTEIY
+1391 ITILPGNTEIY

-1419 AEIDPAY
+1419 ATADNSVG
-1426 ASDVMQ
+1426 SDVVQ
-1432 SGNTLVSELAGTN
+1432 SGNTLVSKLAGTKAGTN

-1450 FRTSAVQGS
+1450 FRTSAAQGS
-1459 AAGEYPVTVEICS
+1459 AAGEYSVTTDKCF
-1472 SADENGIN
+1472 ATDENGIN
-1480 NFTFDLNAAGV
+1480 NFTFDLSAEGV
-1491 YTIKAL
+1491 YTIKPL
-1497 PVQITANAVGKQF
+1497 PVKITANAVGKQF

-1521 ATILNGI
+1521 ATILDGI

-1557 NIGTLTA
+1557 NIGTLTE

-1575 LSSAKFTVS
+1575 LYSAEFTVY

-1589 LQVSNINGIVYGESI
+1589 LQVSKINGIVYGESI
-1604 PAILGTDGA
+1604 PAILGEKGD

-1653 VLTEGDFDS
+1653 VLTEGDFDPA
-1662 DGFLGTKRD
+1662 GFLGTKRD
-1671 EDGNAIAY
+1671 DESGNAIGY

-1701 TGITGLSKAFY
+1701 TGIDGLTEAFF

-1720 YIDPTKSATFTFGTT
+1720 YIDPTKSATFTFGTS
-1735 TAEIN
+1735 AADIN
-1740 TALAGIYLIK
+1740 TALAGMYLIK

-1771 TTDGVAFADT
+1771 VADDVV
-1781 YPKVGKYVMNVSNI
+1781 YPTVGEYVMDISAVK
-1795 EHINGGYDVEL
+1795 HINGSYDVEL
-1806 LPDQYITVTA
+1806 LSDQFITVTA
-1816 KTLTVTVTGGNTHE
+1816 KTLTVTVTGGNTHQ
-1830 YGAATDSVI
+1830 YGAETDSVI
-1839 KYTLTGEVD
+1839 KYSLQGEIPGFEVD
-1848 GYRVTGAALSRDGA
+1848 DSATLSRDGA
-1862 SDTFSKKMSAGSYV
+1862 SGTFSEKMNAGSYV

-1896 TYYYTITPRT
+1896 TYYYTITPRAV
-1906 ITVVPIAASSVYGDP
+1906 TVVPIATSSVYGDP

-1935 ENQSAGLLNSD
+1935 ENQSAGLLSSD

-1957 DNINVG
+1957 DNNNVG
-1963 EYAIERG
+1963 EYEIERG

-1975 GVNGYNANYSVTVMG
+1975 GVNGYNANYFVTVLD
-1990 GVYYSITRKAIQI
+1990 GVYYSITPKAIQI

-2014 LTFYDP
+2014 LSFYDP
-2020 AVKGHRLN
+2020 AVLD

-2034 GNFDVGLLNG
+2034 GNFDVGLLKG
-2044 SADIEISPEQ
+2044 TPDIEISTEQ
-2054 YSAANNVMLP
+2054 YSAANKVMLP

-2076 ENNPNFNIT
+2076 DNNPNFDIE
-2085 FVPRTPY
+2085 FIPRTPY

-2113 FDYDGNDLF
+2113 FDYDGKDLLEI
-2122 NTPEFAAAVYVG
+2122 PAFASAVYVG
-2134 GLVQSGVGNEY
+2134 GLVQSGKDNEY
-2145 FGDFTGDISL
+2145 FDDFTGNISV
-2155 YLQNADTGRLNAG
+2155 YLQNAETGRLNAG

-2175 YLDTAYLPGQ
+2175 YLGTSYLPGQ
-2185 SFETEYY
+2185 SFETKYY

-2219 TLSENGNNVYSY
+2219 ALSENGNNVYSY

-2307 NVEIAKAE
+2307 NVEIAKAK

-2344 GVGGESVTIAF
+2344 GVGGESVNVTF
-2355 VRQSGE
+2355 VRKSGE

-2380 YNAVLSGSEKAFA
+2380 YNAVLINSEKVFA
-2393 VTPAKISADP
+2393 VTRAQISADP
-2403 DVLLADRLT
+2403 NVLLADRLT
-2412 KTYGDADPDFAA
+2412 KTYGDADPDFSA

-2434 AVTFVRTSGEDAG
+2434 AVTFVRASGEDAR

-2508 INNDAPVGALA
+2508 INGDAPVGALA

-2530 TIYAETAFENDNY
+2530 AIYAETAFENANY

-2567 GVEFLFDPELEY
+2567 GVEFLFDPELEC
-2579 FYAADSFTYTVENIA
+2579 FFAADSFTYTVENIV

-2643 TLLITPAAASSFYG
+2643 TLLITPAAASSVYG
-2657 EADTVIKYSVARED
+2657 EADTVIDYSVVRAD
-2671 GKALPENFRLNGALS
+2671 GKALPENFSLNGALS
-2686 YAKISHTA
+2686 YAKLSRTA

-2714 YIIEFAEGAENVV
+2714 YIIEFAEGAENIG

-2777 PDNRDV
+2777 PDNVHV
-2783 GEYVI
+2783 GKYVI
-2788 YLADGYDTDN
+2788 DLADGYDTDN

-2823 QAADWNKD
+2823 QADDWNKD

-2850 GDDLGIV
+2850 GDNLGIV

-2991 EGGFNPE
+2991 KGGFNPE

-3070 LNVDNGYVTIEAAE
+3070 LNVDNGYVTIESAE

>member
-1 MKKTKISG
+1 MKKRALTSVCG
-9 IIGIALILSAVL
+9 LVLILAVL
-21 LIALTA
+21 LT
-27 FFGVFDANRK
+27 FVCVFTIYRDPI
-37 VNEFVDTL
+37 NEAVLNTL
-45 PGNEENIETP
+45 NDIGIDGTH
-55 LPDEPE
+55 LSAAPE
-61 TTLPDTP
+61 
-68 DTPVTPDVTPSEP
+68 SAS
-81 PTVAEAAKAIS
+81 VAEAAGS
-92 QRLPSTVSNAGTYG
+92 LSVSNAGKYW
-106 FPNNCWTSYN
+106 FPNNSWT
-116 KDSDGNDCDKCNP
+116 KPGNSGNCEYY
-129 SYGNSASN
+129 SGNSASN
-137 LQGSGISATYTYV
+137 LHGSGVSPAHTYIS
-150 TFKNT
+150 FKNNNGGT
-155 HDRWIGSQDRYATFK
+155 GIFGWGGNDKYGDFS
-170 GSFTVNLSGKALNYA
+170 GSFTVTLSGKALNYA
-185 RAGLLNC
+185 KSGLLNC
-192 TFGLEQKWSGG
+192 SFGLEQKWSGG
-203 GLNQSYTFKV
+203 GLNQKYTFKIGSSSVPTESSAQPTSLSTSAIDV
-213 GSKSVSTNSSGEP
+213 GSISN
-226 VSLNT
+226 N
-231 SSIDVAAVSSSS
+231 
-243 SSFTVSF
+243 SFTVNL

-257 KNGNVSIG
+257 KDGNISIA
-265 YDFWIQISFDKDTT
+265 YDFWIKISFDKDTT
-279 KPNAYI
+279 KPT
-285 YASNSDGFST
+285 ASIAANQSSGYST
-295 VDPGS
+295 VDPG
-300 NYFRATDNA
+300 NTYFKATDNA
-309 AGIKSV
+309 SGIKSV
-315 KCTFTPFGSSAK
+315 KCTFQAFGSSSSK
-327 TSTKTIN
+327 TATKNISNYSVST
-334 SDSLNAY
+334 S
-341 YTIKY
+341 YTIKN
-346 FFPSESNYFGTY
+346 FFSFSNHSDYFGTY

-364 NDGNTS
+364 NENYTS
-370 SNATIKYYK
+370 SSATVKYYK
-379 ANVSFNA
+379 AAVSFNA
-386 DTGGSISNASAASN
+386 DTGGSVSETSAATN
-400 LAVGATYNI
+400 LAVGATYNV
-409 SATVTAN
+409 SAKVTA
-416 EGYYFIGWDA
+416 EDGYYFIGWDA
-426 AGDGSPSDLGVGSYS
+426 AGDGSPLDLGVGSYS
-441 NGKWTNDSDS
+441 NGKWSNGS

-491 YDTSRTNLNSYLN
+491 YNTSRTNLSSYLN

-517 LTYTGTTDGGTAYDS
+517 LTYTGTTDGENNYNS

-545 ITVSKDSIDF
+545 ITVSKDSVKF
-555 AVIEANEFTITAKP
+555 AVIEANEFEITAKP
-569 IYLVPN
+569 VYLVPN
-575 LSSSSKYYDGST
+575 LSSSSKDYDGST
-587 DISIDSWVIYDDPAF
+587 DIPIGSWAIYDDAAL
-602 KTADNSDGLTV
+602 KTAVNSDGLTV

-623 SSKNAGTQNIVSL
+623 SSKDAGTQNIDSL
-636 VNSENVK
+636 VNSEKVT

-662 RAKFENNIITTY
+662 CAKFENNIITTY

-689 EKTAANASKVYAGK
+689 EKTAANASKVYTGK

-712 DNVVA
+712 GNVVA
-717 FVYTSL
+717 YVYSSS
-723 DGAAEFNSLTQY
+723 DGAAEFNATDY

-774 DNTVYFTAPSFTGS
+774 DNTVYFTAPSFTS
-788 AVGTKLK
+788 SVVGTKLK
-795 VGLPTTINNTSGNYM
+795 VGLPTTIYNTSGNYS
-810 MSSTAEQVDDL
+810 MSSTADRVGDL

-833 LNTTLT
+833 LNASLT
-839 YDGSATVSG
+839 YDGSADVTDDLSPSID
-848 NELTAT
+848 
-854 LNGIIDGDNV
+854 GIIAGDNL
-864 GVTGY
+864 GVTDY

-887 DYTLSGTAAN
+887 DYTLSDTAAN
-897 NYSISNTSFTISG
+897 NYSISNTSFTISD

-926 DPTKVYDGTVNA
+926 DPTKVYDGTTVALKENV
-938 EKDKL
+938 
-943 SLSYSG
+943 SLSYSNN
-949 HVKGEDEN
+949 VSGED
-957 NEGKKNNGV
+957 GNNGV
-966 GKIITGFSVKYSSAN
+966 DKIITGFSVQYSSAS

-988 ITVTPHSNYAIS
+988 ITITPHSNYKI
-1000 QTQYSVTA
+1000 TTTEYSVA
-1008 TITAKPLNASGIA
+1008 AKIYPKPLTSAGIS
-1021 LALDNTSFVYS
+1021 LALDENSFVYS
-1032 GDPYTPSLVTHTDVL
+1032 GNEYLPKLTTHTDVL
-1047 GDGSKYTLVSGTDY
+1047 GDGSPYTLVSGTDY
-1061 SVSISPATAVGNNY
+1061 SVSISPEIAVGNY
-1075 YAVVEG
+1075 SAVVTG
-1081 IGNYSGSVSLNYSVT
+1081 IGNYSGTVSLDYSVT
-1096 AGDYTVSLDKAATI
+1096 TGDYTVSLDKAATI
-1110 TLPYGETLGGFGS
+1110 TLPYGEDLGGFDS
-1123 YFIGNAVENQRG
+1123 YFIGNAVENQHN
-1135 NAVPGSWSLDSSGIT
+1135 NAVPGSWSLDSNGIT
-1150 YNKDGLDIYAAGN
+1150 YNKDGLHIYAAGN

-1173 DSVKDNFKY
+1173 DSVKNNFDSDSN
-1182 ASKNIAVT
+1182 SKKIEVT
-1190 LTVNKA
+1190 LTVKTA
-1196 DVTIT
+1196 SVTIT
-1201 VDDMAYY
+1201 VDNMAYY

-1228 MGSWGDHYTVS
+1228 LGSWGDHYNVS

-1244 DEENLYDL
+1244 DEENLYGL
-1252 TFGFAASGDFDPE
+1252 TFGFAESNGFVPE
-1265 KGTLNGAG
+1265 KETLNDAG
-1273 TYDGAI
+1273 TYGGAI
-1279 TLTGYSSANYIVT
+1279 TLTDYSSPNYVVT
-1292 VEPGDVTIN
+1292 VVPGDVKIK

-1307 TPVSGQYKYYGTA
+1307 TPVSGQSKYYGTA

-1332 STLHGYTLNGNGEIE
+1332 RTLPGYTLNGNGEIV
-1347 GSLLRTSGESVDYYN
+1347 GSLSRDSGESAGYYN
-1362 FDGSGLSSDNYALT
+1362 FNDESGLSSDNYDLT
-1376 VSINALISFR
+1376 VSINALTFR

-1419 AEIDPAY
+1419 ATADNSVG
-1426 ASDVMQ
+1426 SDVEQ

-1450 FRTSAVQGS
+1450 FRTSAAQGS
-1459 AAGEYPVTVEICS
+1459 AAGEYSVRVERCS
-1472 SADENGIN
+1472 SADENGKN
-1480 NFTFDLNAAGV
+1480 NFTFDLSALGV
-1491 YTIKAL
+1491 YTVKPL
-1497 PVQITANAVGKQF
+1497 PVKITANAVGKQF

-1557 NIGTLTA
+1557 NIGTLTK

-1575 LSSAKFTVS
+1575 LSSAKFTVY
-1584 RRNIA
+1584 RRKIA
-1589 LQVSNINGIVYGESI
+1589 LQVSKINGIVYGESI
-1604 PAILGTDGA
+1604 PAILGEKGA

-1671 EDGNAIAY
+1671 ESGNAIAY
-1679 DLAADSVLAE
+1679 DLAADSVLSE
-1689 YLSADSDKNYFV
+1689 YLDENSDKNYFV
-1701 TGITGLSKAFY
+1701 TGIDGLTEAFF

-1720 YIDPTKSATFTFGTT
+1720 YIDPTKSATFTFGTS
-1735 TAEIN
+1735 AADIN
-1740 TALAGIYLIK
+1740 TALAGMYLIK

-1771 TTDGVAFADT
+1771 VADDVV
-1781 YPKVGKYVMNVSNI
+1781 YPTVGKYVMDVSGI
-1795 EHINGGYDVEL
+1795 THINGGYDVEL
-1806 LPDQYITVTA
+1806 LPDQFITVTA

-1839 KYTLTGEVD
+1839 EYSLQGEIPGFEVD
-1848 GYRVTGAALSRDGA
+1848 DSATLSRDGA
-1862 SDTFSKKMSAGSYV
+1862 SGTFSEKMNAGSYV

-1886 FPNYNFVFGA
+1886 FSNYNFVFGA

-1906 ITVVPIAASSVYGDP
+1906 ITVVPIATSSVYGDP

-1935 ENQSAGLLNSD
+1935 DNQSAGLLNSD

-1957 DNINVG
+1957 DNNNVG
-1963 EYAIERG
+1963 EYEIERG

-2014 LTFYDP
+2014 LTFYEP
-2020 AVKGHRLN
+2020 AVEGHRLD
-2028 ITISSA
+2028 ITISSV

-2044 SADIEISPEQ
+2044 SADIEISSEQ
-2054 YSAANNVMLP
+2054 YSSENNVMLP

-2076 ENNPNFNIT
+2076 ENNPNFDIT

-2092 YVVAKASVTYYVNS
+2092 YVVAKATVTYYVNS

-2113 FDYDGNDLF
+2113 FEYDGNNLLE
-2122 NTPEFAAAVYVG
+2122 NPAFASAVYVG

-2145 FGDFTGDISL
+2145 FGDFTGNISL

-2175 YLDTAYLPGQ
+2175 YRGTAYLPGQ
-2185 SFETEYY
+2185 SFETDYY

-2219 TLSENGNNVYSY
+2219 TLSENGNVFNY

-2266 YAVTNGISA
+2266 YAVTNSISA

-2294 SGKGASSFNTLDI
+2294 SGKGASSFNTLNI

-2315 LSVSVDA
+2315 LSVSADA

-2355 VRQSGE
+2355 VRESGE
-2361 DVGEYSFVS
+2361 SVGEYSFVS

-2393 VTPAKISADP
+2393 VTRAKISADP
-2403 DVLLADRLT
+2403 NVLLADRLT
-2412 KTYGDADPDFAA
+2412 KTYGEADPDFSA

-2434 AVTFVRTSGEDAG
+2434 AVTFVRTSGENAG
-2447 EYQIASVTTENGNYT
+2447 EYPIASVTTENGNYT

-2493 FSKTYSGLTYTVDGF
+2493 FSKAYSGLTYTVDGF
-2508 INNDAPVGALA
+2508 INGDAPVGALA

-2530 TIYAETAFENDNY
+2530 TIYAETAFENANY

-2567 GVEFLFDPELEY
+2567 GVEFLFDPALEY
-2579 FYAADSFTYTVENIA
+2579 FYAADSFVYTVENIV

-2643 TLLITPAAASSFYG
+2643 TLLITPAAASSVYG
-2657 EADTVIKYSVARED
+2657 EADTVIDYSVVRAD
-2671 GKALPENFRLNGALS
+2671 GKALPENFSLNGALS
-2686 YAKISHTA
+2686 YAKISRTA

-2714 YIIEFAEGAENVV
+2714 YIIEFAEGAENIG

-2736 LTIDD
+2736 LTIYDV
-2741 AETVYGEALKE
+2741 ETVYGEALKE

-2777 PDNRDV
+2777 PDNVHV
-2783 GEYVI
+2783 GKYVI
-2788 YLADGYDTDN
+2788 YLKEGYADDN

-2850 GDDLGIV
+2850 GDNLGIV

-2977 LITEESGIEIVVDN
+2977 LVTEESGIEIVVDS
-2991 EGGFNPE
+2991 ESGFNPE

-3070 LNVDNGYVTIEAAE
+3070 LNVDNGYVTIESAE

-3094 EASVNY
+3094 ETSVNY

>member
-1 MKKTKISG
+1 MKKRAITSVCG
-9 IIGIALILSAVL
+9 LVLILAVL
-21 LIALTA
+21 LT
-27 FFGVFDANRK
+27 FVCVFTIYRDPI
-37 VNEFVDTL
+37 NEAVLNTL
-45 PGNEENIETP
+45 NDIGIDGTH
-55 LPDEPE
+55 LSSAPE
-61 TTLPDTP
+61 
-68 DTPVTPDVTPSEP
+68 SAS
-81 PTVAEAAKAIS
+81 VAEAAG
-92 QRLPSTVSNAGTYG
+92 QQGSTLQSRVPTLQSGV
-106 FPNNCWTSYN
+106 TSYN
-116 KDSDGNDCDKCNP
+116 ISLATSVGVLGRKWATDTDHTNTDALYSATEWHFGNTDIHSTSGCSSVWLDIDLGQQVGLLAAAGKATLSFSGTFSKGGNLDNGTFNIFSSTSDFGRGVPGDIHGESRDGSGPNAMFSGENTGDRNYSATKALGGRYVRIILSAYDKGGFLYKWGPVYMRNMSLKLNITDTTSP
-129 SYGNSASN
+129 TITPTASSVNSNKISISDDTGIRSYSIKYTKPQSSETITAATGGSTSSNVKSYSYTMTSFGYYTVTATDQANRTTTRSFYYYSASVSAASSNGVYGTASTNGGSGMLYNAAYTLTAKLNSANNGYYFAGWQGGNGVSGQN
-137 LQGSGISATYTYV
+137 LG
-150 TFKNT
+150 
-155 HDRWIGSQDRYATFK
+155 IGSY
-170 GSFTVNLSGKALNYA
+170 
-185 RAGLLNC
+185 
-192 TFGLEQKWSGG
+192 
-203 GLNQSYTFKV
+203 
-213 GSKSVSTNSSGEP
+213 NSSNGSWNINTNVQYLANGTQSWTAMFKSIGELVSVPTNP
-226 VSLNT
+226 VYDRTPKGVS
-231 SSIDVAAVSSSS
+231 VAAVKD
-243 SSFTVSF
+243 VL
-250 SATMGAK
+250 
-257 KNGNVSIG
+257 GN
-265 YDFWIQISFDKDTT
+265 
-279 KPNAYI
+279 
-285 YASNSDGFST
+285 
-295 VDPGS
+295 
-300 NYFRATDNA
+300 
-309 AGIKSV
+309 
-315 KCTFTPFGSSAK
+315 
-327 TSTKTIN
+327 
-334 SDSLNAY
+334 SL
-341 YTIKY
+341 
-346 FFPSESNYFGTY
+346 
-358 TFSVTD
+358 
-364 NDGNTS
+364 
-370 SNATIKYYK
+370 
-379 ANVSFNA
+379 
-386 DTGGSISNASAASN
+386 
-400 LAVGATYNI
+400 
-409 SATVTAN
+409 TVT
-416 EGYYFIGWDA
+416 
-426 AGDGSPSDLGVGSYS
+426 V
-441 NGKWTNDSDS
+441 
-451 FNVKAPSG
+451 
-459 SVTGNI
+459 
-465 TYTAKFRKISDISW
+465 
-479 FSYTPNNSFVYA
+479 
-491 YDTSRTNLNSYLN
+491 
-504 ETDDFV
+504 
-510 GNAFTVS
+510 
-517 LTYTGTTDGGTAYDS
+517 TYTGTTYGGTAYNSTSAPTYAGDYTATVAVSYNGSPLGSGSFGYSVGKVSLEIMPYVYSAEKVYDGTNTVLPDGWNIYTDS
-532 SDQPKYAGKYRAV
+532 NRLAQFSDESGLSITGTSSVLITLSDQNCG
-545 ITVSKDSIDF
+545 
-555 AVIEANEFTITAKP
+555 AK
-569 IYLVPN
+569 N
-575 LSSSSKYYDGST
+575 
-587 DISIDSWVIYDDPAF
+587 IDSLTNIGNV
-602 KTADNSDGLTV
+602 KLSHSNSDV
-613 PGTTGVNIRL
+613 
-623 SSKNAGTQNIVSL
+623 
-636 VNSENVK
+636 
-643 ISHTNKDILN
+643 LN

-662 RAKFENNIITTY
+662 RAKCGNSVITTY
-674 TINKL
+674 TINKRP
-679 TVKITNMVIR
+679 VNIVGMVIR
-689 EKTAANASKVYAGK
+689 EKTAANASEVYTGK
-703 VYDRTTALG
+703 VYDRTNALG
-712 DNVVA
+712 ANVVA
-717 FVYTSL
+717 YVYSSS
-723 DGAAEFNSLTQY
+723 DGAAEFNATDY
-735 GAGTIGIGIKFDTN
+735 GAGTVGIGIKLSN
-749 DLTKVPDGE
+749 LIAGE
-758 NLSVQLVQNQ
+758 NLSA
-768 SSVPET
+768 SFSATAET
-774 DNTVYFTAPSFTGS
+774 IHFS
-788 AVGTKLK
+788 
-795 VGLPTTINNTSGNYM
+795 LPTFQNANAGSKPNITLNNVNVNSVNYSKGSVSATATGLTI
-810 MSSTAEQVDDL
+810 A
-821 EITKKPVSVSFS
+821 KKQVSVSFS
-833 LNTTLT
+833 LSGSLT
-839 YDGSATVSG
+839 YDGSADVTGDLSPSID
-848 NELTAT
+848 
-854 LNGIIDGDNV
+854 GIIAGDNV
-864 GVTGY
+864 AVSGY
-869 TGTLNDMNA
+869 TGTLNDKNA
-878 GDGRTITVS
+878 GDGRTISVSGYSLSNANYALSNATYQITGITVAKRAAS
-887 DYTLSGTAAN
+887 VNASYTN
-897 NYSISNTSFTISG
+897 
-910 VTVGKRSV
+910 
-918 TVSTYSYS
+918 
-926 DPTKVYDGTVNA
+926 PEKVFDGTTNA
-938 EKDKL
+938 IK
-943 SLSYSG
+943 G
-949 HVKGEDEN
+949 NVRFGFVGQVKGEEAD
-957 NEGKKNNGV
+957 NGI
-966 GKIITGFSVKYSSAN
+966 GTIISAYAVAYSQSDAGN
-981 AGDVNII
+981 AFVVVTI
-988 ITVTPHSNYAIS
+988 TPHSNYTITATEYRIA
-1000 QTQYSVTA
+1000 A

-1047 GDGSKYTLVSGTDY
+1047 GNGSTYTLVSGTDY
-1061 SVSISPATAVGNNY
+1061 SVSISPATAVGSY
-1075 YAVVEG
+1075 SAVVTG

-1110 TLPYGETLGGFGS
+1110 TLPYGKALDGFGS
-1123 YFIGNAVENQRG
+1123 YFIGNAVENQHN
-1135 NAVPGSWSLDSSGIT
+1135 NAVPGSWALDANGIT
-1150 YNKDGLDIYAAGN
+1150 YNKDGLNIYAAGN

-1173 DSVKDNFKY
+1173 DSVKNNFEY
-1182 ASKNIAVT
+1182 ASKNITVT

-1214 FNFGSEYVVDRVTG
+1214 FNFGSEYVVDRVTEL
-1228 MGSWGDHYTVS
+1228 GSWGDHYNVS

-1244 DEENLYDL
+1244 DEENLYGL
-1252 TFGFAASGDFDPE
+1252 TFGFAESDGFDPE
-1265 KGTLNGAG
+1265 KETLNDAG
-1273 TYDGAI
+1273 TYVGAI
-1279 TLTGYSSANYIVT
+1279 TLTAYSSPNYVVKVI
-1292 VEPGDVTIN
+1292 PGDVKIS

-1307 TPVSGQYKYYGTA
+1307 TPVSGQSKYYGAA
-1320 DPDLQY
+1320 DPVLQY

-1332 STLHGYTLNGNGEIE
+1332 RTLPGYTLNGNGEIE
-1347 GSLLRTSGESVDYYN
+1347 GSLLRASGESAGYYS
-1362 FDGSGLSSDNYALT
+1362 FDETGLSSDNYALT
-1376 VSINALISFR
+1376 VSISALISFR

-1391 ITIVPGNTEIY
+1391 ITILPGNTEIY

-1413 NGFSFT
+1413 NGFSVT
-1419 AEIDPAY
+1419 AKIDPAY
-1426 ASDVMQ
+1426 ASDVEQ
-1432 SGNTLVSELAGTN
+1432 SGNTNTLVSKLAGTN
-1445 TLTIS
+1445 TLAIS

-1459 AAGEYPVTVEICS
+1459 AAGEYSVTVESCS
-1472 SADENGIN
+1472 SADKKGIN
-1480 NFTFDLNAAGV
+1480 NFTFDLSALGV
-1491 YTIKAL
+1491 YTVKPL
-1497 PVQITANAVGKQF
+1497 PVTITANAVGKQF

-1521 ATILNGI
+1521 ATIPDGI
-1528 QTDESFNLTTALKGN
+1528 QTDKSFNLATALKGN

-1575 LSSAKFTVS
+1575 LSSAEFTVY

-1653 VLTEGDFDS
+1653 VLTEGDFDP
-1662 DGFLGTKRD
+1662 DGFLSTKRD
-1671 EDGNAIAY
+1671 EYGNVIAY

-1701 TGITGLSKAFY
+1701 TGITGLTEAFF
-1712 VEPVKAVV
+1712 VEPIKAVV

-1759 DPDEFTGLPVLA
+1759 DLNEFTGLPVLA
-1771 TTDGVAFADT
+1771 TADDVT
-1781 YPKVGKYVMNVSNI
+1781 YPTVGKYIMDVSGI
-1795 EHINGGYDVEL
+1795 THINGGYDVEL
-1806 LPDQYITVTA
+1806 LPDQFITVTA

-1830 YGAATDSVI
+1830 YGAETDSVI
-1839 KYTLTGEVD
+1839 EYSLQGEIPGLEVD
-1848 GYRVTGAALSRDGA
+1848 DSATLSRDGA
-1862 SDTFSKKMSAGSYV
+1862 SDTFSKKMNAGSYV

-1906 ITVVPIAASSVYGDP
+1906 VTVVPIAASSVYGDP
-1921 EKVISYETYYNYGT
+1921 EKVITYETYYNYGT

-1963 EYAIERG
+1963 KYEIERG

-1975 GVNGYNANYSVTVMG
+1975 GVNGYNANYSVTVLG
-1990 GVYYSITRKAIQI
+1990 DVYYSITRKDIQI

-2020 AVKGHRLN
+2020 AVEGHRLD
-2028 ITISSA
+2028 ITISAA

-2044 SADIEISPEQ
+2044 SADIEISTEQ
-2054 YSAANNVMLP
+2054 YSAENKVMLP

-2076 ENNPNFNIT
+2076 EKNPNFDIT

-2106 VEFNYGQ
+2106 VEFDYGQ

-2122 NTPEFAAAVYVG
+2122 NTPEFADAVYVG

-2155 YLQNADTGRLNAG
+2155 HLQTADTGRLNAG

-2175 YLDTAYLPGQ
+2175 YLGTAYLPGQ
-2185 SFETEYY
+2185 SFETDYY

-2197 GANNALNVNAA
+2197 GANNSLNVNAA

-2242 NGVIDGDDF
+2242 NGIVDGDDLSVN
-2251 AAQETVTVA
+2251 ETITIG
-2260 FENAAA
+2260 FENASA
-2266 YAVTNGISA
+2266 YAVANSISA

-2307 NVEIAKAE
+2307 NVEIVKAE
-2315 LSVSVDA
+2315 LSVSADV
-2322 LPETSFEKVYG
+2322 LPEASFEKVYG

-2355 VRQSGE
+2355 VRESGE
-2361 DVGEYSFVS
+2361 SVGEYSFVS

-2380 YNAVLSGSEKAFA
+2380 YNAVLINSEKAFA
-2393 VTPAKISADP
+2393 VTPAKISVDP
-2403 DVLLADRLT
+2403 NVLLADRLT

-2434 AVTFVRTSGEDAG
+2434 AVTFVRTSGDDAG
-2447 EYQIASVTTENGNYT
+2447 EYQIDSVTTENGNYT

-2508 INNDAPVGALA
+2508 IDGDAPVGALA

-2524 VNAGEY
+2524 INAGEY
-2530 TIYAETAFENDNY
+2530 TIYAETAFENANY
-2543 EITFVPGTFTIE
+2543 EITFVPGTFTVE

-2579 FYAADSFTYTVENIA
+2579 FYAADSFTYTVENIV

-2613 IAIPQG
+2613 IPIPQG

-2624 NNPNYTITY
+2624 NNPNYSITY
-2633 IAGTIDVDKI
+2633 VPGYINVDKI
-2643 TLLITPAAASSFYG
+2643 TLLITPAAASSVYG
-2657 EADTVIKYSVARED
+2657 EADTVIDYSVVRED
-2671 GKALPENFRLNGALS
+2671 GKALPENFSLNGALS
-2686 YAKISHTA
+2686 YAKISRTA
-2694 FADVGNYVVTLGNLS
+2694 FADVGSYVVTLGSLS

-2714 YIIEFAEGAENVV
+2714 YIIEFVEGAENIG

-2736 LTIDD
+2736 LTISDV
-2741 AETVYGEALKE
+2741 ETVYGEALKE

-2788 YLADGYDTDN
+2788 YLKEGYADEN

-2850 GDDLGIV
+2850 GDNLGIV

-2991 EGGFNPE
+2991 ESGFNPE

-3070 LNVDNGYVTIEAAE
+3070 LNVDNGYVTIESAE

>member
-1 MKKTKISG
+1 M
-9 IIGIALILSAVL
+9 
-21 LIALTA
+21 
-27 FFGVFDANRK
+27 
-37 VNEFVDTL
+37 
-45 PGNEENIETP
+45 
-55 LPDEPE
+55 
-61 TTLPDTP
+61 
-68 DTPVTPDVTPSEP
+68 
-81 PTVAEAAKAIS
+81 
-92 QRLPSTVSNAGTYG
+92 
-106 FPNNCWTSYN
+106 
-116 KDSDGNDCDKCNP
+116 
-129 SYGNSASN
+129 
-137 LQGSGISATYTYV
+137 
-150 TFKNT
+150 
-155 HDRWIGSQDRYATFK
+155 
-170 GSFTVNLSGKALNYA
+170 
-185 RAGLLNC
+185 
-192 TFGLEQKWSGG
+192 
-203 GLNQSYTFKV
+203 NQSYTFKV

-426 AGDGSPSDLGVGSYS
+426 SGDSKPSDLGVGSYS
-441 NGKWTNDSDS
+441 NGKWSNGS
-451 FNVKAPSG
+451 FDVKAPSD
-459 SVTGNI
+459 SAVSGNI
-465 TYTAKFRKISDISW
+465 TYTAKFQKISDIPW
-479 FSYTPNNSFVYA
+479 FSYTQNNSFVYA
-491 YDTSRTNLNSYLN
+491 YDESRTNLNSYLDKTN
-504 ETDDFV
+504 DFV

-517 LTYTGTTDGGTAYDS
+517 LTYAGTTAGENNYNS
-532 SDQPKYAGKYRAV
+532 SAQPEYAGTYRAV
-545 ITVSKDSIDF
+545 ITVSKNSVNF
-555 AVIEANEFTITAKP
+555 AVIEGTEFTITAKP
-569 IYLVPN
+569 VYLVPN
-575 LSSSSKYYDGST
+575 LSSSSKDYDGST
-587 DISIDSWVIYDDPAF
+587 DIPISSWVIYDDEAL

-623 SSKNAGTQNIVSL
+623 SSKNAGEQNIVSL
-636 VNSENVK
+636 VNSEKVK

-662 RAKFENNIITTY
+662 CAKLEKTIIYTY

-689 EKTAANASKVYAGK
+689 EKTAATASKVYSGK

-717 FVYTSL
+717 YVYSSS
-723 DGAAEFNSLTQY
+723 DGETEFNSLTQY

-758 NLSVQLVQNQ
+758 NLSVQLVRNQ

-774 DNTVYFTAPSFTGS
+774 DNTVYFMAPSFTGS
-788 AVGTKLK
+788 VVGTKLK
-795 VGLPTTINNTSGNYM
+795 VGLPTTIYNTSGNYS
-810 MSSTAEQVDDL
+810 MSSTADRVGDL
-821 EITKKPVSVSFS
+821 AITKKPVSVSFS

-848 NELTAT
+848 NELTAR
-854 LNGIIDGDNV
+854 LNGIIDGDTV
-864 GVTGY
+864 AVSKY

-887 DYTLSGTAAN
+887 GYSLSNANYALSNLTYQITGITVAKRDVSVSAAYAN
-897 NYSISNTSFTISG
+897 PS
-910 VTVGKRSV
+910 
-918 TVSTYSYS
+918 
-926 DPTKVYDGTVNA
+926 KVYDGTTVALKENV
-938 EKDKL
+938 
-943 SLSYSG
+943 SLSYSNN
-949 HVKGEDEN
+949 VSGED
-957 NEGKKNNGV
+957 GNNGV
-966 GKIITGFSVKYSSAN
+966 GTIITGFTVVYSSAK
-981 AGDVNII
+981 AEDVNII
-988 ITVTPHSNYAIS
+988 ITVTPHSNYKI
-1000 QTQYSVTA
+1000 TTTEYSVA
-1008 TITAKPLNASGIA
+1008 AKIYPKPLTSAGIS
-1021 LALDNTSFVYS
+1021 LALDENSFVYS
-1032 GDPYTPSLVTHTDVL
+1032 GNEYLPKLTTHTDVL
-1047 GDGSKYTLVSGTDY
+1047 GDGSTYTLVSGTDY
-1061 SVSISPATAVGNNY
+1061 TVSIPSATTVDDYTATVTG
-1075 YAVVEG
+1075 E
-1081 IGNYSGSVSLNYSVT
+1081 GNYTGSKTLQYEVT
-1096 AGDYTVSLDKAATI
+1096 AGDYTLDLGADAKI
-1110 TLPYGETLGGFGS
+1110 ILDYGETLKSVLAHFADLS
-1123 YFIGNAVENQRG
+1123 VVENQQGNAVNGAWAFDYG
-1135 NAVPGSWSLDSSGIT
+1135 NLT
-1150 YNKDGLDIYAAGN
+1150 YNKNGIRSRYTAGN
-1163 HTIYAVFTVD
+1163 YTIYAVFTVAD
-1173 DSVKDNFKY
+1173 EIKNNFKV
-1182 ASKNIAVT
+1182 STKKVEVV

-1196 DVTIT
+1196 DATIT

-1214 FNFGSEYVVDRVTG
+1214 LNFGSEYTVDKNTNIG
-1228 MGSWGDHYTVS
+1228 KWGNHYTVE
-1239 GVLSG
+1239 GILEG
-1244 DEENLYDL
+1244 DEANLCDL
-1252 TFGFAASGDFDPE
+1252 TFGFAASGDFDPK

-1279 TLTGYSSANYIVT
+1279 TLTEYSSPNYVVT
-1292 VEPGDVTIN
+1292 VVPGDVTIR

-1307 TPVSGQYKYYGTA
+1307 TPVSGQSKYYGTA
-1320 DPDLQY
+1320 DPVLQY

-1332 STLHGYTLNGNGEIE
+1332 PTLPGYTLNNGEIE
-1347 GSLLRTSGESVDYYN
+1347 GSLLRASGESAGSYN
-1362 FDGSGLSSDNYALT
+1362 FDDSGLSSDNYALD
-1376 VSINALISFR
+1376 VSISPLISFR

-1426 ASDVMQ
+1426 GSDVVQ
-1432 SGNTLVSELAGTN
+1432 SGNTLVSKIAGTN

-1450 FRTSAVQGS
+1450 FRTSAAQGS
-1459 AAGEYPVTVEICS
+1459 AAGEYSVTTDKCF
-1472 SADENGIN
+1472 ATDENGININ
-1480 NFTFDLNAAGV
+1480 NFTFDLSAKGV
-1491 YTIKAL
+1491 YTVKRL
-1497 PVQITANAVGKQF
+1497 PVKITANAVGKQF
-1510 ADVDPGTAYYT
+1510 ADVDPATAYYT
-1521 ATILNGI
+1521 ATILDGI
-1528 QTDESFNLTTALKGN
+1528 ETDESFNLATALKGN
-1543 LARDPGENVGTYAW
+1543 LERDPGENVGTYAW

-1575 LSSAKFTVS
+1575 LYSAKFTVY
-1584 RRNIA
+1584 RRYIA
-1589 LQVSNINGIVYGESI
+1589 LQVSKINGIVYGESI
-1604 PAILGTDGA
+1604 PAILGEKGA

-1653 VLTEGDFDS
+1653 VLTEGDFDP

-1671 EDGNAIAY
+1671 KDGNAIGY

-1701 TGITGLSKAFY
+1701 TGIDDLSKAFF

-1735 TAEIN
+1735 VDDIN
-1740 TALAGIYLIK
+1740 GALKNIYLIK

-1759 DPDEFTGLPVLA
+1759 EISEFSGYPVLA
-1771 TTDGVAFADT
+1771 VADDVD
-1781 YPKVGKYVMNVSNI
+1781 YPAVGDKYIMDISDI
-1795 EHINGGYDVEL
+1795 RHKGGSYDVEL
-1806 LPDQYITVTA
+1806 LSNQYITITP

-1830 YGAATDSVI
+1830 YGKKTDSVI
-1839 KYTLTGEVD
+1839 NYTLTGVVD
-1848 GYRVTGAALSRDGA
+1848 GYPVTGAALSRDGA
-1862 SDTFSKKMSAGSYV
+1862 SGSTFSEKMNAGSYV
-1876 ITYGTLTNGN
+1876 ITYGTLTNGK

-1896 TYYYTITPRT
+1896 TYYYTITPRPV
-1906 ITVVPIAASSVYGDP
+1906 TVVPIATSSVYGDP

-1946 RLGGVLKRADS
+1946 RLGGSLQRANSHIS
-1957 DNINVG
+1957 DAGVY
-1963 EYAIERG
+1963 EIERG
-1970 TLNVQ
+1970 TLNLA
-1975 GVNGYNANYSVTVMG
+1975 GVNGYNPNYKVTVES
-1990 GVYYSITRKAIQI
+1990 GVYTIERKAITV

-2020 AVKGHRLN
+2020 AVEGHRLD

-2034 GNFDVGLLNG
+2034 GNFDVGLLKG
-2044 SADIEISPEQ
+2044 TPDIEISTEE
-2054 YSAANNVMLP
+2054 YSSVNKVMLP
-2064 GSYRIVQGTLTN
+2064 GSYRIVQGTLNN
-2076 ENNPNFNIT
+2076 EKNPNFDIT
-2085 FVPRTPY
+2085 FVSRTPY
-2092 YVVAKASVTYYVNS
+2092 YVVAKASVTYYVDS

-2113 FDYDGNDLF
+2113 FKYDGNNLLE
-2122 NTPEFAAAVYVG
+2122 NPAFASAVYVG
-2134 GLVQSGVGNEY
+2134 GLVQSGVDNEY
-2145 FGDFTGDISL
+2145 FGDFTGNISL

-2185 SFETEYY
+2185 SFETDYY

-2231 NAAERVISLTY
+2231 NAAERVIGLTY
-2242 NGVIDGDDF
+2242 NGIIDGDDF

-2266 YAVTNGISA
+2266 YAVTNSISA

-2315 LSVSVDA
+2315 LSVSVDV

-2344 GVGGESVTIAF
+2344 GVGGESVNVTF
-2355 VRQSGE
+2355 VRESGGS
-2361 DVGEYSFVS
+2361 VGEYSFVS

-2393 VTPAKISADP
+2393 VTPAQISADP
-2403 DVLLADRLT
+2403 NVLLADRLT
-2412 KTYGDADPDFAA
+2412 KTYGDADPNFAA

-2434 AVTFVRTSGEDAG
+2434 AVTFVRTSGENAG
-2447 EYQIASVTTENGNYT
+2447 EYQITSVTTENGNYT

-2493 FSKTYSGLTYTVDGF
+2493 FSKTYSGLTYAVDGF
-2508 INNDAPVGALA
+2508 INGDAPVGILA

-2524 VNAGEY
+2524 VNAGEH
-2530 TIYAETAFENDNY
+2530 TIYAETAFENANY

-2555 RRQITVTSSPMS
+2555 RRQITVTSSPML

-2579 FYAADSFTYTVENIA
+2579 FYAADSFTYTVENIV

-2613 IAIPQG
+2613 IPIPQG

-2643 TLLITPAAASSFYG
+2643 TLLITPTAASSVYG
-2657 EADTVIKYSVARED
+2657 EADTVIGYSVVRED
-2671 GKALPENFRLNGALS
+2671 GKALPENFSLNGALS
-2686 YAKISHTA
+2686 YAKISRTA

-2714 YIIEFAEGAENVV
+2714 YIIEFAEGAENVG

-2736 LTIDD
+2736 LTIYDVK
-2741 AETVYGEALKE
+2741 TVYGEALKE
-2752 LTMVIGGMGLA
+2752 LTMKIGGMGLA
-2763 TGETDFAVTLQKSD
+2763 AGETDFAVTLQKSD
-2777 PDNRDV
+2777 PDNVHV
-2783 GEYVI
+2783 GKYVI
-2788 YLADGYDTDN
+2788 YLKEGYADEN

-2812 VPRPITVHLLD
+2812 VPRPINVHLLD

-2837 QKAYDVIEGNVVS
+2837 QKAYDVIEGDVVS
-2850 GDDLGIV
+2850 GDNLGIV

-2872 AVSTNPNYAVTFN
+2872 AVSTNRNYAVTFN

-2902 SLTLEFIYS
+2902 SLSLEFIYS

-3094 EASVNY
+3094 EAPVNY

>member
-1 MKKTKISG
+1 MKKRALTSVCG
-9 IIGIALILSAVL
+9 LVLILAVL
-21 LIALTA
+21 LT
-27 FFGVFDANRK
+27 FVCVFTIYRDPI
-37 VNEFVDTL
+37 NEAVLNTL
-45 PGNEENIETP
+45 NDIGIDGTH
-55 LPDEPE
+55 LSAAPE
-61 TTLPDTP
+61 
-68 DTPVTPDVTPSEP
+68 SAS
-81 PTVAEAAKAIS
+81 VAEAAGS
-92 QRLPSTVSNAGTYG
+92 LSVSNAGKYW
-106 FPNNCWTSYN
+106 FPNNSWT
-116 KDSDGNDCDKCNP
+116 KPGNSGNCEYY
-129 SYGNSASN
+129 SGNSASN
-137 LQGSGISATYTYV
+137 LHGSGVSPAHTYIS
-150 TFKNT
+150 FKNNNGGT
-155 HDRWIGSQDRYATFK
+155 GIFGWGGNDKYGDFS
-170 GSFTVNLSGKALNYA
+170 GSFTVTLSGKALNYA
-185 RAGLLNC
+185 KSGLLNC
-192 TFGLEQKWSGG
+192 SFGLEQKWSGG
-203 GLNQSYTFKV
+203 GLNQKYTFKIGSSSVPTESSAQPTSLSTSAIDV
-213 GSKSVSTNSSGEP
+213 GSISN
-226 VSLNT
+226 N
-231 SSIDVAAVSSSS
+231 
-243 SSFTVSF
+243 SFTVNL

-257 KNGNVSIG
+257 KDGNISIA
-265 YDFWIQISFDKDTT
+265 YDFWIKISFDKDTT
-279 KPNAYI
+279 KPT
-285 YASNSDGFST
+285 ASIAANQSSGYST
-295 VDPGS
+295 VDPG
-300 NYFRATDNA
+300 NTYFKATDNA
-309 AGIKSV
+309 SGIKSV
-315 KCTFTPFGSSAK
+315 KCTFQAFGSSSSK
-327 TSTKTIN
+327 TATKNISNYSVST
-334 SDSLNAY
+334 S
-341 YTIKY
+341 YTIKN
-346 FFPSESNYFGTY
+346 FFSFSNHSDYFGTY

-364 NDGNTS
+364 NENYTS
-370 SNATIKYYK
+370 SSVTVKYYK
-379 ANVSFNA
+379 AAVSFNA
-386 DTGGSISNASAASN
+386 DTGGSVSETSAATN
-400 LAVGATYNI
+400 LGVGATYNV
-409 SATVTAN
+409 SAKVTAN
-416 EGYYFIGWDA
+416 SGYYFIGWDA

-441 NGKWTNDSDS
+441 NGKWSNGS

-491 YDTSRTNLNSYLN
+491 YNTSRTNLSSYLN

-517 LTYTGTTDGGTAYDS
+517 LTYTGTTDGENNYNS

-545 ITVSKDSIDF
+545 ITVSKDSVKF
-555 AVIEANEFTITAKP
+555 AVIEANEFEITAKP
-569 IYLVPN
+569 VYLVPN
-575 LSSSSKYYDGST
+575 LSSSSKDYDGST
-587 DISIDSWVIYDDPAF
+587 DIPIGSWAIYDDAAL
-602 KTADNSDGLTV
+602 KTAVNSDGLTV

-623 SSKNAGTQNIVSL
+623 SSKDAGTQNIVSL
-636 VNSENVK
+636 VNSEKVT

-689 EKTAANASKVYAGK
+689 EKTTATASKDYSGK

-717 FVYTSL
+717 YVYSSS
-723 DGAAEFNSLTQY
+723 DGAEEFNATDY

-758 NLSVQLVQNQ
+758 NLSVQLVRNQ

-774 DNTVYFTAPSFTGS
+774 DNTVYFMAPSFTGS
-788 AVGTKLK
+788 AVGINLK
-795 VGLPTTINNTSGNYM
+795 VGLPTTINNTSGNYS
-810 MSSTAEQVDDL
+810 MSSTAEQVGGL
-821 EITKKPVSVSFS
+821 AITKKPVSVSFR

-854 LNGIIDGDNV
+854 LNGIIAGDNV
-864 GVTGY
+864 GVSGY
-869 TGTLNDMNA
+869 TGTLNNMNA
-878 GDGRTITVS
+878 GDGRTISVS
-887 DYTLSGTAAN
+887 GYSLSNAN
-897 NYSISNTSFTISG
+897 YALSNTTYQIPG
-910 VTVGKRSV
+910 ITVAKRDVSV
-918 TVSTYSYS
+918 SAAYANPS
-926 DPTKVYDGTVNA
+926 KVYDGTTVALKENV
-938 EKDKL
+938 
-943 SLSYSG
+943 SLSYSNN
-949 HVKGEDEN
+949 VSGED
-957 NEGKKNNGV
+957 GNNGV
-966 GKIITGFSVKYSSAN
+966 GTIITGFTVVYSSAN

-988 ITVTPHSNYAIS
+988 ITVTPHSNYTIS
-1000 QTQYSVTA
+1000 QTQYSIAA
-1008 TITAKPLNASGIA
+1008 TITAKPLDAKGIT
-1021 LALDNTSFVYS
+1021 LALNQTSFVYS

-1047 GDGSKYTLVSGTDY
+1047 GDKSEYTLDGDDY
-1061 SVSISPATAVGNNY
+1061 DVDIPTAVGKGKY
-1075 YAVVEG
+1075 TAKITG
-1081 IGNYSGSVSLNYSVT
+1081 KGNYTGSKTLQYEVT
-1096 AGDYTVSLDKAATI
+1096 AGDYTISLDKAATI
-1110 TLPYGETLGGFGS
+1110 TLPYGEALGGFDT
-1123 YFIGNAVENQRG
+1123 YFNGKGKAVENEHG
-1135 NAVPGSWSLDSSGIT
+1135 NPVPGSWALDANDIT

-1163 HTIYAVFTVD
+1163 HTIYAVFTVAD
-1173 DSVKDNFKY
+1173 EIKNNFKV
-1182 ASKNIAVT
+1182 STKKVEVV

-1201 VDDMAYY
+1201 VDDMEYY

-1214 FNFGSEYVVDRVTG
+1214 FNFGSEYVV
-1228 MGSWGDHYTVS
+1228 GSWGDHYTVS

-1252 TFGFAASGDFDPE
+1252 TFGFAESDGFVPE
-1265 KGTLNGAG
+1265 KETLNDAG
-1273 TYDGAI
+1273 TYGGAI
-1279 TLTGYSSANYIVT
+1279 TLTAYSSPNYVVT
-1292 VEPGDVTIN
+1292 VVPGDVTIK

-1307 TPVSGQYKYYGTA
+1307 TPVSGQSKYYGTA
-1320 DPDLQY
+1320 DPVLQY

-1332 STLHGYTLNGNGEIE
+1332 RTLPGYTLNGNGEIE
-1347 GSLLRTSGESVDYYN
+1347 GSLLRTSGESAGYYN
-1362 FDGSGLSSDNYALT
+1362 FDESGLSSVNYDLT
-1376 VSINALISFR
+1376 VSVNALISFR
-1386 IIPLP
+1386 IMPLP

-1426 ASDVMQ
+1426 ASDVVQ

-1459 AAGEYPVTVEICS
+1459 AAGEYSVTTDKCS
-1472 SADENGIN
+1472 AEDENGIN
-1480 NFTFDLNAAGV
+1480 NFTFDLSAAGV

-1497 PVQITANAVGKQF
+1497 PVQIAANAVSKQF

-1521 ATILNGI
+1521 ATILDGI
-1528 QTDESFNLTTALKGN
+1528 QTDESFNLATALKGN
-1543 LARDPGENVGTYAW
+1543 LERDPGENVGTYAW
-1557 NIGTLTA
+1557 NIGTLTE

-1575 LSSAKFTVS
+1575 LSSAEFTVY

-1701 TGITGLSKAFY
+1701 TGITGLSKAFF

-1720 YIDPTKSATFTFGTT
+1720 YIDPTKSATFTFGTS
-1735 TAEIN
+1735 AADIN
-1740 TALAGIYLIK
+1740 TALAGMYLIK

-1771 TTDGVAFADT
+1771 VADDVV
-1781 YPKVGKYVMNVSNI
+1781 YPTVGKYVMDVSNI
-1795 EHINGGYDVEL
+1795 EHKNGSYDVEL
-1806 LPDQYITVTA
+1806 LSDQFITVTA

-1830 YGAATDSVI
+1830 YGTATDSEI
-1839 KYTLTGEVD
+1839 EYTLTGVVD
-1848 GYRVTGAALSRDGA
+1848 GYPVTGAVLSRDGA
-1862 SDTFSKKMSAGSYV
+1862 SGTFSEKMNAGSYV

-1906 ITVVPIAASSVYGDP
+1906 ITVVPIATSSVYGDP

-1963 EYAIERG
+1963 EYEIERG

-1975 GVNGYNANYSVTVMG
+1975 GVNGYNANYSVTVLG
-1990 GVYYSITRKAIQI
+1990 GVYYSITKKDIQI

-2020 AVKGHRLN
+2020 AVEGHRLD

-2044 SADIEISPEQ
+2044 SADIEISSEQ

-2076 ENNPNFNIT
+2076 ENNPNFDIT

-2113 FDYDGNDLF
+2113 FEYDGNNLLEI
-2122 NTPEFAAAVYVG
+2122 PAFASAVYVG

-2185 SFETEYY
+2185 SFETDYY

-2219 TLSENGNNVYSY
+2219 TLSENGNVFNY
-2231 NAAERVISLTY
+2231 NAAERVIGIVYKGIIEGDEFITTEHIDIGVF
-2242 NGVIDGDDF
+2242 NGTKYQVTDVI
-2251 AAQETVTVA
+2251 
-2260 FENAAA
+2260 N
-2266 YAVTNGISA
+2266 A
-2275 VGKYV
+2275 VGQYI
-2280 VSVYVITDE
+2280 VSVYVKSDNI
-2289 RNYYI
+2289 NYYI
-2294 SGKGASSFNTLDI
+2294 AGKGSSVTNTLDI

-2315 LSVSVDA
+2315 LSVSADV

-2333 SADPDFTAAVP
+2333 SADPDFIAAVP

-2355 VRQSGE
+2355 VRKSGE

-2380 YNAVLSGSEKAFA
+2380 YNAVLINSEKAFA
-2393 VTPAKISADP
+2393 VTPAQISVDP

-2412 KTYGDADPDFAA
+2412 KTYGDADPDFSA

-2508 INNDAPVGALA
+2508 IYNDAPVGALA

-2530 TIYAETAFENDNY
+2530 TIYAETAFENANY

-2555 RRQITVTSSPMS
+2555 RRQITVTSSPIS

-2579 FYAADSFTYTVENIA
+2579 FYAADSFTYTVENIV

-2613 IAIPQG
+2613 IPIPQG

-2643 TLLITPAAASSFYG
+2643 TLLITPAAASSVYG
-2657 EADTVIKYSVARED
+2657 EADTVIGYSVVRED
-2671 GKALPENFRLNGALS
+2671 GKALPENFSLNGALS
-2686 YAKISHTA
+2686 YAKISRTA

-2714 YIIEFAEGAENVV
+2714 YIIEFAEGAENIG

-2736 LTIDD
+2736 LTISDV
-2741 AETVYGEALKE
+2741 ETVYGEALKE

-2763 TGETDFAVTLQKSD
+2763 TGEADFAVTLQKSD
-2777 PDNRDV
+2777 PDNVHV

-2798 PNYAITVNEGKYTI
+2798 PNYAITVNEGKYKI

-2837 QKAYDVIEGNVVS
+2837 QKAYDVIKGNVVS

-2891 VRKFRADIEVP
+2891 VRKFRSDITVP

-2977 LITEESGIEIVVDN
+2977 LITEESGIEIVVDS

-3070 LNVDNGYVTIEAAE
+3070 LNVDNGYVTIESAE

>member
-1 MKKTKISG
+1 MKKKALNKFFGLIVILVAMFAFVCLFTLYRGPVDSAVKDVLDN
-9 IIGIALILSAVL
+9 IGIEDSVISSSVNDANVAYAAGQQGSTLQSRVPSLQSGVTSYNISLATSVGVLGRKWATDTDHTNTDALYSATEWHFGNTDIHSTSGCSSVWLDIDLGQQVGLLAAAGKATLSFSGTFSKGGNLDNGTFNIFSSSSDFGRGVPGDIHGESRDGSGPNAMFSGENTGDRTYSATKALGGRYVRIILSAYDKGGFLYKWGPVYMRNMSL
-21 LIALTA
+21 KLNITDTTSPTITPTASSVNSNKISISDDTGIRSYSIKYTKPQSSETITAATGGSTSSNVKSYSYTMTSFGYYTVTATDQANRTTTRSFYYYSASVSAASSNGAYGTASTNGGSGMLYNAAYTLTA
-27 FFGVFDANRK
+27 KLNSANNGYYFAGWQGGNGVSGQN
-37 VNEFVDTL
+37 L
-45 PGNEENIETP
+45 GI
-55 LPDEPE
+55 
-61 TTLPDTP
+61 
-68 DTPVTPDVTPSEP
+68 
-81 PTVAEAAKAIS
+81 
-92 QRLPSTVSNAGTYG
+92 G
-106 FPNNCWTSYN
+106 SYN
-116 KDSDGNDCDKCNP
+116 SSNGSWNINTNVQYLANGTQSWTAMFKSIGELVSVPTNP
-129 SYGNSASN
+129 VY
-137 LQGSGISATYTYV
+137 
-150 TFKNT
+150 
-155 HDRWIGSQDRYATFK
+155 DRTPK
-170 GSFTVNLSGKALNYA
+170 G
-185 RAGLLNC
+185 
-192 TFGLEQKWSGG
+192 
-203 GLNQSYTFKV
+203 
-213 GSKSVSTNSSGEP
+213 VS
-226 VSLNT
+226 
-231 SSIDVAAVSSSS
+231 VAAVKD
-243 SSFTVSF
+243 VL
-250 SATMGAK
+250 
-257 KNGNVSIG
+257 GN
-265 YDFWIQISFDKDTT
+265 
-279 KPNAYI
+279 
-285 YASNSDGFST
+285 
-295 VDPGS
+295 
-300 NYFRATDNA
+300 
-309 AGIKSV
+309 
-315 KCTFTPFGSSAK
+315 
-327 TSTKTIN
+327 
-334 SDSLNAY
+334 SL
-341 YTIKY
+341 
-346 FFPSESNYFGTY
+346 
-358 TFSVTD
+358 
-364 NDGNTS
+364 
-370 SNATIKYYK
+370 
-379 ANVSFNA
+379 
-386 DTGGSISNASAASN
+386 
-400 LAVGATYNI
+400 
-409 SATVTAN
+409 TVT
-416 EGYYFIGWDA
+416 
-426 AGDGSPSDLGVGSYS
+426 V
-441 NGKWTNDSDS
+441 
-451 FNVKAPSG
+451 
-459 SVTGNI
+459 
-465 TYTAKFRKISDISW
+465 
-479 FSYTPNNSFVYA
+479 
-491 YDTSRTNLNSYLN
+491 
-504 ETDDFV
+504 
-510 GNAFTVS
+510 
-517 LTYTGTTDGGTAYDS
+517 TYTGTTYGGTAYNSTSAPTYAGDYTATVAVSYNGSPLGSGSFGYSVGKVSLEIMPYVYSAEKVYDGTNTVLPDGWNIYTDS
-532 SDQPKYAGKYRAV
+532 NRLAQFSDESGLSITGTSSVLITLSDQNCG
-545 ITVSKDSIDF
+545 
-555 AVIEANEFTITAKP
+555 AK
-569 IYLVPN
+569 N
-575 LSSSSKYYDGST
+575 
-587 DISIDSWVIYDDPAF
+587 IDSLTNIGNV
-602 KTADNSDGLTV
+602 KLSHSNSDV
-613 PGTTGVNIRL
+613 
-623 SSKNAGTQNIVSL
+623 
-636 VNSENVK
+636 
-643 ISHTNKDILN
+643 LN

-662 RAKFENNIITTY
+662 RAKCGNSVITTY
-674 TINKL
+674 TINKRP
-679 TVKITNMVIR
+679 VNIVGMVIR
-689 EKTAANASKVYAGK
+689 EKTSTNASEVYTGK
-703 VYDRTTALG
+703 VYDRTNALG
-712 DNVVA
+712 ANVVA
-717 FVYTSL
+717 YVYSSS
-723 DGAAEFNSLTQY
+723 DGAAEFNATDY
-735 GAGTIGIGIKFDTN
+735 GAGTVGIGIKLSN
-749 DLTKVPDGE
+749 LIAGE
-758 NLSVQLVQNQ
+758 NLSA
-768 SSVPET
+768 SFSAAAET
-774 DNTVYFTAPSFTGS
+774 IYFS
-788 AVGTKLK
+788 
-795 VGLPTTINNTSGNYM
+795 LPTFQNANAGSKPNITLNNVNVNSVNYSKGSVSATATGLTI
-810 MSSTAEQVDDL
+810 A
-821 EITKKPVSVSFS
+821 KKQVSVSFS
-833 LNTTLT
+833 LSGSLT
-839 YDGSATVSG
+839 YDGSADVTGDLSPSID
-848 NELTAT
+848 
-854 LNGIIDGDNV
+854 GIIDGDNV
-864 GVTGY
+864 AVSGY
-869 TGTLNDMNA
+869 TGTLNDKNA

-887 DYTLSGTAAN
+887 GYSLSNANYALSNATYQITGITVKKRAASVNASYTN
-897 NYSISNTSFTISG
+897 
-910 VTVGKRSV
+910 
-918 TVSTYSYS
+918 
-926 DPTKVYDGTVNA
+926 PEKVFDGTTNA
-938 EKDKL
+938 IK
-943 SLSYSG
+943 G
-949 HVKGEDEN
+949 NVQFGFVGQVKGEEAD
-957 NEGKKNNGV
+957 NGI
-966 GKIITGFSVKYSSAN
+966 GTIISAYAVAYSQSDAGSAF
-981 AGDVNII
+981 VVVTI
-988 ITVTPHSNYAIS
+988 TPHSNYTITATEYRIA
-1000 QTQYSVTA
+1000 A
-1008 TITAKPLNASGIA
+1008 TITAKSLNASGIA

-1047 GDGSKYTLVSGTDY
+1047 GDGSKYTLVSGKDY
-1061 SVSISPATAVGNNY
+1061 SVSISPATAVGNY
-1075 YAVVEG
+1075 SAVVEG

-1110 TLPYGETLGGFGS
+1110 TLPYGKALDGFGS
-1123 YFIGNAVENQRG
+1123 YFIGKAVENQHN
-1135 NAVPGSWSLDSSGIT
+1135 NAVPGSWTLDANDIT
-1150 YNKDGLDIYAAGN
+1150 YNKDGLNIYAAGN
-1163 HTIYAVFTVD
+1163 HTVYAVFTVD
-1173 DSVKDNFKY
+1173 DSVKDNFDY
-1182 ASKNIAVT
+1182 ASKNITVT
-1190 LTVNKA
+1190 LTVDKA

-1228 MGSWGDHYTVS
+1228 LGSWGDHYNVS

-1244 DEENLYDL
+1244 DEENLYGL
-1252 TFGFAASGDFDPE
+1252 TFGFAKSNGFVPE
-1265 KGTLNGAG
+1265 KETLNDAG
-1273 TYDGAI
+1273 TYGGAI
-1279 TLTGYSSANYIVT
+1279 TLTEYSSPNYIVT
-1292 VEPGDVTIN
+1292 VVPGDVKIK

-1307 TPVSGQYKYYGTA
+1307 TPVSGQSKYYGTA

-1332 STLHGYTLNGNGEIE
+1332 RTLPGYTLNGNGEIV
-1347 GSLLRTSGESVDYYN
+1347 GSLSRDSGESAGYYKFN
-1362 FDGSGLSSDNYALT
+1362 EFGLSSVNYALT
-1376 VSINALISFR
+1376 VSADNALISFR
-1386 IIPLP
+1386 IMPLP
-1391 ITIVPGNTEIY
+1391 ITILPGNTEIY

-1419 AEIDPAY
+1419 ATADNSVG
-1426 ASDVMQ
+1426 SDVVQ
-1432 SGNTLVSELAGTN
+1432 SGNTLVSKLAGTKAGTN

-1450 FRTSAVQGS
+1450 FRTSAAQGS
-1459 AAGEYPVTVEICS
+1459 AAGEYSVTTDKCF
-1472 SADENGIN
+1472 ATDENGIN
-1480 NFTFDLNAAGV
+1480 NFTFDLSAEGV
-1491 YTIKAL
+1491 YTIKPL
-1497 PVQITANAVGKQF
+1497 PVKITANAVGKQF

-1521 ATILNGI
+1521 ATILDGI

-1557 NIGTLTA
+1557 NIGTLTE

-1575 LSSAKFTVS
+1575 LYSAEFTVY

-1589 LQVSNINGIVYGESI
+1589 LQVSKINGIVYGESI
-1604 PAILGTDGA
+1604 PAILGEKGD

-1653 VLTEGDFDS
+1653 VLTEGDFDPA
-1662 DGFLGTKRD
+1662 GFLGTKRD
-1671 EDGNAIAY
+1671 DESGNAIGY

-1701 TGITGLSKAFY
+1701 TGIDGLTEAFF

-1720 YIDPTKSATFTFGTT
+1720 YIDPTKSATFTFGTS
-1735 TAEIN
+1735 AADIN
-1740 TALAGIYLIK
+1740 TALAGMYLIK

-1771 TTDGVAFADT
+1771 VADDVV
-1781 YPKVGKYVMNVSNI
+1781 YPTVGEYVMDISAVK
-1795 EHINGGYDVEL
+1795 HINGSYDVEL
-1806 LPDQYITVTA
+1806 LSDQFITVTA

-1830 YGAATDSVI
+1830 YGAETDSVI
-1839 KYTLTGEVD
+1839 KYSLQGEIPGFEVD
-1848 GYRVTGAALSRDGA
+1848 DSATLSRDGA
-1862 SDTFSKKMSAGSYV
+1862 SGTFSEKMNAGSYV

-1886 FPNYNFVFGA
+1886 FPNYNFVFVA

-1906 ITVVPIAASSVYGDP
+1906 VTVVPIATSSVYGDP

-1935 ENQSAGLLNSD
+1935 DNQSAGLLNSD

-1957 DNINVG
+1957 DNNNVG
-1963 EYAIERG
+1963 EYEIERG

-1975 GVNGYNANYSVTVMG
+1975 GVNGYNANYSVTVLG
-1990 GVYYSITRKAIQI
+1990 DVYYSITRKEIQI

-2020 AVKGHRLN
+2020 AVEGHRLD

-2034 GNFDVGLLNG
+2034 GNFDVGLLKG
-2044 SADIEISPEQ
+2044 TPDIEISTEQ
-2054 YSAANNVMLP
+2054 YSAENKVMLP

-2092 YVVAKASVTYYVNS
+2092 YVVAKASVTYYVDS

-2113 FDYDGNDLF
+2113 FEYDGKNLLEI
-2122 NTPEFAAAVYVG
+2122 PAFASAVYVG

-2155 YLQNADTGRLNAG
+2155 YLQNAGTGRLSAG

-2175 YLDTAYLPGQ
+2175 YLGTAYLPGQ

-2266 YAVTNGISA
+2266 YAVTNSISA

-2315 LSVSVDA
+2315 LSVSADV

-2344 GVGGESVTIAF
+2344 GVGGESVNVTF
-2355 VRQSGE
+2355 VRETGE
-2361 DVGEYSFVS
+2361 SVGEYSFVS

-2380 YNAVLSGSEKAFA
+2380 YNAVLINSEKAFA
-2393 VTPAKISADP
+2393 VTQAKISADP
-2403 DVLLADRLT
+2403 NVLLADRLT
-2412 KTYGDADPDFAA
+2412 KTYGDADPDFSA

-2434 AVTFVRTSGEDAG
+2434 AVTFVRASGEDAG

-2508 INNDAPVGALA
+2508 INDDAPVGALA

-2530 TIYAETAFENDNY
+2530 TIYAETAFENANY
-2543 EITFVPGTFTIE
+2543 EITFVPGKFTIE

-2579 FYAADSFTYTVENIA
+2579 FFAADSFTYTVENIV

-2613 IAIPQG
+2613 IPIPQG

-2643 TLLITPAAASSFYG
+2643 TLLITPADDASSVYG
-2657 EADTVIKYSVARED
+2657 EADTVIDYSVVRED
-2671 GKALPENFRLNGALS
+2671 GKALPENFSLNGALS
-2686 YAKISHTA
+2686 YAKISRTA

-2714 YIIEFAEGAENVV
+2714 YIIEFAEGAENIV

-2736 LTIDD
+2736 LTISDV
-2741 AETVYGEALKE
+2741 ETVYGEALKE
-2752 LTMVIGGMGLA
+2752 LTMKIGGMGLA

-2777 PDNRDV
+2777 PDNVHV
-2783 GEYVI
+2783 GKYVI
-2788 YLADGYDTDN
+2788 SLQEGYADDN

-2850 GDDLGIV
+2850 GDNLGIV

-2872 AVSTNPNYAVTFN
+2872 AVATNPNYAVTFN

-2891 VRKFRADIEVP
+2891 VRKFRADITVP

-2911 GEAFSIAATLNS
+2911 GEAFSIDATLNS

-2977 LITEESGIEIVVDN
+2977 LITEESGIEIVVDS
-2991 EGGFNPE
+2991 ESGFNPE

-3070 LNVDNGYVTIEAAE
+3070 LNVDNGYVTIESAE

>member
-116 KDSDGNDCDKCNP
+116 KDSDGNDCGKCNP

-358 TFSVTD
+358 TVSVTD

-426 AGDGSPSDLGVGSYS
+426 SGDSKPSDLGVGSYS
-441 NGKWTNDSDS
+441 NGKWTNSS
-451 FNVKAPSG
+451 RTVPAPTAA
-459 SVTGNI
+459 VTGNI

-479 FSYTPNNSFVYA
+479 FSYTANDSFVYA
-491 YDTSRTNLNSYLN
+491 YNTSRTNLNSYLN
-504 ETDDFV
+504 ETADYIKKPLK
-510 GNAFTVS
+510 VS
-517 LTYTGTTDGGTAYDS
+517 LTYTGTTAGGNNYNS

-545 ITVSKDSIDF
+545 ITVSKDSINF
-555 AVIEANEFTITAKP
+555 AVIEGTEFTITAKRV
-569 IYLVPN
+569 YLVPN
-575 LSSSSKYYDGST
+575 LSSSSKDYDGSI
-587 DISIDSWVIYDDPAF
+587 DIPIDSWVIYDDEAL

-613 PGTTGVNIRL
+613 SGTTGVNIRL
-623 SSKNAGTQNIVSL
+623 SSKDAGTQNIVSL
-636 VNSENVK
+636 VNSEKVT

-679 TVKITNMVIR
+679 TVKITNIVIR

-703 VYDRTTALG
+703 VYDKTTALG
-712 DNVVA
+712 GNVVA
-717 FVYTSL
+717 YVYSSS
-723 DGAAEFNSLTQY
+723 DGAAEFNATDY

-758 NLSVQLVQNQ
+758 NLSVQLVRNQ

-774 DNTVYFTAPSFTGS
+774 DNTVYFTAPSFTAS
-788 AVGTKLK
+788 AVGTNLK
-795 VGLPTTINNTSGNYM
+795 VGLPTTISNTSGNYI
-810 MSSTAEQVDDL
+810 MSSTAEQVGGL
-821 EITKKPVSVSFS
+821 AITKKPVSVSFK

-839 YDGSATVSG
+839 YDGSATVSDD
-848 NELTAT
+848 ELTAT

-869 TGTLNDMNA
+869 TDTGYTGTLNDMNA

-887 DYTLSGTAAN
+887 GYSLSN
-897 NYSISNTSFTISG
+897 DNYVLSNTTYQIPG
-910 VTVGKRSV
+910 ITVAKRDVSV
-918 TVSTYSYS
+918 SASYTN
-926 DPTKVYDGTVNA
+926 PEKVYDGTTNA
-938 EKDKL
+938 IKGNVQFGFVDQ
-943 SLSYSG
+943 
-949 HVKGEDEN
+949 VKGEEN
-957 NEGKKNNGV
+957 NNGV
-966 GKIITGFSVKYSSAN
+966 DKIITGYSVAYSQSDAGN
-981 AGDVNII
+981 AFVVVTI
-988 ITVTPHSNYAIS
+988 TPHSNYTITDTEYRIPAK
-1000 QTQYSVTA
+1000 
-1008 TITAKPLNASGIA
+1008 ITAKPLGAGGIV
-1021 LALDNTSFVYS
+1021 LALKKTSFVYS
-1032 GDPYTPSLVTHTDVL
+1032 GDSYTPELATHTDVL
-1047 GDGSKYTLVSGTDY
+1047 GDGSEYTLVSGKDY
-1061 SVSISPATAVGNNY
+1061 SVSISSVTAVGKY
-1075 YAVVEG
+1075 SVKVEG
-1081 IGNYSGSVSLNYSVT
+1081 INNYSGSVSLDYYVT
-1096 AGDYTVSLDKAATI
+1096 AGDYTISLDKTATI
-1110 TLPYGETLGGFGS
+1110 TLPYGEALGGFDS
-1123 YFIGNAVENQRG
+1123 YFIGKAVENKHG
-1135 NAVPGSWSLDSSGIT
+1135 NAVPGSWALDANGIT
-1150 YNKDGLDIYAAGN
+1150 YNEDGLDIYAAGN
-1163 HTIYAVFTVD
+1163 HTICAVFTVD
-1173 DSVKDNFKY
+1173 DKVKDNFEY
-1182 ASKNIAVT
+1182 ASKNIAVK
-1190 LTVNKA
+1190 LTVTKA
-1196 DVTIT
+1196 VVTIT

-1228 MGSWGDHYTVS
+1228 QGSWGDHYNVS

-1244 DEENLYDL
+1244 DEENLCDL
-1252 TFGFAASGDFDPE
+1252 TFGFAKSDGFDPGNE
-1265 KGTLNGAG
+1265 TRNDAR
-1273 TYDGAI
+1273 TYVGAI
-1279 TLTGYSSANYIVT
+1279 TLTAYSSTNYVVT
-1292 VEPGDVTIN
+1292 VVRGDVTIK

-1307 TPVSGQYKYYGTA
+1307 TPVSGQSKYYGTA
-1320 DPDLQY
+1320 DPVLQY

-1332 STLHGYTLNGNGEIE
+1332 ELTLPGYTLNSNGEIE
-1347 GSLLRTSGESVDYYN
+1347 GSLLRTSGESAGYYN
-1362 FDGSGLSSDNYALT
+1362 FDDSGLSSDNYALD
-1376 VSINALISFR
+1376 VSISPLISFR

-1426 ASDVMQ
+1426 GSDVEQ

-1450 FRTSAVQGS
+1450 FRTSAAQGS
-1459 AAGEYPVTVEICS
+1459 AAGEYFVTTDKCF
-1472 SADENGIN
+1472 ATDENDIN
-1480 NFTFDLNAAGV
+1480 NFTFDLSAKGV
-1491 YTIKAL
+1491 YTVKPL
-1497 PVQITANAVGKQF
+1497 PVQIAANAVSKQF

-1521 ATILNGI
+1521 ATILDGI

-1543 LARDPGENVGTYAW
+1543 LERDPGENVGTYAW
-1557 NIGTLTA
+1557 NIGTLTE
-1564 EANPSFEITYD
+1564 EANPSFKITYD
-1575 LSSAKFTVS
+1575 LSSAEFTVS

-1604 PAILGTDGA
+1604 PAILGEKGA

-1662 DGFLGTKRD
+1662 NGFLGTKRD
-1671 EDGNAIAY
+1671 ESGNAIAY
-1679 DLAADSVLAE
+1679 DLAADSVLSE
-1689 YLSADSDKNYFV
+1689 YLDENSDKNYFV
-1701 TGITGLSKAFY
+1701 TGITGLTEAFF

-1771 TTDGVAFADT
+1771 VADDVV
-1781 YPKVGKYVMNVSNI
+1781 YPTVGEYIMDVSGI
-1795 EHINGGYDVEL
+1795 THINGGYDVEL

-1839 KYTLTGEVD
+1839 EYSLQGEIPGFEVD
-1848 GYRVTGAALSRDGA
+1848 DSATLSRDGA
-1862 SDTFSKKMSAGSYV
+1862 SGTFSEKMNAGSYV

-1896 TYYYTITPRT
+1896 TYYYTITPRAV
-1906 ITVVPIAASSVYGDP
+1906 TVVPIATSSVYGDP

-1935 ENQSAGLLNSD
+1935 ENQSAGLLSSD

-1963 EYAIERG
+1963 EYEIERG

-1975 GVNGYNANYSVTVMG
+1975 GVNGYNANYSVTVLG

-2020 AVKGHRLN
+2020 AVEGHRLD

-2044 SADIEISPEQ
+2044 SADIEISSEQ
-2054 YSAANNVMLP
+2054 YSAENNVMLP
-2064 GSYRIVQGTLTN
+2064 GRYLIVQGTLTN

-2092 YVVAKASVTYYVNS
+2092 YVVSKATVTYYVNS
-2106 VEFNYGQ
+2106 VEFDYGQ
-2113 FDYDGNDLF
+2113 FEYDGNDLL
-2122 NTPEFAAAVYVG
+2122 TVPEIASAVYVG

-2175 YLDTAYLPGQ
+2175 YRGTAYLPGQ

-2197 GANNALNVNAA
+2197 GVNNALNVNAA

-2219 TLSENGNNVYSY
+2219 TLSENGNVFNY

-2266 YAVTNGISA
+2266 YAVTNSISA

-2315 LSVSVDA
+2315 LSVSADV

-2344 GVGGESVTIAF
+2344 GVGGKSVTIAF
-2355 VRQSGE
+2355 VRESGE

-2393 VTPAKISADP
+2393 VTPAQISVDP
-2403 DVLLADRLT
+2403 DVLLANRLT

-2434 AVTFVRTSGEDAG
+2434 AVTFVRTPGEDAG
-2447 EYQIASVTTENGNYT
+2447 EYPIASVTTENGNYI

-2508 INNDAPVGALA
+2508 IYNDAPVGALA

-2543 EITFVPGTFTIE
+2543 KITFVPGTFTIE

-2567 GVEFLFDPELEY
+2567 GVEFLFDPALEY
-2579 FYAADSFTYTVENIA
+2579 FFAADSFVYAVENIV

-2607 MQAGYG
+2607 MQAGYD

-2643 TLLITPAAASSFYG
+2643 TLLITPAAASSVYG
-2657 EADTVIKYSVARED
+2657 EADAVIDYSVVRED
-2671 GKALPENFRLNGALS
+2671 GKALPENFSLNGALS
-2686 YAKISHTA
+2686 YAKISRTA

-2714 YIIEFAEGAENVV
+2714 YIIEFAEGAENIC

-2736 LTIDD
+2736 LTIFDV
-2741 AETVYGEALKE
+2741 ESVYGEALKE

-2783 GEYVI
+2783 DEYVI

-2798 PNYAITVNEGKYTI
+2798 PNYAITVNEGKYRI

-2872 AVSTNPNYAVTFN
+2872 AVATNRNYAVTFN

-2891 VRKFRADIEVP
+2891 VRKFRSDITVP

-2977 LITEESGIEIVVDN
+2977 LITEESGIEIVVDS
-2991 EGGFNPE
+2991 ESGFNPE

-3070 LNVDNGYVTIEAAE
+3070 LNVDNGYVTIESAE

>member
-426 AGDGSPSDLGVGSYS
+426 SGDSKPSDLGVGSYS
-441 NGKWTNDSDS
+441 NGKWTNSS
-451 FNVKAPSG
+451 RTVPAPTAA
-459 SVTGNI
+459 VTGNI

-491 YDTSRTNLNSYLN
+491 YNTSRTNLSSYLN

-517 LTYTGTTDGGTAYDS
+517 LTYTGTTAGGNNYNS
-532 SDQPKYAGKYRAV
+532 SDQPKYAGTYRAV
-545 ITVSKDSIDF
+545 ITVSKDSVKF
-555 AVIEANEFTITAKP
+555 AVIEANEFEITAKP
-569 IYLVPN
+569 VYLVPN
-575 LSSSSKYYDGST
+575 LSSSSKDYDGST
-587 DISIDSWVIYDDPAF
+587 DIPISSWVIYDDQAF

-623 SSKNAGTQNIVSL
+623 SSKDAGTQNIVSL
-636 VNSENVK
+636 VNSEKVK

-653 SYSATVVTG
+653 SYSAKVVTG

-703 VYDRTTALG
+703 VYDKTTALG
-712 DNVVA
+712 GNVVA
-717 FVYTSL
+717 YVYSSS
-723 DGAAEFNSLTQY
+723 DGETEFNSLTQY

-768 SSVPET
+768 SSVPGT
-774 DNTVYFTAPSFTGS
+774 DNTVYFTAPSFTAS
-788 AVGTKLK
+788 AVGTELK
-795 VGLPTTINNTSGNYM
+795 VGLPTNIYNTSGNYM
-810 MSSTAEQVDDL
+810 MSSTADRVGDL
-821 EITKKPVSVSFS
+821 KITKKPVSVSFS
-833 LNTTLT
+833 LNTALT

-854 LNGIIDGDNV
+854 LNGIIYGDTV
-864 GVTGY
+864 AVSGY
-869 TGTLNDMNA
+869 TGTLNDKNA
-878 GDGRTITVS
+878 GDGRTISVS
-887 DYTLSGTAAN
+887 GYTLSGTAAN

-926 DPTKVYDGTVNA
+926 DPTKVYDGTANA
-938 EKDKL
+938 DTDKVF
-943 SLSYSG
+943 LSYSG
-949 HVKGEDEN
+949 HVSGEEN
-957 NEGKKNNGV
+957 NNGV
-966 GKIITGFSVKYSSAN
+966 GKIITGYSVKYSSAN
-981 AGDVNII
+981 AGNVTII

-1000 QTQYSVTA
+1000 NTQYSVAA

-1047 GDGSKYTLVSGTDY
+1047 GNGNTYTLVSGTDY
-1061 SVSISPATAVGNNY
+1061 SVSISPATAVGNY
-1075 YAVVEG
+1075 SAVVTG

-1096 AGDYTVSLDKAATI
+1096 AGDYTISLDKAATI

-1123 YFIGNAVENQRG
+1123 YFIGNAVENQHG
-1135 NAVPGSWSLDSSGIT
+1135 NAVPGSWTLDANGIT
-1150 YNKDGLDIYAAGN
+1150 YNEDGLDIYAAGN

-1173 DSVKDNFKY
+1173 DSVKDNFDY
-1182 ASKNIAVT
+1182 ASKNIAVK

-1201 VDDMAYY
+1201 VDDMEYY

-1228 MGSWGDHYTVS
+1228 LGSWGDHYSVS

-1244 DEENLYDL
+1244 DEENLYGL
-1252 TFGFAASGDFDPE
+1252 TFGFAESDGFVPE
-1265 KGTLNGAG
+1265 KKTLNDAG
-1273 TYDGAI
+1273 TYGGAI
-1279 TLTGYSSANYIVT
+1279 TLTTYSSPNYVVT
-1292 VEPGDVTIN
+1292 VIPGDVTIK

-1307 TPVSGQYKYYGTA
+1307 TPVSDQSKYYGTA
-1320 DPDLQY
+1320 DPVLQY

-1332 STLHGYTLNGNGEIE
+1332 RTLPGHTLNGNGEIV
-1347 GSLLRTSGESVDYYN
+1347 GSLSRDSGESAGYYN
-1362 FDGSGLSSDNYALT
+1362 FDGSGLSSVNYALT
-1376 VSINALISFR
+1376 VPDNALISFR
-1386 IIPLP
+1386 IMPLP

-1426 ASDVMQ
+1426 ASDVEQ
-1432 SGNTLVSELAGTN
+1432 SGNTLVSKLAGTKAGTN

-1450 FRTSAVQGS
+1450 FRTSAAQGS
-1459 AAGEYPVTVEICS
+1459 AAGEYSVRVERCS
-1472 SADENGIN
+1472 SADENDIN
-1480 NFTFDLNAAGV
+1480 NFTFDLDALGV
-1491 YTIKAL
+1491 YTVKPL
-1497 PVQITANAVGKQF
+1497 PVKITANAVGKQF

-1528 QTDESFNLTTALKGN
+1528 QTDESFNLATALKGN
-1543 LARDPGENVGTYAW
+1543 LARDPGENVGPYAW

-1575 LSSAKFTVS
+1575 LSSAKFTVY
-1584 RRNIA
+1584 RRKIA
-1589 LQVSNINGIVYGESI
+1589 LQASKINGIVYGESI
-1604 PAILGTDGA
+1604 PAILGEKGA

-1671 EDGNAIAY
+1671 EYGNAIAY

-1701 TGITGLSKAFY
+1701 TGITGLTEAFF

-1720 YIDPTKSATFTFGTT
+1720 YIDPTKSATFTFGTSA
-1735 TAEIN
+1735 AEIN

-1771 TTDGVAFADT
+1771 VADDVV
-1781 YPKVGKYVMNVSNI
+1781 YPTVGKYVMDVSGI
-1795 EHINGGYDVEL
+1795 THINGGYDVEL
-1806 LPDQYITVTA
+1806 LPDQFITVTA
-1816 KTLTVTVTGGNTHE
+1816 KTLTITVTGGNTHE

-1839 KYTLTGEVD
+1839 EYSLQGEIPGFEVD
-1848 GYRVTGAALSRDGA
+1848 DSATLSRDGA
-1862 SDTFSKKMSAGSYV
+1862 SGTFSEKMNAGSYV

-1886 FPNYNFVFGA
+1886 FSNYNFVFGA

-1906 ITVVPIAASSVYGDP
+1906 ITVVPIATSSVYGDP
-1921 EKVISYETYYNYGT
+1921 ETAISYNTYYNYDPKTGT
-1935 ENQSAGLLNSD
+1935 GEKGLLGTD

-1963 EYAIERG
+1963 KYEIERG

-1975 GVNGYNANYSVTVMG
+1975 GVNGYNANYSVTVLD
-1990 GVYYSITRKAIQI
+1990 GVYYSITRKAIRI

-2014 LTFYDP
+2014 LTFYD
-2020 AVKGHRLN
+2020 RLD
-2028 ITISSA
+2028 ITISSV
-2034 GNFDVGLLNG
+2034 DVDVKLLKG
-2044 SADIEISPEQ
+2044 SANIYIKPDSN
-2054 YSAANNVMLP
+2054 SVVNGVLLP
-2064 GSYRIVQGTLTN
+2064 GNYPIIQGTLTN
-2076 ENNPNFNIT
+2076 DNNPNYNIT
-2085 FVPRTPY
+2085 FVPRTPN

-2113 FDYDGNDLF
+2113 FEYDGKNLL
-2122 NTPEFAAAVYVG
+2122 EKKAFADSVYVS
-2134 GLVQSGVGNEY
+2134 GLVQTGKGNEY

-2155 YLQNADTGRLNAG
+2155 YLQNAGTGRLNAG

-2175 YLDTAYLPGQ
+2175 YRGTAYLPGQ
-2185 SFETEYY
+2185 SFETDYY

-2219 TLSENGNNVYSY
+2219 TLSENGNVFNY

-2242 NGVIDGDDF
+2242 NGVIGGDDF

-2266 YAVTNGISA
+2266 YAVTNSISA

-2294 SGKGASSFNTLDI
+2294 SGKGASSFNTLNI

-2315 LSVSVDA
+2315 LSVSADA
-2322 LPETSFEKVYG
+2322 LPETSFKKVYG

-2355 VRQSGE
+2355 VRKSGE
-2361 DVGEYSFVS
+2361 NVGEYSFVS

-2393 VTPAKISADP
+2393 VTPAQISADP
-2403 DVLLADRLT
+2403 NVLLADRLT
-2412 KTYGDADPDFAA
+2412 KTYGDADPDFSA

-2434 AVTFVRTSGEDAG
+2434 AVTFVRASGEDAG

-2508 INNDAPVGALA
+2508 INGDAPVGALA

-2530 TIYAETAFENDNY
+2530 TIYAETAFENANY

-2555 RRQITVTSSPMS
+2555 RRQITVTSSPML

-2579 FYAADSFTYTVENIA
+2579 FFAADSFVYAVENIV

-2613 IAIPQG
+2613 IPIPQG

-2643 TLLITPAAASSFYG
+2643 TLLITPAAASSVYG
-2657 EADTVIKYSVARED
+2657 EADTVIDYSVVRAD
-2671 GKALPENFRLNGALS
+2671 GKALPENFSLNGALS
-2686 YAKISHTA
+2686 YAKLSRTA

-2714 YIIEFAEGAENVV
+2714 YIIEFAEGAENIG

-2736 LTIDD
+2736 LTIYD

-2752 LTMVIGGMGLA
+2752 LTMKIGGMGLA
-2763 TGETDFAVTLQKSD
+2763 TGETDFAVTLQKSE

-2788 YLADGYDTDN
+2788 YLQEGYADEN

-2850 GDDLGIV
+2850 GDNLGIV

-2872 AVSTNPNYAVTFN
+2872 AVSTNRNYAVTFN

-2891 VRKFRADIEVP
+2891 VRKFRADITVP

-2977 LITEESGIEIVVDN
+2977 LITEESGIEIVVDS
-2991 EGGFNPE
+2991 ESGFNPE

-3070 LNVDNGYVTIEAAE
+3070 LNVDNGYVTIESAE

-3106 GGAALIIIVSTVMFM
+3106 GGAALIIIVSTAMFM

>member
-1 MKKTKISG
+1 MKKRAITSVCG
-9 IIGIALILSAVL
+9 LVLILAVL
-21 LIALTA
+21 LT
-27 FFGVFDANRK
+27 FVCVFTIYRDPI
-37 VNEFVDTL
+37 NEAVLNTL
-45 PGNEENIETP
+45 NDIGIDGTH
-55 LPDEPE
+55 LSAAPE
-61 TTLPDTP
+61 
-68 DTPVTPDVTPSEP
+68 SAS
-81 PTVAEAAKAIS
+81 VAEAAGQQGS
-92 QRLPSTVSNAGTYG
+92 TLQSRVPSLQSGV
-106 FPNNCWTSYN
+106 TSYN
-116 KDSDGNDCDKCNP
+116 ISLATSVGVLGRKWATDTDHTNTDALYSATEWHFGNTDIHSTSGCSSVWLDIDLGQQVGLLAAAGKATLSFSGTFSKGGNLDNGTFNIFSSSSDFGRGVPGDIHGESRDGSGPNAMFSGENTGDRTYSATKALGGRYVRIILSAYDKGGFLYKWGPVYMRNMSLKLNIKDTTSPTITPTASSVNSNKISISDDTGIR
-129 SYGNSASN
+129 SYSIKYTKPQSSETITAATGGSTSSNVKSYSYTMTSFGYYTVTATDQANRTTTRSFYYYSASVSAASSNGAYGTASTNGGSGMLYNAAYTLTAKLNSANNGYYFAGWQGGNGVSGQN
-137 LQGSGISATYTYV
+137 LG
-150 TFKNT
+150 
-155 HDRWIGSQDRYATFK
+155 IGSY
-170 GSFTVNLSGKALNYA
+170 
-185 RAGLLNC
+185 
-192 TFGLEQKWSGG
+192 
-203 GLNQSYTFKV
+203 
-213 GSKSVSTNSSGEP
+213 NSSNGSWNINTNVQYLANGTQSWTAMFKSIGELVSVPTNP
-226 VSLNT
+226 VYDRTPKGVS
-231 SSIDVAAVSSSS
+231 VAAVKD
-243 SSFTVSF
+243 VL
-250 SATMGAK
+250 
-257 KNGNVSIG
+257 GN
-265 YDFWIQISFDKDTT
+265 
-279 KPNAYI
+279 
-285 YASNSDGFST
+285 
-295 VDPGS
+295 
-300 NYFRATDNA
+300 
-309 AGIKSV
+309 
-315 KCTFTPFGSSAK
+315 
-327 TSTKTIN
+327 
-334 SDSLNAY
+334 SL
-341 YTIKY
+341 
-346 FFPSESNYFGTY
+346 
-358 TFSVTD
+358 
-364 NDGNTS
+364 
-370 SNATIKYYK
+370 
-379 ANVSFNA
+379 
-386 DTGGSISNASAASN
+386 
-400 LAVGATYNI
+400 
-409 SATVTAN
+409 TVT
-416 EGYYFIGWDA
+416 
-426 AGDGSPSDLGVGSYS
+426 V
-441 NGKWTNDSDS
+441 
-451 FNVKAPSG
+451 
-459 SVTGNI
+459 
-465 TYTAKFRKISDISW
+465 
-479 FSYTPNNSFVYA
+479 
-491 YDTSRTNLNSYLN
+491 
-504 ETDDFV
+504 
-510 GNAFTVS
+510 
-517 LTYTGTTDGGTAYDS
+517 TYTGTTYGGTAYNSTSAPTYAGDYTATVAVSYNGSPLGSGSFGYSVGKVSLEIMPYVYSAEKVYDGTNTVLPDGWNIYTDS
-532 SDQPKYAGKYRAV
+532 NRLAQFSDESGLSITGTSSVLITLSDQNCG
-545 ITVSKDSIDF
+545 
-555 AVIEANEFTITAKP
+555 AK
-569 IYLVPN
+569 N
-575 LSSSSKYYDGST
+575 
-587 DISIDSWVIYDDPAF
+587 IDSLTNIGNV
-602 KTADNSDGLTV
+602 KLSHSNSDV
-613 PGTTGVNIRL
+613 
-623 SSKNAGTQNIVSL
+623 
-636 VNSENVK
+636 
-643 ISHTNKDILN
+643 LN

-662 RAKFENNIITTY
+662 RAKCGNSVITTY
-674 TINKL
+674 TINKRP
-679 TVKITNMVIR
+679 VNIVGMVIR
-689 EKTAANASKVYAGK
+689 EKTAANASKVYTGK
-703 VYDRTTALG
+703 VYDRTNALG
-712 DNVVA
+712 ANVVA
-717 FVYTSL
+717 YVYSSS
-723 DGAAEFNSLTQY
+723 DGAAEFNATDY
-735 GAGTIGIGIKFDTN
+735 AAGTVGIGIKLSN
-749 DLTKVPDGE
+749 LIAGE
-758 NLSVQLVQNQ
+758 NLSA
-768 SSVPET
+768 SFSAAAET
-774 DNTVYFTAPSFTGS
+774 IYFS
-788 AVGTKLK
+788 
-795 VGLPTTINNTSGNYM
+795 LPTFQNANAGSKPNITLNNVNVNSVNYSKGSVSATATGLTI
-810 MSSTAEQVDDL
+810 A
-821 EITKKPVSVSFS
+821 KKQVSVSFS
-833 LNTTLT
+833 LSGSLT
-839 YDGSATVSG
+839 YDGSVDVTGDLSPSID
-848 NELTAT
+848 
-854 LNGIIDGDNV
+854 GIIAGDNV
-864 GVTGY
+864 AVTGY
-869 TGTLNDMNA
+869 TGTLNDKNA
-878 GDGRTITVS
+878 GDGRTISVSGYSLSNANYALSNATYQITGITVAKRAAS
-887 DYTLSGTAAN
+887 VNASYTN
-897 NYSISNTSFTISG
+897 
-910 VTVGKRSV
+910 
-918 TVSTYSYS
+918 
-926 DPTKVYDGTVNA
+926 PEKVFDGTTNA
-938 EKDKL
+938 IK
-943 SLSYSG
+943 G
-949 HVKGEDEN
+949 NVQFGFVGQVKGEEAD
-957 NEGKKNNGV
+957 NGI
-966 GKIITGFSVKYSSAN
+966 GTIISAYAVAYSQSDAGN
-981 AGDVNII
+981 AFVVVTI
-988 ITVTPHSNYAIS
+988 TPHSNYTITATEYRIA
-1000 QTQYSVTA
+1000 A

-1047 GDGSKYTLVSGTDY
+1047 GDGSTYTLVSGTDY
-1061 SVSISPATAVGNNY
+1061 SVSISPATAVGNY
-1075 YAVVEG
+1075 SAVVTG
-1081 IGNYSGSVSLNYSVT
+1081 IGNYSGTVSLNYSVT

-1110 TLPYGETLGGFGS
+1110 TLPYGEALDGFGS
-1123 YFIGNAVENQRG
+1123 YFIGNAVENQHN
-1135 NAVPGSWSLDSSGIT
+1135 NAVPGSWSLDSNGIT

-1173 DSVKDNFKY
+1173 DSVKDNFEY

-1190 LTVNKA
+1190 LTVDKA

-1228 MGSWGDHYTVS
+1228 LGSWGDHYNVS

-1244 DEENLYDL
+1244 DEENLYGL
-1252 TFGFAASGDFDPE
+1252 TFGFAESDGFVPE
-1265 KGTLNGAG
+1265 KETLNDAR
-1273 TYDGAI
+1273 TYVGAI
-1279 TLTGYSSANYIVT
+1279 TLTAYSSPNYVVT
-1292 VEPGDVTIN
+1292 VVPGDVTIS

-1307 TPVSGQYKYYGTA
+1307 TPVSGQSKYYGAA
-1320 DPDLQY
+1320 DPVLQY

-1332 STLHGYTLNGNGEIE
+1332 LTLPGYTLNGNGEIK
-1347 GSLLRTSGESVDYYN
+1347 GSLLRDSGESVGYYN

-1391 ITIVPGNTEIY
+1391 ITILPGNTEIY

-1426 ASDVMQ
+1426 ASDVVQ
-1432 SGNTLVSELAGTN
+1432 SGNALVSKLAGTN

-1459 AAGEYPVTVEICS
+1459 AAGEYSVTVERCS
-1472 SADENGIN
+1472 SSDVNGIN
-1480 NFTFDLNAAGV
+1480 NFTFDQSALGV
-1491 YTIKAL
+1491 YTVKPL
-1497 PVQITANAVGKQF
+1497 PVTITANAVGKQF

-1528 QTDESFNLTTALKGN
+1528 ETDKSFNLATALKGN
-1543 LARDPGENVGTYAW
+1543 LAREPGENVGTYAW

-1575 LSSAKFTVS
+1575 LSSAEFTVY

-1604 PAILGTDGA
+1604 PAILGEKGA

-1662 DGFLGTKRD
+1662 DGFLSTKRD
-1671 EDGNAIAY
+1671 EDDNAIGY

-1701 TGITGLSKAFY
+1701 TGINDLIEAFF

-1720 YIDPTKSATFTFGTT
+1720 YIDPTKSATFTFGTS
-1735 TAEIN
+1735 AADIN
-1740 TALAGIYLIK
+1740 NALAGMYLIK

-1759 DPDEFTGLPVLA
+1759 DLKEFTGLPVLA
-1771 TTDGVAFADT
+1771 VRDDVI
-1781 YPKVGKYVMNVSNI
+1781 YPTVGSKYIMDVSGI
-1795 EHINGGYDVEL
+1795 KHKKGSYDVEL

-1830 YGAATDSVI
+1830 YGAETDSVI
-1839 KYTLTGEVD
+1839 EYTLTGEVD
-1848 GYRVTGAALSRDGA
+1848 GYPVTGAALSRDGA
-1862 SDTFSKKMSAGSYV
+1862 SDTFSKKMNAGSYV

-1896 TYYYTITPRT
+1896 TYYYTIKPRT
-1906 ITVVPIAASSVYGDP
+1906 ITVVPNAASSVYGDP
-1921 EKVISYETYYNYGT
+1921 EKVISYETYYNYDSETGT
-1935 ENQSAGLLNSD
+1935 GEIGLLGTD

-1957 DNINVG
+1957 DNIDVG
-1963 EYAIERG
+1963 KYEIERG

-1975 GVNGYNANYSVTVMG
+1975 GVNGYNANYSVTVLG
-1990 GVYYSITRKAIQI
+1990 DVYYSITRKDIQI

-2020 AVKGHRLN
+2020 AVEGHRLD
-2028 ITISSA
+2028 ITISAA

-2044 SADIEISPEQ
+2044 SADIEISSEQ

-2064 GSYRIVQGTLTN
+2064 GSYPIVQGTLTN

-2122 NTPEFAAAVYVG
+2122 NTPEFADAVYVG

-2155 YLQNADTGRLNAG
+2155 HLQTADTGRLNAG
-2168 NYGYSYE
+2168 NYGYSYK
-2175 YLDTAYLPGQ
+2175 YKGTAYLPGQ
-2185 SFETEYY
+2185 SFETDYY

-2231 NAAERVISLTY
+2231 NAAERVITLTY
-2242 NGVIDGDDF
+2242 NGIVDGDELSVN
-2251 AAQETVTVA
+2251 ETITIG
-2260 FENAAA
+2260 FENTSA

-2307 NVEIAKAE
+2307 NVEITKAE
-2315 LSVSVDA
+2315 LSVSADV

-2355 VRQSGE
+2355 VRESGE
-2361 DVGEYSFVS
+2361 SVGEYPFVS

-2380 YNAVLSGSEKAFA
+2380 YNAVLINSEKVFA
-2393 VTPAKISADP
+2393 VTPAQISADP
-2403 DVLLADRLT
+2403 NVLLADRLT

-2434 AVTFVRTSGEDAG
+2434 AVTFVRTPGEDAG

-2508 INNDAPVGALA
+2508 IKNDAPVGALA

-2524 VNAGEY
+2524 VDAGEY
-2530 TIYAETAFENDNY
+2530 TIYAETAFENANY

-2579 FYAADSFTYTVENIA
+2579 FYAADSFTYTVENIV
-2594 DGEVLNGSLGDLR
+2594 DGKVLNGSLGDLR

-2613 IAIPQG
+2613 IPIPQG

-2624 NNPNYTITY
+2624 NNSNYSITY
-2633 IAGTIDVDKI
+2633 VPGYIDVDKI
-2643 TLLITPAAASSFYG
+2643 TLLITPAAASSVYG
-2657 EADTVIKYSVARED
+2657 EADTVIDYSVVRAD
-2671 GKALPENFRLNGALS
+2671 GKALPENFSLNGALS
-2686 YAKISHTA
+2686 YAKISRTA

-2714 YIIEFAEGAENVV
+2714 YIIEFAEGAENIG

-2736 LTIDD
+2736 LTISDV
-2741 AETVYGEALKE
+2741 ESVYGEALKE

-2763 TGETDFAVTLQKSD
+2763 AGETDFAVTLQKSD

-2783 GEYVI
+2783 GKYVI
-2788 YLADGYDTDN
+2788 DLADGYDTDN

-2812 VPRPITVHLLD
+2812 VPRPINVHLLD

-2837 QKAYDVIEGNVVS
+2837 QKAYDVIEGDVVS
-2850 GDDLGIV
+2850 GDNLGIV

-2991 EGGFNPE
+2991 ESGFNPE

-3070 LNVDNGYVTIEAAE
+3070 LNVDNGYVTIESAE

-3106 GGAALIIIVSTVMFM
+3106 GGAALIIIVGTVMFM

>member
-9 IIGIALILSAVL
+9 IIGIALILSAAL

-27 FFGVFDANRK
+27 FFGVFDFNRK

-45 PGNEENIETP
+45 PGNEEDIATP

-61 TTLPDTP
+61 TTLPDSP

-116 KDSDGNDCDKCNP
+116 KDSDGNDCGKCNP

-386 DTGGSISNASAASN
+386 DTGGSISNASAATN
-400 LAVGATYNI
+400 LAVGATYNV
-409 SATVTAN
+409 SAKVTAN
-416 EGYYFIGWDA
+416 PGYYFIGWDA
-426 AGDGSPSDLGVGSYS
+426 SGDSKPSDLGVGSYS
-441 NGKWTNDSDS
+441 NGKWTNSS
-451 FNVKAPSG
+451 RTVPAPTAA
-459 SVTGNI
+459 VTGNI

-479 FSYTPNNSFVYA
+479 FSYTSNNSFVYA
-491 YDTSRTNLNSYLN
+491 YDTSRTNLSSYLDKTN
-504 ETDDFV
+504 DFV

-517 LTYTGTTDGGTAYDS
+517 LTYTGTTAGETGYNS
-532 SDQPKYAGKYRAV
+532 SDQPKYAGTYRAV
-545 ITVSKDSIDF
+545 ITVSKDSVKF
-555 AVIEANEFTITAKP
+555 AVIEANEFKITAKP
-569 IYLVPN
+569 VYLVPN
-575 LSSSSKYYDGST
+575 LSSSSKDYDGSA
-587 DISIDSWVIYDDPAF
+587 DIPIGSWAIYDDEAL
-602 KTADNSDGLTV
+602 KTAVNSDGLTV

-662 RAKFENNIITTY
+662 CAKFENTIIYTY

-689 EKTAANASKVYAGK
+689 EKTAATASKVYTGK

-712 DNVVA
+712 GNVVA
-717 FVYTSL
+717 FVYTSS
-723 DGAAEFNSLTQY
+723 DGATEFNSLTQY
-735 GAGTIGIGIKFDTN
+735 DAGTIGIGIKFDTN

-758 NLSVQLVQNQ
+758 NLSVQLVRDQ

-795 VGLPTTINNTSGNYM
+795 VGLPTTIYNTSENYS
-810 MSSTAEQVDDL
+810 MSSTAEQVGGL
-821 EITKKPVSVSFS
+821 AITKKPVSVSFS

-839 YDGSATVSG
+839 YDGSADVTGYLSPSID
-848 NELTAT
+848 
-854 LNGIIDGDNV
+854 GIIAGDNV
-864 GVTGY
+864 AVTGY
-869 TGTLNDMNA
+869 TGTLNDKNA
-878 GDGRTITVS
+878 GDGKTISVSGYSLSNANYALSNATYQIAGITVAKRAAS
-887 DYTLSGTAAN
+887 VNASYTN
-897 NYSISNTSFTISG
+897 
-910 VTVGKRSV
+910 
-918 TVSTYSYS
+918 
-926 DPTKVYDGTVNA
+926 PEKVFDGTTNA
-938 EKDKL
+938 IK
-943 SLSYSG
+943 G
-949 HVKGEDEN
+949 NVQFGFVGQVKGEEAD
-957 NEGKKNNGV
+957 NGI
-966 GKIITGFSVKYSSAN
+966 GTIISAYAVAYSQSDAGN
-981 AGDVNII
+981 AFVVVTI
-988 ITVTPHSNYAIS
+988 TPHSNYTI
-1000 QTQYSVTA
+1000 TA
-1008 TITAKPLNASGIA
+1008 TEYRIAAKITAKPLDASGIV
-1021 LALDNTSFVYS
+1021 LALKETSFVYS
-1032 GDPYTPSLVTHTDVL
+1032 GASYTPELATHTDVL
-1047 GDGSKYTLVSGTDY
+1047 GDGSPYTLVSGKDY
-1061 SVSISPATAVGNNY
+1061 YYPVSISSVTAVGKY
-1075 YAVVEG
+1075 SVKVEG
-1081 IGNYSGSVSLNYSVT
+1081 INNYSGSVSLEYYVT
-1096 AGDYTVSLDKAATI
+1096 VGDYTVSLDKAATI
-1110 TLPYGETLGGFGS
+1110 TLPYGKALDGFGS
-1123 YFIGNAVENQRG
+1123 YFIGNAVENQHN
-1135 NAVPGSWSLDSSGIT
+1135 NAVPGSWALDANGIT
-1150 YNKDGLDIYAAGN
+1150 YNEDGLKDIYAAGN
-1163 HTIYAVFTVD
+1163 HTICAVFTVD
-1173 DSVKDNFKY
+1173 DSVKDNFKD
-1182 ASKNIAVT
+1182 ASKNIAVK

-1196 DVTIT
+1196 NVKIT

-1228 MGSWGDHYTVS
+1228 QGSWGDHYNVS

-1244 DEENLYDL
+1244 DEENLYGL
-1252 TFGFAASGDFDPE
+1252 TFGFAESDGFDPE
-1265 KGTLNGAG
+1265 KKTLNDARKYG
-1273 TYDGAI
+1273 GAI
-1279 TLTGYSSANYIVT
+1279 TLTKYSSPNYVVT
-1292 VEPGDVTIN
+1292 VVPGDVTIN
-1301 PLPVTL
+1301 RLPVTL
-1307 TPVSGQYKYYGTA
+1307 TPVSGQSKYYGTD

-1332 STLHGYTLNGNGEIE
+1332 LTLPGYTLNGNGEIV
-1347 GSLLRTSGESVDYYN
+1347 GNLSRKSGESAGYYN
-1362 FDGSGLSSDNYALT
+1362 FNGSGLSSVNYDLK
-1376 VSINALISFR
+1376 VPDNALISFR
-1386 IIPLP
+1386 IMPLP

-1426 ASDVMQ
+1426 GSDVEQ

-1450 FRTSAVQGS
+1450 FRTSAAQGS
-1459 AAGEYPVTVEICS
+1459 AAGEYFVTTDKCFATDEN
-1472 SADENGIN
+1472 ENGIN
-1480 NFTFDLNAAGV
+1480 NFTFDLSAKGV
-1491 YTIKAL
+1491 YTVKRL
-1497 PVQITANAVGKQF
+1497 PVQIAAKAVSKQF
-1510 ADVDPGTAYYT
+1510 ADVDPATAYYT

-1543 LARDPGENVGTYAW
+1543 LERDPGENVGTYAW
-1557 NIGTLTA
+1557 NIGTLTE
-1564 EANPSFEITYD
+1564 EANPSFKISYD
-1575 LSSAKFTVS
+1575 LSSAKFTVY
-1584 RRNIA
+1584 RREIA
-1589 LQVSNINGIVYGESI
+1589 LQVSKINGIVYGESI
-1604 PAILGTDGA
+1604 PAILGEKGA

-1627 NTYYGT
+1627 NTYYGA

-1653 VLTEGDFDS
+1653 ILTEGDFDP
-1662 DGFLGTKRD
+1662 DGFLSTKR
-1671 EDGNAIAY
+1671 EGGNAIGY

-1701 TGITGLSKAFY
+1701 TEITGLSKAFF

-1720 YIDPTKSATFTFGTT
+1720 YIDPTKSATFTFGTS
-1735 TAEIN
+1735 AADIN
-1740 TALAGIYLIK
+1740 TALKGMYLIK

-1759 DPDEFTGLPVLA
+1759 NPNEFEGLPVLA
-1771 TTDGVAFADT
+1771 TTDGKVFKDT
-1781 YPKVGKYVMNVSNI
+1781 YPTVGEYIMDVSEI
-1795 EHINGGYDVEL
+1795 KHKNGSYDVEL

-1830 YGAATDSVI
+1830 YGKKTDSVI
-1839 KYTLTGEVD
+1839 EYSLQGEIPGFEVD
-1848 GYRVTGAALSRDGA
+1848 DSATLSRDGA
-1862 SDTFSKKMSAGSYV
+1862 SGTFSEKMNAGSYV
-1876 ITYGTLTNGN
+1876 ITYGKLTNGD

-1906 ITVVPIAASSVYGDP
+1906 ITVVPVATSSVYGDP

-1946 RLGGVLKRADS
+1946 RLGGSLQRANALVTDAG
-1957 DNINVG
+1957 DY
-1963 EYAIERG
+1963 EIEHG
-1970 TLNVQ
+1970 TLNLA
-1975 GVNGYNANYSVTVMG
+1975 GVNGYNPNYKVTVES
-1990 GVYYSITRKAIQI
+1990 GVYYTIKRKAITV

-2020 AVKGHRLN
+2020 AVEGHRLD
-2028 ITISSA
+2028 ITISSV
-2034 GNFDVGLLNG
+2034 DVDVKLLKG
-2044 SADIEISPEQ
+2044 SANIYIKPDSN
-2054 YSAANNVMLP
+2054 SVVNGVLLP
-2064 GSYRIVQGTLTN
+2064 GSYLIVQGTLTN
-2076 ENNPNFNIT
+2076 ENNPNFDIE
-2085 FVPRTPY
+2085 FVPRTTY

-2106 VEFNYGQ
+2106 VEFDYGQ
-2113 FDYDGNDLF
+2113 FKYDGNNLL
-2122 NTPEFAAAVYVG
+2122 EKQAFASAVYVG

-2145 FGDFTGDISL
+2145 FDDFTGDISL

-2175 YLDTAYLPGQ
+2175 YLGTAYLPGQ
-2185 SFETEYY
+2185 SFETKYY

-2266 YAVTNGISA
+2266 YAVTNSISA

-2294 SGKGASSFNTLDI
+2294 SGKGASSFNALNI

-2315 LSVSVDA
+2315 LSVSADV

-2344 GVGGESVTIAF
+2344 GVGGESVNVTF
-2355 VRQSGE
+2355 VRATGE
-2361 DVGEYSFVS
+2361 DVGKYSFVS

-2380 YNAVLSGSEKAFA
+2380 YNAVLINSEKAFA
-2393 VTPAKISADP
+2393 VTPAQISADP
-2403 DVLLADRLT
+2403 NVLLADRLT

-2434 AVTFVRTSGEDAG
+2434 AVTFVRTSGENAD
-2447 EYQIASVTTENGNYT
+2447 EYQIDSVTTENGNYT

-2508 INNDAPVGALA
+2508 INGDAPVGALA

-2555 RRQITVTSSPMS
+2555 RRQITVTSSPML

-2579 FYAADSFTYTVENIA
+2579 FYAADSFTYTVENIV

-2643 TLLITPAAASSFYG
+2643 TLLITPKAASSVYG
-2657 EADTVIKYSVARED
+2657 EADTVIDYSVVRAD
-2671 GKALPENFRLNGALS
+2671 GTPLPENFRLNGALS
-2686 YAKISHTA
+2686 YAKISRTA

-2714 YIIEFAEGAENVV
+2714 YIIEFAEGAENIV

-2736 LTIDD
+2736 LTISDV
-2741 AETVYGEALKE
+2741 ETVYGEALKE
-2752 LTMVIGGMGLA
+2752 LTMKIGGMGLA
-2763 TGETDFAVTLQKSD
+2763 AGETDFAVTLQKSD

-2788 YLADGYDTDN
+2788 YLQEGYADEN

-2812 VPRPITVHLLD
+2812 VPRPINVHLLD

-2837 QKAYDVIEGNVVS
+2837 QKAYDVIKGNVVS
-2850 GDDLGIV
+2850 GDNLGIV

-2872 AVSTNPNYAVTFN
+2872 AVSTNRNYAVTFN

-2891 VRKFRADIEVP
+2891 VRKFRADITVP

-2977 LITEESGIEIVVDN
+2977 LITEESGIEIVVDS

-3070 LNVDNGYVTIEAAE
+3070 LNVDNGYVTIESAE

-3106 GGAALIIIVSTVMFM
+3106 GGAALIIIVGTVMFM

>member
-92 QRLPSTVSNAGTYG
+92 QRLPSAVSNAGTYG

-426 AGDGSPSDLGVGSYS
+426 SGDSKPSDLGVGSYS
-441 NGKWTNDSDS
+441 NGKWTNSS
-451 FNVKAPSG
+451 RTVPAPTAA
-459 SVTGNI
+459 VTGNI
-465 TYTAKFRKISDISW
+465 TYTAKFKKISEITW
-479 FSYTPNNSFVYA
+479 FTYTSNNSFVYA
-491 YDTSRTNLNSYLN
+491 YNTSCTNLSSYLDK
-504 ETDDFV
+504 TDDFV

-517 LTYTGTTDGGTAYDS
+517 LTYTGTTAGGNNYNS
-532 SDQPKYAGKYRAV
+532 SDQPKYAGTYRAV
-545 ITVSKDSIDF
+545 ITVSKDSVKF
-555 AVIEANEFTITAKP
+555 AVIEANEFEITAKP
-569 IYLVPN
+569 VYLVPN
-575 LSSSSKYYDGST
+575 LSSSSKDYDGST
-587 DISIDSWVIYDDPAF
+587 DIPISSWVIYDDQAF

-623 SSKNAGTQNIVSL
+623 SSKDAGTQNIVSL
-636 VNSENVK
+636 VNSEKVK

-653 SYSATVVTG
+653 SYSAKVVTG
-662 RAKFENNIITTY
+662 CAKLEKTIIYTY

-689 EKTAANASKVYAGK
+689 EKTTATASKDYSGK

-717 FVYTSL
+717 YVYSSS
-723 DGAAEFNSLTQY
+723 DGETEFNSLTQY

-774 DNTVYFTAPSFTGS
+774 DNTVYFTAPSFTS
-788 AVGTKLK
+788 SVVGTKLK
-795 VGLPTTINNTSGNYM
+795 VGLPTTIYNTSGNYS
-810 MSSTAEQVDDL
+810 MSSTAEQVGGL
-821 EITKKPVSVSFS
+821 AITKKPVSVSFR

-854 LNGIIDGDNV
+854 PSGIIAGDNV
-864 GVTGY
+864 GVSGY
-869 TGTLNDMNA
+869 TGTLNNMNA

-887 DYTLSGTAAN
+887 GYSLSN
-897 NYSISNTSFTISG
+897 DNYVLSNTTYQIPG
-910 VTVGKRSV
+910 ITVAKRDVSV
-918 TVSTYSYS
+918 SAAYANPS
-926 DPTKVYDGTVNA
+926 KVYDGTTVALKENV
-938 EKDKL
+938 
-943 SLSYSG
+943 SLSYSNN
-949 HVKGEDEN
+949 VSGED
-957 NEGKKNNGV
+957 GNNGV
-966 GKIITGFSVKYSSAN
+966 GTIITGFTVVYSSAS
-981 AGDVNII
+981 AGDVSII
-988 ITVTPHSNYAIS
+988 ITVTPHSNYTITTTEYRIA
-1000 QTQYSVTA
+1000 A
-1008 TITAKPLNASGIA
+1008 TITAKSLNANGIA

-1047 GDGSKYTLVSGTDY
+1047 GDGSPYTLVLETDY
-1061 SVSISPATAVGNNY
+1061 TVSIPSATTVDDYTATVTGK
-1075 YAVVEG
+1075 
-1081 IGNYSGSVSLNYSVT
+1081 GNYSGTVSIGFSVT
-1096 AGDYTVSLDKAATI
+1096 AGDYTVSLKEEATI
-1110 TLPYGETLGGFGS
+1110 TLPYGEALGGFDT
-1123 YFIGNAVENQRG
+1123 YFNGKGKAVENEHG
-1135 NAVPGSWSLDSSGIT
+1135 NPVPGSWALDANDIT

-1173 DSVKDNFKY
+1173 DSVKDNFDS
-1182 ASKNIAVT
+1182 ASKNIAVK

-1196 DVTIT
+1196 NVKIT
-1201 VDDMAYY
+1201 VDPMEYY

-1214 FNFGSEYVVDRVTG
+1214 FNFGSEYVV
-1228 MGSWGDHYTVS
+1228 GSWGDHYTVS

-1244 DEENLYDL
+1244 DEANLYGL
-1252 TFGFAASGDFDPE
+1252 TFGFAESDGFDPE
-1265 KGTLNGAG
+1265 KKTLNDAR
-1273 TYDGAI
+1273 TRAYVGAI
-1279 TLTGYSSANYIVT
+1279 TLTEYSSPNYVVT
-1292 VEPGDVTIN
+1292 VVPGDVTIK

-1307 TPVSGQYKYYGTA
+1307 TPVSDQSKYYGTA
-1320 DPDLQY
+1320 DPVLQY

-1332 STLHGYTLNGNGEIE
+1332 PTLPGYTLNGNGEIE
-1347 GSLLRTSGESVDYYN
+1347 GSLLRTSGESAGYYK
-1362 FDGSGLSSDNYALT
+1362 FEGSGLSSVNYALT
-1376 VSINALISFR
+1376 VSADNALISFR

-1426 ASDVMQ
+1426 GSDVEQ

-1450 FRTSAVQGS
+1450 FRTSAAQGS
-1459 AAGEYPVTVEICS
+1459 AAGEYSVRVERCS
-1472 SADENGIN
+1472 SADENGGIN
-1480 NFTFDLNAAGV
+1480 NFTFDLSAKGV
-1491 YTIKAL
+1491 YTVKRL
-1497 PVQITANAVGKQF
+1497 PVKITANAVGKQF
-1510 ADVDPGTAYYT
+1510 ADVDPDTAYYT
-1521 ATILNGI
+1521 ATVLNGI

-1557 NIGTLTA
+1557 NIGTLTE
-1564 EANPSFEITYD
+1564 EANPSFKITYD
-1575 LSSAKFTVS
+1575 LLSAKFTVY
-1584 RRNIA
+1584 RREIA

-1604 PAILGTDGA
+1604 PAILGEKGA

-1671 EDGNAIAY
+1671 DESGNAIAY

-1701 TGITGLSKAFY
+1701 TGITGLSRAFF

-1740 TALAGIYLIK
+1740 NALAGIYLIK

-1771 TTDGVAFADT
+1771 VADDVV
-1781 YPKVGKYVMNVSNI
+1781 YPTVGNKYVMDVSGI
-1795 EHINGGYDVEL
+1795 KHINGGYDVEL

-1830 YGAATDSVI
+1830 YGAKTDSVI
-1839 KYTLTGEVD
+1839 EYSLQGEIPGFEVD
-1848 GYRVTGAALSRDGA
+1848 DSATLSRDGA
-1862 SDTFSKKMSAGSYV
+1862 SGTFSEKMNAGSYV
-1876 ITYGTLTNGN
+1876 ITYGTLTNGK

-1906 ITVVPIAASSVYGDP
+1906 ITVVPVPAESVYGNR
-1921 EKVISYETYYNYGT
+1921 ETAISYNTYYNYDPETGT
-1935 ENQSAGLLNSD
+1935 GETGLLGTD

-1963 EYAIERG
+1963 KYKIERG

-1975 GVNGYNANYSVTVMG
+1975 GVNGYNANYFVTVLD
-1990 GVYYSITRKAIQI
+1990 GVYYSITPKAIQI

-2020 AVKGHRLN
+2020 AVEGHRLD
-2028 ITISSA
+2028 ITISSV
-2034 GNFDVGLLNG
+2034 GNFDVGLLKG
-2044 SADIEISPEQ
+2044 TPDIEISTEQ
-2054 YSAANNVMLP
+2054 YSAENKVMLP

-2076 ENNPNFNIT
+2076 EYNPNFDIT

-2092 YVVAKASVTYYVNS
+2092 YVVSKATVTYYVNS
-2106 VEFNYGQ
+2106 VEFDYGQ
-2113 FDYDGNDLF
+2113 FDYGGNDLL
-2122 NTPEFAAAVYVG
+2122 TVPEIASAVYVG
-2134 GLVQSGVGNEY
+2134 GLVQSGKGNEY
-2145 FGDFTGDISL
+2145 FDDFTGNISV
-2155 YLQNADTGRLNAG
+2155 YLQNAETGRLNAG
-2168 NYGYSYE
+2168 NYGYSYK

-2185 SFETEYY
+2185 SFETDYY

-2219 TLSENGNNVYSY
+2219 TLSENGNVFNY

-2266 YAVTNGISA
+2266 YAVTNSISA

-2307 NVEIAKAE
+2307 NVEIAKAK

-2344 GVGGESVTIAF
+2344 GVGGESVNVTF
-2355 VRQSGE
+2355 VRKSGE

-2380 YNAVLSGSEKAFA
+2380 YNAVLINSEKVFS
-2393 VTPAKISADP
+2393 VTQAQISADP
-2403 DVLLADRLT
+2403 NVLLADRLT

-2434 AVTFVRTSGEDAG
+2434 AVTFVRTSDEDAG
-2447 EYQIASVTTENGNYT
+2447 EYQIASVTTENGNYI

-2508 INNDAPVGALA
+2508 INGDAPVGALA

-2530 TIYAETAFENDNY
+2530 TIYAETAFENANY

-2579 FYAADSFTYTVENIA
+2579 FYAADSFVYTVENIV

-2643 TLLITPAAASSFYG
+2643 TLLITPVATSSVYG
-2657 EADTVIKYSVARED
+2657 EADTVIEYSVVRED

-2686 YAKISHTA
+2686 YAKISRTA

-2714 YIIEFAEGAENVV
+2714 YIIEFAEGAENIV
-2727 YTVVQRPVT
+2727 YTVDQRPVT
-2736 LTIDD
+2736 LTISDV
-2741 AETVYGEALKE
+2741 ESVYGEPLKE

-2783 GEYVI
+2783 REYVI

-2812 VPRPITVHLLD
+2812 VPRPINVHLLD

-2837 QKAYDVIEGNVVS
+2837 QKAYDVIKGNVVS
-2850 GDDLGIV
+2850 GDNLGIV

-2891 VRKFRADIEVP
+2891 VRKFRADITVP

-2977 LITEESGIEIVVDN
+2977 LITEESGIEIVVDS

>member
-1 MKKTKISG
+1 MKKRAITSVCG
-9 IIGIALILSAVL
+9 LVLILAVL
-21 LIALTA
+21 LT
-27 FFGVFDANRK
+27 FVCVFTIYRDPI
-37 VNEFVDTL
+37 NEAVLNTL
-45 PGNEENIETP
+45 NDIGIDGTH
-55 LPDEPE
+55 LSAAPE
-61 TTLPDTP
+61 
-68 DTPVTPDVTPSEP
+68 SAS
-81 PTVAEAAKAIS
+81 VAEAAGQQGS
-92 QRLPSTVSNAGTYG
+92 TLQSRVPSLQSGV
-106 FPNNCWTSYN
+106 TSYN
-116 KDSDGNDCDKCNP
+116 ISLATSVGVLGRKWATDTDHTNTDALYSATEWHFGNTDIHSTSGCSSVWLDIDLGQQVGLLAAAGKATLSFSGTFSKGGNLDNGTFNIFSSSSDFGRGVPGDIHGESRDGSGPNAMFSGENTGDRTYSATKALGGRYVRIILSAYDKGGFLYKWGPVYMRNMSLKLNITDTTSP
-129 SYGNSASN
+129 TITPTASSVNSNKISISDDTGIRSYSIKYTKPQSSETITAATGGSTSSNVKSYSYTMTSFGYYTVTATDQANRTTTRSFYYYSASVSAASSNGAYGTASTNGGSGMLYNAAYTLTAKLNSANNGYYFAGWQGGNGVSGQN
-137 LQGSGISATYTYV
+137 LG
-150 TFKNT
+150 
-155 HDRWIGSQDRYATFK
+155 IGSY
-170 GSFTVNLSGKALNYA
+170 
-185 RAGLLNC
+185 
-192 TFGLEQKWSGG
+192 
-203 GLNQSYTFKV
+203 
-213 GSKSVSTNSSGEP
+213 NSSNGSWNINTNVQYLANGTQSWTAMFKSIGELVSVPANP
-226 VSLNT
+226 VYDRTPKGVS
-231 SSIDVAAVSSSS
+231 VAAVKD
-243 SSFTVSF
+243 VL
-250 SATMGAK
+250 
-257 KNGNVSIG
+257 GN
-265 YDFWIQISFDKDTT
+265 
-279 KPNAYI
+279 
-285 YASNSDGFST
+285 
-295 VDPGS
+295 
-300 NYFRATDNA
+300 
-309 AGIKSV
+309 
-315 KCTFTPFGSSAK
+315 
-327 TSTKTIN
+327 
-334 SDSLNAY
+334 SL
-341 YTIKY
+341 
-346 FFPSESNYFGTY
+346 
-358 TFSVTD
+358 
-364 NDGNTS
+364 
-370 SNATIKYYK
+370 
-379 ANVSFNA
+379 
-386 DTGGSISNASAASN
+386 
-400 LAVGATYNI
+400 
-409 SATVTAN
+409 TVT
-416 EGYYFIGWDA
+416 
-426 AGDGSPSDLGVGSYS
+426 V
-441 NGKWTNDSDS
+441 
-451 FNVKAPSG
+451 
-459 SVTGNI
+459 
-465 TYTAKFRKISDISW
+465 
-479 FSYTPNNSFVYA
+479 
-491 YDTSRTNLNSYLN
+491 
-504 ETDDFV
+504 
-510 GNAFTVS
+510 
-517 LTYTGTTDGGTAYDS
+517 TYTGTTYGGTAYNSTSAPTYAGDYTATVAVSYNGSPLGSGSFGYSVGKVSLEIMPYVYSAEKVYDGTNTVLPDGWNIYTDS
-532 SDQPKYAGKYRAV
+532 NRLAQFSDESGLSITGTSSVLITLSDQNCGTK
-545 ITVSKDSIDF
+545 
-555 AVIEANEFTITAKP
+555 N
-569 IYLVPN
+569 
-575 LSSSSKYYDGST
+575 
-587 DISIDSWVIYDDPAF
+587 IDSLTNIGNV
-602 KTADNSDGLTV
+602 KLSHSNSDV
-613 PGTTGVNIRL
+613 
-623 SSKNAGTQNIVSL
+623 
-636 VNSENVK
+636 
-643 ISHTNKDILN
+643 LN

-662 RAKFENNIITTY
+662 RAKCGNSVITTY
-674 TINKL
+674 TINKRP
-679 TVKITNMVIR
+679 VNIVGMVIR
-689 EKTAANASKVYAGK
+689 EKTAANASEVYTGK
-703 VYDRTTALG
+703 VYDRTNALG
-712 DNVVA
+712 ANVVA
-717 FVYTSL
+717 YIYSSS
-723 DGAAEFNSLTQY
+723 DGAAEFNATDY
-735 GAGTIGIGIKFDTN
+735 AAGTVGIGIKLSN
-749 DLTKVPDGE
+749 LIAGE
-758 NLSVQLVQNQ
+758 NLSA
-768 SSVPET
+768 SFSAAAET
-774 DNTVYFTAPSFTGS
+774 IYFS
-788 AVGTKLK
+788 
-795 VGLPTTINNTSGNYM
+795 LPTFQNANAGSKPNITLNNVNVNSVNYSKGSVSATATGLTI
-810 MSSTAEQVDDL
+810 A
-821 EITKKPVSVSFS
+821 KKQVSVSFS
-833 LNTTLT
+833 LSGSLT
-839 YDGSATVSG
+839 YDGSVDVTGDLSPSID
-848 NELTAT
+848 
-854 LNGIIDGDNV
+854 GIIAGDNV
-864 GVTGY
+864 AVSGY
-869 TGTLNDMNA
+869 TGTLNDKNA
-878 GDGRTITVS
+878 GDGRTISVSGYSLTNANYALSNATYQITGITVAKRAAS
-887 DYTLSGTAAN
+887 VNASYTN
-897 NYSISNTSFTISG
+897 
-910 VTVGKRSV
+910 
-918 TVSTYSYS
+918 
-926 DPTKVYDGTVNA
+926 PEKVFDGTTNA
-938 EKDKL
+938 IK
-943 SLSYSG
+943 G
-949 HVKGEDEN
+949 NVQFGFVGQVKGEEAD
-957 NEGKKNNGV
+957 NGI
-966 GKIITGFSVKYSSAN
+966 GTIISAYAVAYSQSDAGN
-981 AGDVNII
+981 AFVVVTI
-988 ITVTPHSNYAIS
+988 TPHSNYTITATEYRIA
-1000 QTQYSVTA
+1000 A
-1008 TITAKPLNASGIA
+1008 TITAKPLNASGIS

-1032 GDPYTPSLVTHTDVL
+1032 GDPYTPFLVTHTDVL
-1047 GDGSKYTLVSGTDY
+1047 GDGSTYTLVSGTDY
-1061 SVSISPATAVGNNY
+1061 SVSISPATAVGNY
-1075 YAVVEG
+1075 SAVVTG

-1110 TLPYGETLGGFGS
+1110 TLPYGKALGDFSS
-1123 YFIGNAVENQRG
+1123 YFIGKAVENQHN
-1135 NAVPGSWSLDSSGIT
+1135 NAVPGSWSLDSNGIT
-1150 YNKDGLDIYAAGN
+1150 YNKDGLNIYAAGN

-1173 DSVKDNFKY
+1173 DSVKNNFNY

-1201 VDDMAYY
+1201 VDDMEYY

-1214 FNFGSEYVVDRVTG
+1214 FNFGSEYVEDRNTG
-1228 MGSWGDHYTVS
+1228 LGSWGDHYTVS

-1244 DEENLYDL
+1244 DEENLCGL
-1252 TFGFAASGDFDPE
+1252 TFGFAESDGFVPE
-1265 KGTLNGAG
+1265 KETLNDAG
-1273 TYDGAI
+1273 TYDGVI
-1279 TLTGYSSANYIVT
+1279 TLTAYSSPNYVVT
-1292 VEPGDVTIN
+1292 VVPGSVTISA
-1301 PLPVTL
+1301 LPVTL
-1307 TPVSGQYKYYGTA
+1307 TPVSGQSKYYGTA

-1332 STLHGYTLNGNGEIE
+1332 LTLPGYTLNGNGEIV
-1347 GSLLRTSGESVDYYN
+1347 GSLSRDSGESAGYYN
-1362 FDGSGLSSDNYALT
+1362 FNESGLSSDNYALK

-1386 IIPLP
+1386 IMPLP

-1419 AEIDPAY
+1419 ATADNSVG
-1426 ASDVMQ
+1426 SDVAQ

-1459 AAGEYPVTVEICS
+1459 AAGEYSVTVERCS
-1472 SADENGIN
+1472 SADENDIN
-1480 NFTFDLNAAGV
+1480 NFTFDLSAEGV

-1497 PVQITANAVGKQF
+1497 PVKITANAVGKQF

-1521 ATILNGI
+1521 ATILNDI

-1543 LARDPGENVGTYAW
+1543 LERAPGENVGTYAW

-1564 EANPSFEITYD
+1564 EANPSFKITYD
-1575 LSSAKFTVS
+1575 LSSAEFTVY
-1584 RRNIA
+1584 RRKIA
-1589 LQVSNINGIVYGESI
+1589 LQASKINGIVYGESI
-1604 PAILGTDGA
+1604 PAILGEKGA

-1671 EDGNAIAY
+1671 EYGNAIAY
-1679 DLAADSVLAE
+1679 DLAADSVLSE
-1689 YLSADSDKNYFV
+1689 YLDENSDKNYFV
-1701 TGITGLSKAFY
+1701 TGITGLTEAFF

-1720 YIDPTKSATFTFGTT
+1720 YIDPTKSATFTFGTS
-1735 TAEIN
+1735 AADIN
-1740 TALAGIYLIK
+1740 NALAGMYLIK

-1771 TTDGVAFADT
+1771 VADDVV
-1781 YPKVGKYVMNVSNI
+1781 YPTVGEYVMDVSGI
-1795 EHINGGYDVEL
+1795 THINGGYDVEL

-1839 KYTLTGEVD
+1839 EYSLQGEIPGFEVD
-1848 GYRVTGAALSRDGA
+1848 DSATLSRDGA
-1862 SDTFSKKMSAGSYV
+1862 SGTFSEKMNAGSYV

-1906 ITVVPIAASSVYGDP
+1906 VTVVPIAASSVYGDP
-1921 EKVISYETYYNYGT
+1921 EKVISYETYYNYDT

-1963 EYAIERG
+1963 KYEIERG

-1975 GVNGYNANYSVTVMG
+1975 GVNGYNANYSVTVLG
-1990 GVYYSITRKAIQI
+1990 GVYYSITKKDIQI

-2020 AVKGHRLN
+2020 AVEGHRLD

-2044 SADIEISPEQ
+2044 SADIEISSEQ
-2054 YSAANNVMLP
+2054 YSAENDVMLP

-2092 YVVAKASVTYYVNS
+2092 YVVAKASVTYYVDS

-2113 FDYDGNDLF
+2113 FEYDGNDLL
-2122 NTPEFAAAVYVG
+2122 TAPEIASAVYVG

-2175 YLDTAYLPGQ
+2175 YLGTSYLPGQ
-2185 SFETEYY
+2185 SFETKYY

-2208 PVTVSVQLDGE
+2208 PVTVSIQLDGE
-2219 TLSENGNNVYSY
+2219 TLSENGNVFNY
-2231 NAAERVISLTY
+2231 NAAERIIGIVYKGIIEGDEFITTEHIDIGVFNGTKYRVTDVI
-2242 NGVIDGDDF
+2242 N
-2251 AAQETVTVA
+2251 
-2260 FENAAA
+2260 
-2266 YAVTNGISA
+2266 A
-2275 VGKYV
+2275 VGQYI
-2280 VSVYVITDE
+2280 VSVYVKSDNI
-2289 RNYYI
+2289 NYYI
-2294 SGKGASSFNTLDI
+2294 AGKGSSVTNTLDI
-2307 NVEIAKAE
+2307 NVEIVKAK
-2315 LSVSVDA
+2315 LSVSADV

-2344 GVGGESVTIAF
+2344 GVGDESVNVTF
-2355 VRQSGE
+2355 VRATGE

-2380 YNAVLSGSEKAFA
+2380 YNAVLINSEKAFA
-2393 VTPAKISADP
+2393 VTRAQISADP
-2403 DVLLADRLT
+2403 DVLLANRLT
-2412 KTYGDADPDFAA
+2412 KTYGDADPDFSA

-2508 INNDAPVGALA
+2508 IYGDAPVGALA

-2524 VNAGEY
+2524 ANAGEY
-2530 TIYAETAFENDNY
+2530 TIYAETAFVHDNY

-2579 FYAADSFTYTVENIA
+2579 FYAADSFTYTVENIV

-2613 IAIPQG
+2613 IPIPQG

-2624 NNPNYTITY
+2624 NNSNYSITY
-2633 IAGTIDVDKI
+2633 VPGCIDVDKI
-2643 TLLITPAAASSFYG
+2643 TLLITPAAASSVYG
-2657 EADTVIKYSVARED
+2657 EADTVIDYSVVRAD
-2671 GKALPENFRLNGALS
+2671 GKALPENFSLNGALS
-2686 YAKISHTA
+2686 YAKISRTA

-2714 YIIEFAEGAENVV
+2714 YIIEFAEGAENIG
-2727 YTVVQRPVT
+2727 YTVVQRPVI
-2736 LTIDD
+2736 LTISD

-2777 PDNRDV
+2777 PDNVHV

-2788 YLADGYDTDN
+2788 YLKEGYADDN

-2850 GDDLGIV
+2850 GDNLGIV

-2872 AVSTNPNYAVTFN
+2872 AVSTNRNYAVTFN

-2891 VRKFRADIEVP
+2891 VRKFRADITVP

-2977 LITEESGIEIVVDN
+2977 LITEESGIEIVVDS
-2991 EGGFNPE
+2991 ESGFNPE

-3070 LNVDNGYVTIEAAE
+3070 LNVDNGYVTIESAE

>member
-1 MKKTKISG
+1 MKKRALTSVCG
-9 IIGIALILSAVL
+9 LVLILAVL
-21 LIALTA
+21 LT
-27 FFGVFDANRK
+27 FVCVFTIYRDPI
-37 VNEFVDTL
+37 NEAVLNTL
-45 PGNEENIETP
+45 NDIGIDGTH
-55 LPDEPE
+55 LSAAPE
-61 TTLPDTP
+61 
-68 DTPVTPDVTPSEP
+68 SAS
-81 PTVAEAAKAIS
+81 VAEAAGSLSVPDA
-92 QRLPSTVSNAGTYG
+92 RTYD
-106 FPNNCWTSYN
+106 FPNGSWT
-116 KDSDGNDCDKCNP
+116 GCVNDENNCDKCK
-129 SYGNSASN
+129 SKYGDAASN
-137 LQGSGISATYTYV
+137 LPEDGVNPKHTYIS
-150 TFKNT
+150 FKNE
-155 HDRWIGSQDRYATFK
+155 HNRWFGSQDRYGTFT
-170 GSFTVNLSGKALNYA
+170 GSFTVKLSGKALNYA
-185 RAGLLNC
+185 KSGLLKC
-192 TFGLEQKWSGG
+192 SFGWTQKWSGG
-203 GLNQSYTFKV
+203 GLNQSYKFTIPDS
-213 GSKSVSTNSSGEP
+213 GNLSKTSTENSNRGVSTDSTL
-226 VSLNT
+226 SLKAA
-231 SSIDVAAVSSSS
+231 SISNN
-243 SSFTVSF
+243 SFTVNL
-250 SATMGAK
+250 SAKLGAK
-257 KNGNVSIG
+257 KKNHAFA
-265 YDFWIQISFDKDTT
+265 YDFWIKISFDKDTT
-279 KPNAYI
+279 NPGASIAADSQPNGY
-285 YASNSDGFST
+285 ST
-295 VDPGS
+295 VDPG
-300 NYFRATDNA
+300 NTYFKATDNA
-309 AGIKSV
+309 SGIKSV
-315 KCTFTPFGSSAK
+315 NCEFQSFDGSRRETKNIDVDVYSVSASYK
-327 TSTKTIN
+327 
-334 SDSLNAY
+334 
-341 YTIKY
+341 IKN
-346 FFPSESNYFGTY
+346 FFSFDEDYKYFGTY

-364 NDGNTS
+364 NDNNTS
-370 SNATIKYYK
+370 SASVKYYK
-379 ANVSFNA
+379 AAVSFKA
-386 DTGGSISNASAASN
+386 DPGGIVSETSAATN
-400 LAVGATYNI
+400 LAVGATYNV
-409 SATVTAN
+409 SAKVTAN
-416 EGYYFIGWDA
+416 SGYYFIGWDA

-441 NGKWTNDSDS
+441 NGKWSNGS

-479 FSYTPNNSFVYA
+479 FSYTSNNSFVYA

-517 LTYTGTTDGGTAYDS
+517 LTYTGTTAGGNNYNS
-532 SDQPKYAGKYRAV
+532 SDQPKYAGTYRAV

-555 AVIEANEFTITAKP
+555 AVIEGTEFTITAKP
-569 IYLVPN
+569 VYLVPN
-575 LSSSSKYYDGST
+575 LSSSSKDYDGST
-587 DISIDSWVIYDDPAF
+587 DIPIGSWAIYDDAAL
-602 KTADNSDGLTV
+602 KTAVNSDGLTV

-623 SSKNAGTQNIVSL
+623 SSKDAGTQNIVSL
-636 VNSENVK
+636 VNSEKVT

-689 EKTAANASKVYAGK
+689 EKTSANASKVYTGK

-712 DNVVA
+712 GNVVA
-717 FVYTSL
+717 FVYSSS

-758 NLSVQLVQNQ
+758 NLSVQLVRNQ

-774 DNTVYFTAPSFTGS
+774 DNTVYFTAASFTS
-788 AVGTKLK
+788 SVVGTKLK
-795 VGLPTTINNTSGNYM
+795 VGLPTTISNTSGNYI
-810 MSSTAEQVDDL
+810 MSSTAEQVGGL
-821 EITKKPVSVSFS
+821 AITKKPVSVSFK
-833 LNTTLT
+833 LNTTLA
-839 YDGSATVSG
+839 YDGSATVSDD
-848 NELTAT
+848 ELTAT
-854 LNGIIDGDNV
+854 LNGIIAGDNV
-864 GVTGY
+864 GVTGYTDTGY

-878 GDGRTITVS
+878 GDGRTISVS
-887 DYTLSGTAAN
+887 GYTLSGTAAN
-897 NYSISNTSFTISG
+897 NYSMSNTSFTIPD

-918 TVSTYSYS
+918 TVSKCSYS
-926 DPTKVYDGTVNA
+926 DPTKVYDGTVSA
-938 EKDKL
+938 AADKVF
-943 SLSYSG
+943 LSYTG
-949 HVKGEDEN
+949 HVEGEDKN
-957 NEGKKNNGV
+957 DEGEKNNGV
-966 GKIITGFSVKYSSAN
+966 GKIITGYSVEYSQSD
-981 AGDVNII
+981 AGDAFVVVTI
-988 ITVTPHSNYAIS
+988 TPHSNYTI
-1000 QTQYSVTA
+1000 TA
-1008 TITAKPLNASGIA
+1008 TEYRIAAKITAKPLDASGIV
-1021 LALDNTSFVYS
+1021 LALDQTSFVYS

-1047 GDGSKYTLVSGTDY
+1047 GDGSEYTLDDDDY
-1061 SVSISPATAVGNNY
+1061 DEDIPTAVGKDKY
-1075 YAVVEG
+1075 TAKITG
-1081 IGNYSGSVSLNYSVT
+1081 KGNYSGTVSIDFFVT
-1096 AGDYTVSLDKAATI
+1096 EGDYTISLDKAATI

-1123 YFIGNAVENQRG
+1123 YFIGNAVENQHN
-1135 NAVPGSWSLDSSGIT
+1135 NAVPGSWSLDSNGIT
-1150 YNKDGLDIYAAGN
+1150 YNKDGLHIYAAGN

-1173 DSVKDNFKY
+1173 DSVKNNFGS
-1182 ASKNIAVT
+1182 ASKKIEVT
-1190 LTVNKA
+1190 LTVEKA
-1196 DVTIT
+1196 GVTIK
-1201 VDDMAYY
+1201 VDDMEYY

-1214 FNFGSEYVVDRVTG
+1214 FNFGSEYVEDRNTG
-1228 MGSWGDHYTVS
+1228 LGSWGDHYTVS

-1244 DEENLYDL
+1244 DEENLYGL
-1252 TFGFAASGDFDPE
+1252 TFGFAKSDGFDPE
-1265 KGTLNGAG
+1265 KETLNDAG
-1273 TYDGAI
+1273 TYGGAI
-1279 TLTGYSSANYIVT
+1279 TLTEYSSPNYVVT
-1292 VEPGDVTIN
+1292 VVPGDVTIK

-1307 TPVSGQYKYYGTA
+1307 TPVSGQSKYYGTA
-1320 DPDLQY
+1320 DPVLQY

-1332 STLHGYTLNGNGEIE
+1332 PTLPGYTLNGNSEIE
-1347 GSLLRTSGESVDYYN
+1347 GSLLRTSGESAGYYN
-1362 FDGSGLSSDNYALT
+1362 FNGSGLSSVNYALT
-1376 VSINALISFR
+1376 VSADNALISFR
-1386 IIPLP
+1386 IMPLP
-1391 ITIVPGNTEIY
+1391 ITILPGNTEIY

-1426 ASDVMQ
+1426 ASDVVQ

-1459 AAGEYPVTVEICS
+1459 AAGEYSVTTDKCS
-1472 SADENGIN
+1472 AEDENGIN
-1480 NFTFDLNAAGV
+1480 NFTFDLSAAGV

-1497 PVQITANAVGKQF
+1497 PVQIAANAVSKQF

-1521 ATILNGI
+1521 ATILDGI
-1528 QTDESFNLTTALKGN
+1528 QTDESFNLATALKGN
-1543 LARDPGENVGTYAW
+1543 LERDPGENVGTYAW
-1557 NIGTLTA
+1557 NIGTLTE
-1564 EANPSFEITYD
+1564 EANPSFKITYD
-1575 LSSAKFTVS
+1575 LSSAKFTVY

-1671 EDGNAIAY
+1671 ESGNAIAY
-1679 DLAADSVLAE
+1679 DLAADSVLSE
-1689 YLSADSDKNYFV
+1689 YLDENSDKNYFV
-1701 TGITGLSKAFY
+1701 TGISGLTEAFF

-1720 YIDPTKSATFTFGTT
+1720 YIDPTKSATFTFGTSV
-1735 TAEIN
+1735 ADIN
-1740 TALAGIYLIK
+1740 NALAGMYLIK

-1771 TTDGVAFADT
+1771 VADDVV
-1781 YPKVGKYVMNVSNI
+1781 YPTVGKYVMDVSGI
-1795 EHINGGYDVEL
+1795 THINGGYDVEL

-1848 GYRVTGAALSRDGA
+1848 GYPVTGAALSRDGA
-1862 SDTFSKKMSAGSYV
+1862 SGTFSEKMNAGSYV
-1876 ITYGTLTNGN
+1876 ITYGTLPNGD

-1896 TYYYTITPRT
+1896 TYYYTITPRK
-1906 ITVVPIAASSVYGDP
+1906 ITVVPVAAESVYGDP
-1921 EKVISYETYYNYGT
+1921 EKVITYETYYNYGT

-1963 EYAIERG
+1963 EYKIERG

-1975 GVNGYNANYSVTVMG
+1975 GVNGYNANYSVTVLD

-2020 AVKGHRLN
+2020 AVEGHRLD
-2028 ITISSA
+2028 ITISSV

-2054 YSAANNVMLP
+2054 YSAANKVVLP

-2076 ENNPNFNIT
+2076 ENNPNFDIE
-2085 FVPRTPY
+2085 FVPRTSC
-2092 YVVAKASVTYYVNS
+2092 YVVSKATVTYYVNS
-2106 VEFNYGQ
+2106 VEFDYGQ
-2113 FDYDGNDLF
+2113 FEYDGNNLL
-2122 NTPEFAAAVYVG
+2122 EKKAFADSVYVS
-2134 GLVQSGVGNEY
+2134 GLVQTGKGNEY

-2175 YLDTAYLPGQ
+2175 YRGTSYLPGQ
-2185 SFETEYY
+2185 SFETDYY

-2219 TLSENGNNVYSY
+2219 TLSENGNVFNY

-2242 NGVIDGDDF
+2242 NGIIDGDDF

-2266 YAVTNGISA
+2266 YAVTNSISA

-2307 NVEIAKAE
+2307 NVEIAKAK
-2315 LSVSVDA
+2315 LSVSADV
-2322 LPETSFEKVYG
+2322 LPETSFERVYG

-2344 GVGGESVTIAF
+2344 GVGGESVNVTF
-2355 VRQSGE
+2355 VRETGE
-2361 DVGEYSFVS
+2361 DVGKYSFVS
-2370 VNVGTEFAEN
+2370 VIVGTKFAEN

-2393 VTPAKISADP
+2393 VTRAKISADP
-2403 DVLLADRLT
+2403 NVLLADRLT

-2434 AVTFVRTSGEDAG
+2434 AVTFVRTPGGENAG
-2447 EYQIASVTTENGNYT
+2447 EYQIASVITENGNYT

-2481 ADNKSAIYDGND
+2481 ADSKSAIYDGND

-2508 INNDAPVGALA
+2508 IDGDAPVGALA

-2543 EITFVPGTFTIE
+2543 EITFVPGTFTVE
-2555 RRQITVTSSPMS
+2555 RRQITVTSSPKS

-2579 FYAADSFTYTVENIA
+2579 FYAADSFTYTVENIV

-2613 IAIPQG
+2613 ISIPQG

-2633 IAGTIDVDKI
+2633 IAGTIGVDKI
-2643 TLLITPAAASSFYG
+2643 TLLITPEAASSVYG
-2657 EADTVIKYSVARED
+2657 EADTVIGYSVVRAD
-2671 GKALPENFRLNGALS
+2671 GKALPENFSLNGALS
-2686 YAKISHTA
+2686 YAKISRTA

-2714 YIIEFAEGAENVV
+2714 YIIEFAEGAENIV

-2736 LTIDD
+2736 LTISDV
-2741 AETVYGEALKE
+2741 ETVYGEALKE
-2752 LTMVIGGMGLA
+2752 LTMKIGGMGLA
-2763 TGETDFAVTLQKSD
+2763 AGETDFAVTLQKSY

-2788 YLADGYDTDN
+2788 CLQEGYADEN

-2850 GDDLGIV
+2850 GDNLGIV

-2872 AVSTNPNYAVTFN
+2872 AVSTNRNYAVTFN

-2891 VRKFRADIEVP
+2891 VRKFRADITVP

-2911 GEAFSIAATLNS
+2911 GEAFSIEATLNS

-2977 LITEESGIEIVVDN
+2977 LITEESGIEIVVDS
-2991 EGGFNPE
+2991 ESGFNPE

-3037 ETTTI
+3037 EATTI

-3070 LNVDNGYVTIEAAE
+3070 LNVDNGYVTIESAE

>member
-1 MKKTKISG
+1 MKKKALNKFFGLIVILVAMFAFVCLFTLYRGPVDSAVKDVLDNIGIEDSVISSSVNDANVAYAAGQQGSTLQSRVPSLQSGVTSYNISLATSVGVLGRKWATDTDHTNTDALYSATEWHFGNTDMHSTSGCSSVWLDIDLGQQVGLLAAAGKATLSFSGTFSKGSNLDNGTFNIFSSSSDFGRGVPGDIHGESRDGSGPNAMFSGENTGDRTYSATKALGGRYVRIILSSYDAGGLFYKWGPVYMRNMSLKLNITDTTSPTITPTASSVNSNKISISDDTG
-9 IIGIALILSAVL
+9 IRSYSIKYTKPQSSETI
-21 LIALTA
+21 TA
-27 FFGVFDANRK
+27 ATGGSTSSNVKSYSYTMTSFGYYTVTATDQANR
-37 VNEFVDTL
+37 
-45 PGNEENIETP
+45 
-55 LPDEPE
+55 
-61 TTLPDTP
+61 TTTRSFYYYSAS
-68 DTPVTPDVTPSEP
+68 VS
-81 PTVAEAAKAIS
+81 AAS
-92 QRLPSTVSNAGTYG
+92 SNGTYG
-106 FPNNCWTSYN
+106 TASTNGGSGMLYNAAYTLTAKLNSANNGYYFAGWQGGNGVSGQNLGIGSYN
-116 KDSDGNDCDKCNP
+116 S
-129 SYGNSASN
+129 SN
-137 LQGSGISATYTYV
+137 GSWNINTNVQYLANGTQSWTAM
-150 TFKNT
+150 FKSIGELVSVPT
-155 HDRWIGSQDRYATFK
+155 DPVYDRTPK
-170 GSFTVNLSGKALNYA
+170 G
-185 RAGLLNC
+185 
-192 TFGLEQKWSGG
+192 
-203 GLNQSYTFKV
+203 
-213 GSKSVSTNSSGEP
+213 VS
-226 VSLNT
+226 
-231 SSIDVAAVSSSS
+231 VAAVKD
-243 SSFTVSF
+243 VL
-250 SATMGAK
+250 
-257 KNGNVSIG
+257 GN
-265 YDFWIQISFDKDTT
+265 
-279 KPNAYI
+279 
-285 YASNSDGFST
+285 
-295 VDPGS
+295 
-300 NYFRATDNA
+300 
-309 AGIKSV
+309 
-315 KCTFTPFGSSAK
+315 
-327 TSTKTIN
+327 
-334 SDSLNAY
+334 SL
-341 YTIKY
+341 
-346 FFPSESNYFGTY
+346 
-358 TFSVTD
+358 
-364 NDGNTS
+364 
-370 SNATIKYYK
+370 
-379 ANVSFNA
+379 
-386 DTGGSISNASAASN
+386 
-400 LAVGATYNI
+400 
-409 SATVTAN
+409 TVT
-416 EGYYFIGWDA
+416 
-426 AGDGSPSDLGVGSYS
+426 V
-441 NGKWTNDSDS
+441 
-451 FNVKAPSG
+451 
-459 SVTGNI
+459 
-465 TYTAKFRKISDISW
+465 
-479 FSYTPNNSFVYA
+479 
-491 YDTSRTNLNSYLN
+491 
-504 ETDDFV
+504 
-510 GNAFTVS
+510 
-517 LTYTGTTDGGTAYDS
+517 TYTGTTYGGTVYNSTSAPTYAGDYTATVAVSYNGSPLGSGSFGYSVGKVSLEIMPYVYSAEKVYDS
-532 SDQPKYAGKYRAV
+532 TNTVLPDGWNIYTDSNRLAQFSDESGLSITGTSSVLITLSDQNCGTK
-545 ITVSKDSIDF
+545 
-555 AVIEANEFTITAKP
+555 N
-569 IYLVPN
+569 
-575 LSSSSKYYDGST
+575 
-587 DISIDSWVIYDDPAF
+587 IDSLTNIGNV
-602 KTADNSDGLTV
+602 KLSHSNSDV
-613 PGTTGVNIRL
+613 
-623 SSKNAGTQNIVSL
+623 
-636 VNSENVK
+636 
-643 ISHTNKDILN
+643 LN

-662 RAKFENNIITTY
+662 RAKCGNSVITTY
-674 TINKL
+674 TINKRP
-679 TVKITNMVIR
+679 VNIVGMVIR
-689 EKTAANASKVYAGK
+689 EKTAANASEVYTGK
-703 VYDRTTALG
+703 VYDRTNALG
-712 DNVVA
+712 ANVVA
-717 FVYTSL
+717 YVYSSS
-723 DGAAEFNSLTQY
+723 DGAAEFNATDY
-735 GAGTIGIGIKFDTN
+735 GAGTVGIGIKLSN
-749 DLTKVPDGE
+749 LIAGE
-758 NLSVQLVQNQ
+758 NLSA
-768 SSVPET
+768 SFSAAAET
-774 DNTVYFTAPSFTGS
+774 IYFS
-788 AVGTKLK
+788 
-795 VGLPTTINNTSGNYM
+795 LPTFQNANAGSKPNITLNNVNVNSVNYSKGSVSATATGLTI
-810 MSSTAEQVDDL
+810 A
-821 EITKKPVSVSFS
+821 KKQVSVSFS
-833 LNTTLT
+833 LSGSLT
-839 YDGSATVSG
+839 YDGSADVTGDLSPSID
-848 NELTAT
+848 
-854 LNGIIDGDNV
+854 GIIAGDNV
-864 GVTGY
+864 AVSGY
-869 TGTLNDMNA
+869 TGTLNDKNA
-878 GDGRTITVS
+878 GGGRTITVS
-887 DYTLSGTAAN
+887 GYSLSNANSGTAAN
-897 NYSISNTSFTISG
+897 NYSMSNTSFTISD
-910 VTVGKRSV
+910 VTVAARDVSV
-918 TVSTYSYS
+918 SAAYANPS
-926 DPTKVYDGTVNA
+926 KVYDGTTNA
-938 EKDKL
+938 IK
-943 SLSYSG
+943 G
-949 HVKGEDEN
+949 NVQFGFVGQVKGEEAD
-957 NEGKKNNGV
+957 NGI
-966 GKIITGFSVKYSSAN
+966 GTIISAYAVAYSQSDAGN
-981 AGDVNII
+981 AFVVVTI
-988 ITVTPHSNYAIS
+988 TPHSNYTITATEYRIA
-1000 QTQYSVTA
+1000 A

-1047 GDGSKYTLVSGTDY
+1047 GDESTYTLVLGTDY

-1081 IGNYSGSVSLNYSVT
+1081 MGNYSGSVSLNYSVT

-1110 TLPYGETLGGFGS
+1110 TLPYGEALGGFGS
-1123 YFIGNAVENQRG
+1123 YFIGKAVENKHG

-1173 DSVKDNFKY
+1173 DSVKNNFNY

-1228 MGSWGDHYTVS
+1228 LGSWGDHYNVS

-1244 DEENLYDL
+1244 DEENLYGL
-1252 TFGFAASGDFDPE
+1252 TFGFAESDGFAPE
-1265 KGTLNGAG
+1265 KETLNDAR
-1273 TYDGAI
+1273 TYGGAI
-1279 TLTGYSSANYIVT
+1279 TLTAYSSPNYVVT
-1292 VEPGDVTIN
+1292 VIPGDVTIN

-1320 DPDLQY
+1320 DPVLQY

-1332 STLHGYTLNGNGEIE
+1332 LTLPGYTLNGNGEIV
-1347 GSLLRTSGESVDYYN
+1347 GSLSRDSGESAGYYN
-1362 FDGSGLSSDNYALT
+1362 FDGSVLSSDNYALT
-1376 VSINALISFR
+1376 VSNALISFR

-1426 ASDVMQ
+1426 ASDVVQ

-1450 FRTSAVQGS
+1450 FRTSAAQGS
-1459 AAGEYPVTVEICS
+1459 AAGEYSVTTDKCFATDEN
-1472 SADENGIN
+1472 ENGIN
-1480 NFTFDLNAAGV
+1480 NFTFDLSAKGV
-1491 YTIKAL
+1491 YTVKPL
-1497 PVQITANAVGKQF
+1497 PVKITANAVGKQF

-1521 ATILNGI
+1521 ATVLNDI

-1543 LARDPGENVGTYAW
+1543 LERDPGENVGTYAW

-1575 LSSAKFTVS
+1575 LTSAEFTVY

-1662 DGFLGTKRD
+1662 DGFLCTKRD

-1701 TGITGLSKAFY
+1701 TGITGLSRAFF

-1720 YIDPTKSATFTFGTT
+1720 YIDPTKSATFTFGTS
-1735 TAEIN
+1735 AADIN
-1740 TALAGIYLIK
+1740 TALKGMYLIK

-1759 DPDEFTGLPVLA
+1759 DPVEFTGLPVLA
-1771 TTDGVAFADT
+1771 VADDVV
-1781 YPKVGKYVMNVSNI
+1781 YPEVGKYIMDVSNI

-1830 YGAATDSVI
+1830 YGAETDSVI
-1839 KYTLTGEVD
+1839 EYTLTGEVD
-1848 GYRVTGAALSRDGA
+1848 GCPVTGAALSRDGA
-1862 SDTFSKKMSAGSYV
+1862 SGTFSEKMNVGSYV

-1906 ITVVPIAASSVYGDP
+1906 ITVVPIATSSVYGDP

-1935 ENQSAGLLNSD
+1935 ENQSPGLLNSD

-1963 EYAIERG
+1963 KYEIESG

-1975 GVNGYNANYSVTVMG
+1975 GVNGYNANYSVTVLG
-1990 GVYYSITRKAIQI
+1990 GVYYSITRKDIQI

-2020 AVKGHRLN
+2020 EVEGHRLD

-2034 GNFDVGLLNG
+2034 GNFDVGLLKG
-2044 SADIEISPEQ
+2044 TPDIEISTEQ
-2054 YSAANNVMLP
+2054 YSSENNVILP

-2092 YVVAKASVTYYVNS
+2092 YVVSKATVTYYVNS

-2113 FDYDGNDLF
+2113 FDYDGNDLLEI
-2122 NTPEFAAAVYVG
+2122 PAFASAVYVG
-2134 GLVQSGVGNEY
+2134 GLVQSGKGNEY

-2219 TLSENGNNVYSY
+2219 TLSENGNVFNY
-2231 NAAERVISLTY
+2231 NAAERVIGIVYKGIIEGDEFITTEHIDIGVF
-2242 NGVIDGDDF
+2242 NGTKYQVTDVI
-2251 AAQETVTVA
+2251 
-2260 FENAAA
+2260 N
-2266 YAVTNGISA
+2266 A
-2275 VGKYV
+2275 VGQYI
-2280 VSVYVITDE
+2280 VSVYVKSDNI
-2289 RNYYI
+2289 NYYI
-2294 SGKGASSFNTLDI
+2294 AGKGSSVTNTLDI
-2307 NVEIAKAE
+2307 NVEIVKAE

-2344 GVGGESVTIAF
+2344 GVGGESVNVTF
-2355 VRQSGE
+2355 VRKTGE

-2393 VTPAKISADP
+2393 VTQAKISADP
-2403 DVLLADRLT
+2403 NVLLADRLT
-2412 KTYGDADPDFAA
+2412 KTYGEADPDFAA

-2493 FSKTYSGLTYTVDGF
+2493 FSKTYSGLTYAVDGF
-2508 INNDAPVGALA
+2508 INGDAPVGALA

-2530 TIYAETAFENDNY
+2530 TIYAETAFENANY
-2543 EITFVPGTFTIE
+2543 EITFVPGKFTIE

-2579 FYAADSFTYTVENIA
+2579 FYAADSFTYTVENIV

-2607 MQAGYG
+2607 MQAGYD

-2643 TLLITPAAASSFYG
+2643 TLLITPAAASSVYG
-2657 EADTVIKYSVARED
+2657 EADTVIDYSVVRED
-2671 GKALPENFRLNGALS
+2671 GKALPENFSLNGALS
-2686 YAKISHTA
+2686 YAKISRTA

-2714 YIIEFAEGAENVV
+2714 YIIEFAEDAENIG

-2736 LTIDD
+2736 LTISD

-2752 LTMVIGGMGLA
+2752 LTMEIGGMGLA
-2763 TGETDFAVTLQKSD
+2763 TGETDFAVTLQKSY
-2777 PDNRDV
+2777 PDNRNV

-2788 YLADGYDTDN
+2788 CLKEGYADDN

-2837 QKAYDVIEGNVVS
+2837 QKAYDVIEGDVVS

-2872 AVSTNPNYAVTFN
+2872 AVSTNRNYAVTFN

-2991 EGGFNPE
+2991 ESGFNPE

-3070 LNVDNGYVTIEAAE
+3070 LNVDNGYVTIESAE